1 MTKGTKKTNRRLK
14 KTVRKTL
21 GTLFLI
27 SAIVVAAIPTE
38 GLQAEGDIATQAAH
52 SHVATHTS
60 AQYKVTIPKDAAE
73 KGKSGFLP
81 VGSNVPTMD
90 TLIPVVDSN
99 ATIYTTETNA
109 DGTSYQFAY
118 VNYKNS
124 WCAVILGYNKNTT
137 LTDNTLDIPDTVNAY
152 IQPTGNQGTV
162 NGYVAASKNGQP
174 LYYESLTEKT
184 REVEEP
190 VKDPDTGL
198 PKVDDQGRPV
208 METKTVTYYDGE
220 MRPCYATDN
229 AWKGLTL
236 DNFFQKKDD
245 GSSYTSTKADNDD
258 HTGYKVYS
266 GYAQTLNPDDQWIK
280 DLEVKYIG
288 NQYLKSTSNGNGTY
302 TWSIAGDVTASNPSD
317 GIFAGASNIVTLNIG
332 EKLIGVGNYA
342 FYGCN
347 GLNSISFGNGLT
359 VFGNWSFA
367 GCGSLKEINVPRDC
381 NLAQIGDHAFY
392 SCIQLTDVNIPK
404 SVSFIGDYAFAECR
418 YLYTVEMCNPEQENG
433 ASSSQLKEMG
443 WNVFENDETLY
454 SVTFPDKYS
463 ETIGISMFKGCKNLH
478 YVASRH
484 AQFTIT
490 GGEND
495 ENVYCFD
502 CFKSM
507 LSEEPVSGTFYFEGL
522 SGSNLHKLCQ
532 ENCFAF
538 SYINYD
544 PSTKLYEKLNKYEL
558 TVQDPD
564 VAGETGRS
572 TYVVNSSNQLINAN
586 VGTGVKTLNIPDPI
600 GPYHIY
606 NINDNIFANNCN
618 LEMVSLPA
626 SVQSI
631 GQGAFRGCHNL
642 ATVIFNNSSVA
653 IGTDAFKTQDVSGTH
668 TVGCSVKQ
676 LSDLND
682 TVNSPKV
689 KLTFVGAIMQDDSTT
704 SSPYRY
710 AMSADGRYN
719 NGSQL
724 PTYVR
729 YCSGW
734 PSNLVV
740 QYNADKG
747 VSELIDFP
755 AFTELTKYATEKS
768 SYPYLTDA
776 QRSAAETALQKYND
790 KDASLTE
797 DQQHFIDS
805 ALNIEIPQGIQALKD
820 GLFVEK
826 EVADASLGVDKTIT
840 LYGIDNIEENDFKGT
855 GTNAGKIAE
864 HLKELNIL
872 GGTTSIAANAFKGS
886 EDGSSD
892 CKSALQKVYIS
903 GNMSSIGDY
912 AFQDCANLT
921 DVTLSGTITG
931 LGKIPFTGCE
941 KLDHVDFLGT
951 DYFSCDKSII
961 YGMSGGAKAKI
972 VECLEGRSSKRVNAS
987 ETAGVTEMAP
997 EAFKGCDSLNEID
1010 LTESAIAVIPES
1022 AFEDTTALN
1031 TVKLPITCEE
1041 IKDYAFKG
1049 SNITWLEESGNR
1061 LQLISL
1067 KAFEDAKY
1075 STDNNT
1081 MHKAIT
1087 LCGPKDSYLYKF
1099 GETYNFSVE
1108 DTPLVEYF
1116 TVTFRDW
1123 SNELNKYVDVIEA
1136 EQTVKG
1142 GEDAVPPTPAGK
1154 TGETFQYWDPDYREI
1169 SGDTQCVAIYSKDD
1183 PDATKLTVTF
1193 QDWDGTVIKEIKVSS
1208 GGSIADADLPNTSN
1222 LVRDGYI
1229 FIGWDRPLTNITE
1242 SFNTMAQ
1249 YKALSEDDIVV
1260 RYINSVTKEVF
1271 YQTTIKKGTV
1281 APSIQTPTVSGYTF
1295 KEWLPDIA
1303 TAITE
1308 NTDFYAVYEA
1318 SGSNN
1323 GGTASPG
1330 TSTSPGASTSPGGNN
1345 NNGTTAKMYTL
1356 TVKNGSGSGSY
1367 VAGSQPIIVANDPA
1381 KNQQFSS
1388 WSIDPANTKI
1398 ASKVLSATVITMPEA
1413 NVTVTAN
1420 YTAKSGSGN
1429 KTNTSTGSGN
1439 STNSN
1444 SNRRP
1449 SSTTTGTVSGGRTT
1463 VVIDKNGLS
1472 NTGVVSATVNGSSDN
1487 FVIKITES
1495 AAASEEVVK
1504 ALMAEYGSDI
1514 SAIKYFPMDISLY
1527 DSTGNT
1533 KITDT
1538 TGLSISIT
1546 LPLPDSLITYAGNN
1560 KVAGVVNSKLD
1571 KLSPKFSTISGVS
1584 CVTFTAEHFSPY
1596 VIYVDTNNLT
1606 AGTIADSTPK
1616 TGDGIHPKWFLSMG
1630 LACISV
1636 VLFMKKD
1643 KKTLRKARA

>member
-38 GLQAEGDIATQAAH
+38 GLRAEEDAVAQAAH
-52 SHVATHTS
+52 SHVDTHTG
-60 AQYKVTIPKDAAE
+60 AEYKVSIRRNAAE
-73 KGKSGFLP
+73 KQSDLLAGSGI
-81 VGSNVPTMD
+81 PTMD
-90 TLIPVVDSN
+90 TLIPELPADT
-99 ATIYTTETNA
+99 TIYTT
-109 DGTSYQFAY
+109 GTSNTDGSNYQFAY
-118 VNYKNS
+118 IQDGNDWS
-124 WCAVILGYNKNTT
+124 AIILGYNKN
-137 LTDNTLDIPDTVNAY
+137 NTLPNNALTIPNTVDAY
-152 IQPTGNQGTV
+152 IQPTGNLGSG
-162 NGYVAASKNGQP
+162 NGYVAANRLGKP
-174 LYYESLTEKT
+174 LYYEATTTHT
-184 REVEEP
+184 REVDDTSKP
-190 VKDPDTGL
+190 ILDDLGQVVKDPVTDKILYEKKT
-198 PKVDDQGRPV
+198 
-208 METKTVTYYDGE
+208 ETYLTGE
-220 MRPCYATDN
+220 MKPCYATDN
-229 AWKGLTL
+229 TWKSMDPLTK
-236 DNFFQKKDD
+236 FFYYED
-245 GSSYTSTKADNDD
+245 GKTANTVWGAINEADNQPATYENYANALDTD
-258 HTGYKVYS
+258 H
-266 GYAQTLNPDDQWIK
+266 QWITNGK
-280 DLEVKYIG
+280 VRYIG
-288 NQYLKSTSNGNGTY
+288 NQYLDSTHNDDSNTY
-302 TWSIAGDVTASNPSD
+302 SWSIGGYITQDNASK
-317 GIFAGASNIVTLNIG
+317 GIFAQAGNIG
-332 EKLIGVGNYA
+332 TLIIGKDLIGIGNYA
-342 FYGCN
+342 FYECT
-347 GLNSISFGNGLT
+347 GLNSISFGNGIK
-359 VFGNWSFA
+359 VIGNYSFA
-367 GCGSLKEINVPRDC
+367 GCGSLRDVAIPDLC
-381 NLAQIGDHAFY
+381 SLGQIGDHAFY
-392 SCIQLTDVNIPK
+392 SCTNLTKFTLPIN
-404 SVSFIGDYAFAECR
+404 VSYVGDYAFAECR
-418 YLYTVEMCNPEQENG
+418 FLSDFVMCNYGDANDRSNLTE
-433 ASSSQLKEMG
+433 LG
-443 WNVFENDETLY
+443 WNVFENCETL
-454 SVTFPDKYS
+454 SSLTFPANYNEAVD
-463 ETIGISMFKGCKNLH
+463 ISLVKGCKNLR
-478 YVASRH
+478 YITARSKKMT
-484 AQFTIT
+484 FTEKIN
-490 GGEND
+490 GE
-495 ENVYCFD
+495 VYCFD
-502 CFKSM
+502 CFKEM
-507 LSEEPVSGTFYFEGL
+507 LSGDPVNGTFYFEGRDD
-522 SGSNLHKLCQ
+522 STLHTFTRD
-532 ENCFAF
+532 NCFAF
-538 SYINYD
+538 SYIDYNSD
-544 PSTKLYEKLNKYEL
+544 TTQYEKKDKYEL
-558 TVQDPD
+558 TVQDPK
-564 VAGETGRS
+564 VVGEEGRS
-572 TYVVNSSNQLINAN
+572 TYVVNSNNELISSTI
-586 VGTGVKTLNIPDPI
+586 GTGVEQLDIPDPI

-606 NINDNIFANNCN
+606 RIGANRFANNCN
-618 LEMVSLPA
+618 LKMVSLPA
-626 SVQSI
+626 SVVSI
-631 GQGAFRGCHNL
+631 GDNAFKGCHNL
-642 ATVIFNNSSVA
+642 ATVIFNNSSVE
-653 IGTDAFKTQDVSGTH
+653 IGTDAFKTQDYTGASHRGSCK
-668 TVGCSVKQ
+668 GIENE
-676 LSDLND
+676 SD
-682 TVNSPKV
+682 NSPSK
-689 KLTFVGAIMQDDSTT
+689 KLTFVGEISPSST
-704 SSPYRY
+704 PYLY
-710 AMSADGRYN
+710 AMSEDGRYN

-724 PTYVR
+724 KTYVR

-734 PSNLVV
+734 PTNLVV
-740 QYNADKG
+740 QYNEEKG

-755 AFTELTKYATEKS
+755 AFSQLSDYTDKTD
-768 SYPYLTDA
+768 YPYLTDS
-776 QRSAAETALQKYND
+776 QREAAKTALDKYTNNQN
-790 KDASLTE
+790 LTE

-805 ALNIEIPQGIQALKD
+805 ALNVVIPEGIQAIKD
-820 GLFVEK
+820 GLFVAK
-826 EVADASLGVDKTIT
+826 EDADAARLREDKTVTI
-840 LYGIDNIEENDFKGT
+840 YGLDAIEVNDFRSADGT
-855 GTNAGKIAE
+855 KAAA
-864 HLKELNIL
+864 HLKGINIL
-872 GGTTSIAANAFKGS
+872 GNTASIAANAFGGCEKL
-886 EDGSSD
+886 
-892 CKSALQKVYIS
+892 KTVNIT

-912 AFQDCANLT
+912 AFKDCPALD
-921 DVTLSGTITG
+921 DVTLSGTINSLG
-931 LGKIPFTGCE
+931 LIPFTGCD
-941 KLDHVDFLGT
+941 KLSNVSFLGN
-951 DYFSCDKSII
+951 DYFSCDNSII
-961 YGMSGGAKAKI
+961 YGMSGGAKARI
-972 VECLEGRSSKRVNAS
+972 IECLEGRTSKYVKPS
-987 ETAGVTEMAP
+987 ELAGVTSIAP
-997 EAFKGCDSLNEID
+997 RAFQRCDALREID
-1010 LTESAIAVIPES
+1010 LTESEITTVPEY
-1022 AFEDTTALN
+1022 AFADTTEMR
-1031 TVKLPITCEE
+1031 TIKLPTTCTTIE
-1041 IKDYAFKG
+1041 DYAFQKSG
-1049 SNITWLEESGNR
+1049 MERLEASQYLN
-1061 LQLISL
+1061 LIGLHAFDDLL
-1067 KAFEDAKY
+1067 KANPD
-1075 STDNNT
+1075 
-1081 MHKAIT
+1081 
-1087 LCGPKDSYLYKF
+1087 PKNVVICCPENSYLYNYAQLKGF
-1099 GETYNFSVE
+1099 TV
-1108 DTPLVEYF
+1108 DTTPLVEYF
-1116 TVTFRDW
+1116 TVNFRDW
-1123 SNELNKYVDVIEA
+1123 NEKLGSYALVPDA
-1136 EQTVKG
+1136 EQRVKG
-1142 GEDAVPPTPAGK
+1142 GEAATPPTPAGK
-1154 TGETFQYWDPDYREI
+1154 SGEVFQYWDPDPSEI
-1169 SGDTQCVAIYSKDD
+1169 TADVTITAMYSKED
-1183 PDATKLTVTF
+1183 PDANKLTVTF

-1242 SFNTMAQ
+1242 SFTTMAQ

-1318 SGSNN
+1318 NGSNGGNN
-1323 GGTASPG
+1323 GGT
-1330 TSTSPGASTSPGGNN
+1330 TTSPGASTSPGGNN

>member
-38 GLQAEGDIATQAAH
+38 GLRAEEDAVAQAAH
-52 SHVATHTS
+52 SHVDTHTG
-60 AQYKVTIPKDAAE
+60 AEYKVSIRRNAAE
-73 KGKSGFLP
+73 KKSDLLA
-81 VGSNVPTMD
+81 GSGIPTMD
-90 TLIPVVDSN
+90 TLIPELPADT
-99 ATIYTTETNA
+99 TIYTT
-109 DGTSYQFAY
+109 GTSNTDGSNYQFAY
-118 VNYKNS
+118 IQDGNDWS
-124 WCAVILGYNKNTT
+124 AIILGYNKN
-137 LTDNTLDIPDTVNAY
+137 NTLPNNALTIPNTVDAY
-152 IQPTGNQGTV
+152 IQPTGNLGSG
-162 NGYVAASKNGQP
+162 NGYVAANRLGKP
-174 LYYESLTEKT
+174 LYYEATTTHT
-184 REVEEP
+184 REVDDTSKP
-190 VKDPDTGL
+190 ILDDLGQVVKDPVTDKILYEKKT
-198 PKVDDQGRPV
+198 
-208 METKTVTYYDGE
+208 ETYLTGE
-220 MRPCYATDN
+220 MKPCYATDN
-229 AWKGLTL
+229 TWKSMDPLTK
-236 DNFFQKKDD
+236 FFYYED
-245 GSSYTSTKADNDD
+245 GKTANTVWGAINEADNQPATYENYANALDTD
-258 HTGYKVYS
+258 H
-266 GYAQTLNPDDQWIK
+266 QWITNGK
-280 DLEVKYIG
+280 VRYIG
-288 NQYLKSTSNGNGTY
+288 NQYLDSTHNDDSNTY
-302 TWSIAGDVTASNPSD
+302 SWSIGGYITQDNASK
-317 GIFAGASNIVTLNIG
+317 GIFAQAGNIG
-332 EKLIGVGNYA
+332 TLIIGKDLIGIGNYA
-342 FYGCN
+342 FYECT
-347 GLNSISFGNGLT
+347 GLNSISFGNGIK
-359 VFGNWSFA
+359 VIGNYSFA
-367 GCGSLKEINVPRDC
+367 GCGSLRDVAIPDLC
-381 NLAQIGDHAFY
+381 SLGQIGDHAFY
-392 SCIQLTDVNIPK
+392 SCTNLTKFTLPIN
-404 SVSFIGDYAFAECR
+404 VSYVGDYAFAECR
-418 YLYTVEMCNPEQENG
+418 FLSDFVMCNYGDANDRSNLTE
-433 ASSSQLKEMG
+433 LG
-443 WNVFENDETLY
+443 WNVFENCETL
-454 SVTFPDKYS
+454 SSLTFPANYNEAVD
-463 ETIGISMFKGCKNLH
+463 ISLVKGCKNLR
-478 YVASRH
+478 YITARSKKMT
-484 AQFTIT
+484 FTEKIN
-490 GGEND
+490 GE
-495 ENVYCFD
+495 VYCFD
-502 CFKSM
+502 CFKEM
-507 LSEEPVSGTFYFEGL
+507 LSGDPVNGTFYFEGRDD
-522 SGSNLHKLCQ
+522 STLHTFTRD
-532 ENCFAF
+532 NCFAF
-538 SYINYD
+538 SYIDYNSD
-544 PSTKLYEKLNKYEL
+544 TTQYEKKDKYEL
-558 TVQDPD
+558 TVQDPK
-564 VAGETGRS
+564 VVGEEGRS
-572 TYVVNSSNQLINAN
+572 TYVVNSNNELISSTI
-586 VGTGVKTLNIPDPI
+586 GTGVEQLDIPDPI

-606 NINDNIFANNCN
+606 RIGANRFANNCN
-618 LEMVSLPA
+618 LKMVSLPA
-626 SVQSI
+626 SVVSI
-631 GQGAFRGCHNL
+631 GDNAFKGCHNL
-642 ATVIFNNSSVA
+642 ATVIFNNSSVE
-653 IGTDAFKTQDVSGTH
+653 IGTDAFKTQDYTGASHRGSCK
-668 TVGCSVKQ
+668 GIENE
-676 LSDLND
+676 SD
-682 TVNSPKV
+682 NSPSK
-689 KLTFVGAIMQDDSTT
+689 KLTFVGEISPSST
-704 SSPYRY
+704 PYLY
-710 AMSADGRYN
+710 AMSEDGRYN

-724 PTYVR
+724 KTYVR

-734 PSNLVV
+734 PTNLVV
-740 QYNADKG
+740 QYNEEKG

-755 AFTELTKYATEKS
+755 AFSQLSDYTDKTD
-768 SYPYLTDA
+768 YPYLTDS
-776 QRSAAETALQKYND
+776 QREAAKTALDKYTNNQN
-790 KDASLTE
+790 LTE

-805 ALNIEIPQGIQALKD
+805 ALNVVIPEGIQAIKD
-820 GLFVEK
+820 GLFVAK
-826 EVADASLGVDKTIT
+826 EDADAARLREDKTVTI
-840 LYGIDNIEENDFKGT
+840 YGLDAIEVNDFRSADGT
-855 GTNAGKIAE
+855 KAAA
-864 HLKELNIL
+864 HLKGINIL
-872 GGTTSIAANAFKGS
+872 GNTASIAANAFGGCEKL
-886 EDGSSD
+886 
-892 CKSALQKVYIS
+892 KTVNIT

-912 AFQDCANLT
+912 AFKDCPALD
-921 DVTLSGTITG
+921 DVTLSGTINSLG
-931 LGKIPFTGCE
+931 LIPFTGCD
-941 KLDHVDFLGT
+941 KLSNVSFLGN
-951 DYFSCDKSII
+951 DYFSCDNSII
-961 YGMSGGAKAKI
+961 YGMSGGAKARI
-972 VECLEGRSSKRVNAS
+972 IECLEGRTSKYVKPS
-987 ETAGVTEMAP
+987 ELAGVTSIAP
-997 EAFKGCDSLNEID
+997 RAFQRCDALREID
-1010 LTESAIAVIPES
+1010 LTESEITTVPEY
-1022 AFEDTTALN
+1022 AFADTTEMR
-1031 TVKLPITCEE
+1031 TIKLPTTCTTIE
-1041 IKDYAFKG
+1041 DYAFQKSG
-1049 SNITWLEESGNR
+1049 MERLEASQYLN
-1061 LQLISL
+1061 LIGQHAFDDLL
-1067 KAFEDAKY
+1067 KANPD
-1075 STDNNT
+1075 
-1081 MHKAIT
+1081 
-1087 LCGPKDSYLYKF
+1087 PKNVVICCPENSYLYNYAQLKGF
-1099 GETYNFSVE
+1099 TV
-1108 DTPLVEYF
+1108 DTTPLVEYF
-1116 TVTFRDW
+1116 TVNFRDW
-1123 SNELNKYVDVIEA
+1123 NEKLGSYALVPDA
-1136 EQTVKG
+1136 EQRVKG
-1142 GEDAVPPTPAGK
+1142 GEAATPPTPAGK
-1154 TGETFQYWDPDYREI
+1154 SGEVFQYWDPDPSEI
-1169 SGDTQCVAIYSKDD
+1169 TADVTITAMYSKED
-1183 PDATKLTVTF
+1183 PDANKLTVTF

-1242 SFNTMAQ
+1242 SFTTMAQ

-1318 SGSNN
+1318 NGSNGGNN
-1323 GGTASPG
+1323 GGT
-1330 TSTSPGASTSPGGNN
+1330 TTSPGASTSPGGNN

>member
-1 MTKGTKKTNRRLK
+1 MTKGTRKTNRRLK

-38 GLQAEGDIATQAAH
+38 GLRAEEDAVAQAAH
-52 SHVATHTS
+52 SHVDTHTG
-60 AQYKVTIPKDAAE
+60 AKYKVSIRRNAAE
-73 KGKSGFLP
+73 KQSDLLAGSGI
-81 VGSNVPTMD
+81 PTMD
-90 TLIPVVDSN
+90 TLIPELPADT
-99 ATIYTTETNA
+99 TIYTT
-109 DGTSYQFAY
+109 GTSNTDGSNYQFAY
-118 VNYKNS
+118 IQDGNDWS
-124 WCAVILGYNKNTT
+124 AIILGYNKN
-137 LTDNTLDIPDTVNAY
+137 NTLPNNALTIPNTVDAY
-152 IQPTGNQGTV
+152 IQPTGNLGSG
-162 NGYVAASKNGQP
+162 NGYVAANRLGKP
-174 LYYESLTEKT
+174 LYYEATTTRT
-184 REVEEP
+184 REVDDTSKP
-190 VKDPDTGL
+190 ILDDLGQVVKDPVTDKILYEKKT
-198 PKVDDQGRPV
+198 
-208 METKTVTYYDGE
+208 ETYLTGE
-220 MRPCYATDN
+220 MKPCYATDN
-229 AWKGLTL
+229 TWKSMDPLTK
-236 DNFFQKKDD
+236 FFYYED
-245 GSSYTSTKADNDD
+245 GKTANTVWGAINEADNQPATYENYANALDTD
-258 HTGYKVYS
+258 H
-266 GYAQTLNPDDQWIK
+266 QWITNGK
-280 DLEVKYIG
+280 VRYIG
-288 NQYLKSTSNGNGTY
+288 NQYLDSTHNDDSNTY
-302 TWSIAGDVTASNPSD
+302 SWSIGGYITQDNASK
-317 GIFAGASNIVTLNIG
+317 GIFAQAGNIG
-332 EKLIGVGNYA
+332 TLIIGEDLIGIGNYA
-342 FYGCN
+342 FYECT
-347 GLNSISFGNGLT
+347 GLNSISFGNGIR
-359 VFGNWSFA
+359 VIGNYAFA
-367 GCGSLKEINVPRDC
+367 GCGSLGDVSIPEVC
-381 NLAQIGDHAFY
+381 SLGQIGDHAFY
-392 SCIQLTDVNIPK
+392 SCTNLTKFSLPINVK
-404 SVSFIGDYAFAECR
+404 YVGDYAFAECK
-418 YLYTVEMCNPEQENG
+418 LLSDFVMCNFGNENDR
-433 ASSSQLKEMG
+433 SNLTELG
-443 WNVFENDETLY
+443 WNVFENCETL
-454 SVTFPDKYS
+454 SSLTFPMNYD
-463 ETIGISMFKGCKNLH
+463 EAVDISLVKGCKNLRNIT
-478 YVASRH
+478 VRSKKMT
-484 AQFTIT
+484 FTEQT
-490 GGEND
+490 NGD
-495 ENVYCFD
+495 VYCFS
-502 CFKSM
+502 CFKDM
-507 LSEEPVSGTFYFEGL
+507 LSEEPVNGTFYFEGRND
-522 SGSNLHKLCQ
+522 SALHTLTREK
-532 ENCFAF
+532 CFAF
-538 SYINYD
+538 SYIDYD
-544 PSTKLYEKLNKYEL
+544 SDASQYKKLDKYEL
-558 TVQDPD
+558 TVQDPK
-564 VAGETGRS
+564 VVGEEGRS
-572 TYVVNSSNQLINAN
+572 TYVVNSNNELISSTI
-586 VGTGVKTLNIPDPI
+586 GTGVEQLDIPDPI

-606 NINDNIFANNCN
+606 RIGANRFANNCN
-618 LEMVSLPA
+618 LKMVSLPA
-626 SVQSI
+626 SVVSV
-631 GQGAFRGCHNL
+631 GDNAFKGCHNL
-642 ATVIFNNSSVA
+642 ATVIFNNSSVE
-653 IGTDAFKTQDVSGTH
+653 IGTDAFKTQDYTGAAHRINCPGKVE
-668 TVGCSVKQ
+668 VD
-676 LSDLND
+676 SD
-682 TVNSPKV
+682 NSPKV
-689 KLTFVGAIMQDDSTT
+689 KLTFVGEVSPSST
-704 SSPYRY
+704 PYLY
-710 AMSADGRYN
+710 AMSEDGRYN
-719 NGSQL
+719 NGSQVK
-724 PTYVR
+724 TYVR

-734 PSNLVV
+734 PTNLVV
-740 QYNADKG
+740 QYNEEKG
-747 VSELIDFP
+747 ASELIDFP
-755 AFTELTKYATEKS
+755 AFSQLSDFTNKTD
-768 SYPYLTDA
+768 YPYLTDS
-776 QRSAAETALQKYND
+776 QREAAKTALDKYTN
-790 KDASLTE
+790 SQNLTE
-797 DQQHFIDS
+797 DQQQFIDS
-805 ALNIEIPQGIQALKD
+805 ALNVVIPEGIQAIKD
-820 GLFVEK
+820 GLFVAK
-826 EVADASLGVDKTIT
+826 EEADAASLKEDKTVTI
-840 LYGIDNIEENDFKGT
+840 YGLDAIEVNDFRSADGT
-855 GTNAGKIAE
+855 KAAA
-864 HLKELNIL
+864 HLKGINIL
-872 GGTTSIAANAFKGS
+872 GNTASIAANAFEGCEKL
-886 EDGSSD
+886 ET
-892 CKSALQKVYIS
+892 VNIT

-912 AFQDCANLT
+912 VFKNCPALN
-921 DVTLSGTITG
+921 DVTLSGTINSLG
-931 LGKIPFTGCE
+931 LIPFTGCD
-941 KLDHVDFLGT
+941 KLSNVSFLGN
-951 DYFSCDKSII
+951 DYFSCDNSII
-961 YGMSGGAKAKI
+961 YGMSGGAKARI
-972 VECLEGRSSKRVNAS
+972 IECLEGRTSKYVKPS
-987 ETAGVTEMAP
+987 ELAGVTSIAP
-997 EAFKGCDSLNEID
+997 RAFQGCDALREID
-1010 LTESAIAVIPES
+1010 LTESEITTVPEY
-1022 AFEDTTALN
+1022 AFADTTEMR
-1031 TVKLPITCEE
+1031 TIKLPTTCTTIE
-1041 IKDYAFKG
+1041 DYAFQKSG
-1049 SNITWLEESGNR
+1049 MERLEASQYLN
-1061 LQLISL
+1061 LIGQHAFDELL
-1067 KAFEDAKY
+1067 KANPD
-1075 STDNNT
+1075 
-1081 MHKAIT
+1081 
-1087 LCGPKDSYLYKF
+1087 PKDVVICSPENSYLYNYAQLKGF
-1099 GETYNFSVE
+1099 TV
-1108 DTPLVEYF
+1108 DTTPLVEYF
-1116 TVTFRDW
+1116 TVNFRDW
-1123 SNELNKYVDVIEA
+1123 NEKLGSYALVPDA
-1136 EQTVKG
+1136 EQRVKG
-1142 GEDAVPPTPAGK
+1142 GEAATPPTPAGK
-1154 TGETFQYWDPDYREI
+1154 SGEVFQYWDPDPSEI
-1169 SGDTQCVAIYSKDD
+1169 TADVTITAMYSKED
-1183 PDATKLTVTF
+1183 PDANKLTVTF

-1242 SFNTMAQ
+1242 SFTTMAQ

>member
-1 MTKGTKKTNRRLK
+1 MTKGTRKTNRRLK

-38 GLQAEGDIATQAAH
+38 GLRAEEDAVAQAAH
-52 SHVATHTS
+52 SHVDTHTG
-60 AQYKVTIPKDAAE
+60 AKYKVSIRRNAAE
-73 KGKSGFLP
+73 KQSDLLAGSGI
-81 VGSNVPTMD
+81 PTMD
-90 TLIPVVDSN
+90 TLIPELPADT
-99 ATIYTTETNA
+99 TIYTT
-109 DGTSYQFAY
+109 GTSNTDGSNYQFAY
-118 VNYKNS
+118 IQDGNDWS
-124 WCAVILGYNKNTT
+124 AIILGYNKN
-137 LTDNTLDIPDTVNAY
+137 NTLPNNALTIPNTVDAY
-152 IQPTGNQGTV
+152 IQPTGNLGSG
-162 NGYVAASKNGQP
+162 NGYVAANRLGKP
-174 LYYESLTEKT
+174 LYYEATTTHT
-184 REVEEP
+184 REVDDTSKP
-190 VKDPDTGL
+190 ILDDLGQVVKDPVTDKILYEKKT
-198 PKVDDQGRPV
+198 
-208 METKTVTYYDGE
+208 ETYLTGE
-220 MRPCYATDN
+220 MKPCYATDN
-229 AWKGLTL
+229 TWKSMDPLTK
-236 DNFFQKKDD
+236 FFYYED
-245 GSSYTSTKADNDD
+245 GKTANTVWGAINEADNQPATYENYANALDTD
-258 HTGYKVYS
+258 H
-266 GYAQTLNPDDQWIK
+266 QWITNGK
-280 DLEVKYIG
+280 VRYIG
-288 NQYLKSTSNGNGTY
+288 NQYLDSTHNDDSNTY
-302 TWSIAGDVTASNPSD
+302 SWSIGGYITQDNASK
-317 GIFAGASNIVTLNIG
+317 GIFAQAGNIG
-332 EKLIGVGNYA
+332 TLIIGKDLIGIGNYA
-342 FYGCN
+342 FYECT
-347 GLNSISFGNGLT
+347 GLNSISFGNGIK
-359 VFGNWSFA
+359 VIGNYSFA
-367 GCGSLKEINVPRDC
+367 GCGSLRDVAIPDLC
-381 NLAQIGDHAFY
+381 SLGQIGDHAFY
-392 SCIQLTDVNIPK
+392 SCTNLTKFTLPIN
-404 SVSFIGDYAFAECR
+404 VSYVGDYAFAECR
-418 YLYTVEMCNPEQENG
+418 FLSDFVMCNYGDANDRSNLTE
-433 ASSSQLKEMG
+433 LG
-443 WNVFENDETLY
+443 WNVFENCETL
-454 SVTFPDKYS
+454 SSLTFPANYNEAVD
-463 ETIGISMFKGCKNLH
+463 ISLVKGCKNLR
-478 YVASRH
+478 YITARSKKMT
-484 AQFTIT
+484 FTEKIN
-490 GGEND
+490 GE
-495 ENVYCFD
+495 VYCFD
-502 CFKSM
+502 CFKEM
-507 LSEEPVSGTFYFEGL
+507 LSGDPVNGTFYFEGRDD
-522 SGSNLHKLCQ
+522 STLHTFTRD
-532 ENCFAF
+532 NCFAF
-538 SYINYD
+538 SYIDYNSD
-544 PSTKLYEKLNKYEL
+544 TTQYEKKDKYEL
-558 TVQDPD
+558 TVQDPK
-564 VAGETGRS
+564 VVGEEGRS
-572 TYVVNSSNQLINAN
+572 TYVVNSNNELISSTI
-586 VGTGVKTLNIPDPI
+586 GTGVEQLDIPDPI

-606 NINDNIFANNCN
+606 RIGANRFANNCN
-618 LEMVSLPA
+618 LKMVSLPA
-626 SVQSI
+626 SVVSI
-631 GQGAFRGCHNL
+631 GDNAFKGCHNL
-642 ATVIFNNSSVA
+642 ATVIFNNSSVE
-653 IGTDAFKTQDVSGTH
+653 IGTDAFKTQDYTGASHRGSCK
-668 TVGCSVKQ
+668 GIENE
-676 LSDLND
+676 SD
-682 TVNSPKV
+682 NSPSK
-689 KLTFVGAIMQDDSTT
+689 KLTFVGEISPSST
-704 SSPYRY
+704 PYLY
-710 AMSADGRYN
+710 AMSEDGRYN

-724 PTYVR
+724 KTYVR

-734 PSNLVV
+734 PTNLVV
-740 QYNADKG
+740 QYNEEKG

-755 AFTELTKYATEKS
+755 AFSQLSDYTDKTD
-768 SYPYLTDA
+768 YPYLTDS
-776 QRSAAETALQKYND
+776 QREAAKTALDKYTNNQN
-790 KDASLTE
+790 LTE

-805 ALNIEIPQGIQALKD
+805 ALNVVIPEGIQAIKD
-820 GLFVEK
+820 GLFVAK
-826 EVADASLGVDKTIT
+826 EDADAARLREDKTVTI
-840 LYGIDNIEENDFKGT
+840 YGLDAIEVNDFRSADGT
-855 GTNAGKIAE
+855 KAAA
-864 HLKELNIL
+864 HLKGINIL
-872 GGTTSIAANAFKGS
+872 GNTASIAANAFGGCEKL
-886 EDGSSD
+886 
-892 CKSALQKVYIS
+892 KTVNIT

-912 AFQDCANLT
+912 AFKDCPALD
-921 DVTLSGTITG
+921 DVTLSGTINSLG
-931 LGKIPFTGCE
+931 LIPFTGCD
-941 KLDHVDFLGT
+941 KLSNVSFLGN
-951 DYFSCDKSII
+951 DYFSCDNSII
-961 YGMSGGAKAKI
+961 YGMSGGAKARI
-972 VECLEGRSSKRVNAS
+972 IECLEGRTSKYVKPS
-987 ETAGVTEMAP
+987 ELAGVTSIAP
-997 EAFKGCDSLNEID
+997 RAFQRCDALREID
-1010 LTESAIAVIPES
+1010 LTESEITTVPEY
-1022 AFEDTTALN
+1022 AFADTTEMR
-1031 TVKLPITCEE
+1031 TIKLPTTCTTIE
-1041 IKDYAFKG
+1041 DYAFQKSG
-1049 SNITWLEESGNR
+1049 MERLEASQYLN
-1061 LQLISL
+1061 LIGQHAFDDLL
-1067 KAFEDAKY
+1067 KANPD
-1075 STDNNT
+1075 
-1081 MHKAIT
+1081 
-1087 LCGPKDSYLYKF
+1087 PKNVVICCPENSYLYNYAQLKGF
-1099 GETYNFSVE
+1099 TV
-1108 DTPLVEYF
+1108 DTTPLVEYF
-1116 TVTFRDW
+1116 TVNFRDW
-1123 SNELNKYVDVIEA
+1123 NEKLGSYALVPDA
-1136 EQTVKG
+1136 EQRVKG
-1142 GEDAVPPTPAGK
+1142 GEAATPPTPAGK
-1154 TGETFQYWDPDYREI
+1154 SGEVFQYWDPDPSEI
-1169 SGDTQCVAIYSKDD
+1169 TADVTITAMYSKED
-1183 PDATKLTVTF
+1183 PDANKLTVTF

-1242 SFNTMAQ
+1242 SFTTMAQ

>member
-38 GLQAEGDIATQAAH
+38 GLRAEEDAVAQAAH
-52 SHVATHTS
+52 SHVDTHTG
-60 AQYKVTIPKDAAE
+60 AEYKVSIRRNAAE
-73 KGKSGFLP
+73 KQSDLLAGSGI
-81 VGSNVPTMD
+81 PTMN
-90 TLIPVVDSN
+90 TLIPELPADT
-99 ATIYTTETNA
+99 TIYTT
-109 DGTSYQFAY
+109 GTSNTDGSNYQFAY
-118 VNYKNS
+118 IQDGNDWS
-124 WCAVILGYNKNTT
+124 AIILGYNKN
-137 LTDNTLDIPDTVNAY
+137 NTLPNNALTIPNTVDAY
-152 IQPTGNQGTV
+152 IQPTGNLGSG
-162 NGYVAASKNGQP
+162 NGYVAANRLGKP
-174 LYYESLTEKT
+174 LYYEATTTHT
-184 REVEEP
+184 REVDDTSKP
-190 VKDPDTGL
+190 ILDDLGQVVKDPVTDKILYEKKT
-198 PKVDDQGRPV
+198 
-208 METKTVTYYDGE
+208 ETYLTGE
-220 MRPCYATDN
+220 MKPCYATDN
-229 AWKGLTL
+229 TWKSMDPLTK
-236 DNFFQKKDD
+236 FFYYED
-245 GSSYTSTKADNDD
+245 GKTANTVWGAINEADNQPATYENYANALDTD
-258 HTGYKVYS
+258 H
-266 GYAQTLNPDDQWIK
+266 QWITNGK
-280 DLEVKYIG
+280 VRYIG
-288 NQYLKSTSNGNGTY
+288 NQYLDSTHNDDSNTY
-302 TWSIAGDVTASNPSD
+302 SWSIGGYITQDNASK
-317 GIFAGASNIVTLNIG
+317 GIFAQAGNIG
-332 EKLIGVGNYA
+332 TLIIGKDLIGIGNYA
-342 FYGCN
+342 FYECT
-347 GLNSISFGNGLT
+347 GLNSISFGNGIK
-359 VFGNWSFA
+359 VIGNYSFA
-367 GCGSLKEINVPRDC
+367 GCGSLRDVAIPDLC
-381 NLAQIGDHAFY
+381 SLGQIGDHAFY
-392 SCIQLTDVNIPK
+392 SCTNLTKFTLPIN
-404 SVSFIGDYAFAECR
+404 VSYVGDYAFAECR
-418 YLYTVEMCNPEQENG
+418 FLSDFVMCNYGDANDRSNLTE
-433 ASSSQLKEMG
+433 LG
-443 WNVFENDETLY
+443 WNVFENCETL
-454 SVTFPDKYS
+454 SSLTFPANYNEAVD
-463 ETIGISMFKGCKNLH
+463 ISLVKGCKNLR
-478 YVASRH
+478 YITARSKKMT
-484 AQFTIT
+484 FTEKIN
-490 GGEND
+490 GE
-495 ENVYCFD
+495 VYCFD
-502 CFKSM
+502 CFKEM
-507 LSEEPVSGTFYFEGL
+507 LSGDPVNGTFYFEGRDD
-522 SGSNLHKLCQ
+522 STLHTFTRD
-532 ENCFAF
+532 NCFAF
-538 SYINYD
+538 SYIDYNSD
-544 PSTKLYEKLNKYEL
+544 TTQYEKKDKYEL
-558 TVQDPD
+558 TVQDPK
-564 VAGETGRS
+564 VVGEEGRS
-572 TYVVNSSNQLINAN
+572 TYVVNSNNELISSTI
-586 VGTGVKTLNIPDPI
+586 GTGVEQLDIPDPI

-606 NINDNIFANNCN
+606 RIGANRFANNCN
-618 LEMVSLPA
+618 LKMVSLPA
-626 SVQSI
+626 SVVSI
-631 GQGAFRGCHNL
+631 GDNAFKGCHNL
-642 ATVIFNNSSVA
+642 ATVIFNNSSVE
-653 IGTDAFKTQDVSGTH
+653 IGTDAFKTQDYTGASHRGSCK
-668 TVGCSVKQ
+668 GIENE
-676 LSDLND
+676 SD
-682 TVNSPKV
+682 NSPSK
-689 KLTFVGAIMQDDSTT
+689 KLTFVGEISPSST
-704 SSPYRY
+704 PYLY
-710 AMSADGRYN
+710 AMSEDGRYN

-724 PTYVR
+724 KTYVR

-734 PSNLVV
+734 PTNLVV
-740 QYNADKG
+740 QYNEEKG

-755 AFTELTKYATEKS
+755 AFSQLSDYTDKTD
-768 SYPYLTDA
+768 YPYLTDS
-776 QRSAAETALQKYND
+776 QREAAKTALDKYTNNQN
-790 KDASLTE
+790 LTE

-805 ALNIEIPQGIQALKD
+805 ALNVVIPEGIQAIKD
-820 GLFVEK
+820 GLFVAK
-826 EVADASLGVDKTIT
+826 EDADAARLREDKTVTI
-840 LYGIDNIEENDFKGT
+840 YGLDAIEVNDFRSADGT
-855 GTNAGKIAE
+855 KAAA
-864 HLKELNIL
+864 HLKGINIL
-872 GGTTSIAANAFKGS
+872 GNTASIAANAFGGCEKL
-886 EDGSSD
+886 
-892 CKSALQKVYIS
+892 KTVNIT

-912 AFQDCANLT
+912 AFKDCPALD
-921 DVTLSGTITG
+921 DVTLSGTINSLG
-931 LGKIPFTGCE
+931 LIPFTGCD
-941 KLDHVDFLGT
+941 KLSNVSFLGN
-951 DYFSCDKSII
+951 DYFSCDNSII
-961 YGMSGGAKAKI
+961 YGMSGGAKARI
-972 VECLEGRSSKRVNAS
+972 IECLEGRTSKYVKPS
-987 ETAGVTEMAP
+987 ELAGVTSIAP
-997 EAFKGCDSLNEID
+997 RAFQRCDALREID
-1010 LTESAIAVIPES
+1010 LTESEITTVPEY
-1022 AFEDTTALN
+1022 AFADTTEMR
-1031 TVKLPITCEE
+1031 TIKLPTTCTTIE
-1041 IKDYAFKG
+1041 DYAFQKSG
-1049 SNITWLEESGNR
+1049 MERLEASQYLN
-1061 LQLISL
+1061 LIGQHAFDDL
-1067 KAFEDAKY
+1067 IKANPD
-1075 STDNNT
+1075 
-1081 MHKAIT
+1081 
-1087 LCGPKDSYLYKF
+1087 PKNVVICCPENSYLYNYAQLKGF
-1099 GETYNFSVE
+1099 TV
-1108 DTPLVEYF
+1108 DTTPLVEYF
-1116 TVTFRDW
+1116 TVNFRDW
-1123 SNELNKYVDVIEA
+1123 NEKLGSYALVPDA
-1136 EQTVKG
+1136 EQRVKG
-1142 GEDAVPPTPAGK
+1142 GEAATPPTPAGK
-1154 TGETFQYWDPDYREI
+1154 SGEVFQYWDPDPSEI
-1169 SGDTQCVAIYSKDD
+1169 TADVTITAMYSKED
-1183 PDATKLTVTF
+1183 PDANKLTVTF

-1242 SFNTMAQ
+1242 SFTTMAQ

-1318 SGSNN
+1318 NGSNGGNN
-1323 GGTASPG
+1323 GGT
-1330 TSTSPGASTSPGGNN
+1330 TTSPGASTSPGGNN

>member
-38 GLQAEGDIATQAAH
+38 GLRAEEDAVAQAAH
-52 SHVATHTS
+52 SHVDTHTG
-60 AQYKVTIPKDAAE
+60 AEYKVSIRRNAAE
-73 KGKSGFLP
+73 KQSDLLAGSGI
-81 VGSNVPTMD
+81 PTMD
-90 TLIPVVDSN
+90 TLIPELPADT
-99 ATIYTTETNA
+99 TIYTT
-109 DGTSYQFAY
+109 GTSNTDGSNYQFAY
-118 VNYKNS
+118 IQDGNDWS
-124 WCAVILGYNKNTT
+124 AIILGYNKN
-137 LTDNTLDIPDTVNAY
+137 NTLPNNALTIPNTVDAY
-152 IQPTGNQGTV
+152 IQPTGNLGSG
-162 NGYVAASKNGQP
+162 NGYVAANRLGKP
-174 LYYESLTEKT
+174 LYYEATTTHT
-184 REVEEP
+184 REVDDTSKP
-190 VKDPDTGL
+190 ILDDLGQVVKDPVTDKILYEKKT
-198 PKVDDQGRPV
+198 
-208 METKTVTYYDGE
+208 ETYLTGE
-220 MRPCYATDN
+220 MKPCYATDN
-229 AWKGLTL
+229 TWKSMDPLTK
-236 DNFFQKKDD
+236 FFYYED
-245 GSSYTSTKADNDD
+245 GKTANTVWGAINEADNQPATYENYANALDTD
-258 HTGYKVYS
+258 H
-266 GYAQTLNPDDQWIK
+266 QWITNGK
-280 DLEVKYIG
+280 VRYIG
-288 NQYLKSTSNGNGTY
+288 NQYLDSTHNDDSNTY
-302 TWSIAGDVTASNPSD
+302 SWSIGGYITQDNASK
-317 GIFAGASNIVTLNIG
+317 GIFAQAGNIG
-332 EKLIGVGNYA
+332 TLIIGKDLIGIGNYA
-342 FYGCN
+342 FYECT
-347 GLNSISFGNGLT
+347 GLNSISFGNGIK
-359 VFGNWSFA
+359 VIGNYSFA
-367 GCGSLKEINVPRDC
+367 GCGSLRDVAIPDLC
-381 NLAQIGDHAFY
+381 SLGQIGDHAFY
-392 SCIQLTDVNIPK
+392 SCTNLTKFTLPIN
-404 SVSFIGDYAFAECR
+404 VSYVGDYAFAECR
-418 YLYTVEMCNPEQENG
+418 FLSDFVMCNYGDANDRSNLTE
-433 ASSSQLKEMG
+433 LG
-443 WNVFENDETLY
+443 WNVFENCETL
-454 SVTFPDKYS
+454 SSLTFPANYNEAVD
-463 ETIGISMFKGCKNLH
+463 ISLVKGCKNLR
-478 YVASRH
+478 YITARSKKMT
-484 AQFTIT
+484 FTEKIN
-490 GGEND
+490 GE
-495 ENVYCFD
+495 VYCFD
-502 CFKSM
+502 CFKEM
-507 LSEEPVSGTFYFEGL
+507 LSGDPVNGTFYFEGRDD
-522 SGSNLHKLCQ
+522 STLHTFTRD
-532 ENCFAF
+532 NCFAF
-538 SYINYD
+538 SYIDYNSD
-544 PSTKLYEKLNKYEL
+544 TTQYEKKDKYEL
-558 TVQDPD
+558 TVQDPK
-564 VAGETGRS
+564 VVGEEGRS
-572 TYVVNSSNQLINAN
+572 TYVVNSNNELISSTI
-586 VGTGVKTLNIPDPI
+586 GTGVEQLDIPDPI

-606 NINDNIFANNCN
+606 RIGANRFANNCN
-618 LEMVSLPA
+618 LKMVSLPA
-626 SVQSI
+626 SVVSI
-631 GQGAFRGCHNL
+631 GDNAFKGCHNL
-642 ATVIFNNSSVA
+642 ATVIFNNSSVE
-653 IGTDAFKTQDVSGTH
+653 IGTDAFKTQDYTGASHRGSCK
-668 TVGCSVKQ
+668 GIENE
-676 LSDLND
+676 SD
-682 TVNSPKV
+682 NSPSK
-689 KLTFVGAIMQDDSTT
+689 KLTFVGEISPSST
-704 SSPYRY
+704 PYLY
-710 AMSADGRYN
+710 AMSEDGRYN

-724 PTYVR
+724 KTYVR

-734 PSNLVV
+734 PTNLVV
-740 QYNADKG
+740 QYNEEKG

-755 AFTELTKYATEKS
+755 AFSQLSDYTDKTD
-768 SYPYLTDA
+768 YPYLTDS
-776 QRSAAETALQKYND
+776 QREAAKTALDKYTNNQN
-790 KDASLTE
+790 LTE

-805 ALNIEIPQGIQALKD
+805 ALNVVIPEGIQAIKD
-820 GLFVEK
+820 GLFVAK
-826 EVADASLGVDKTIT
+826 EDADAARLREDKTVTI
-840 LYGIDNIEENDFKGT
+840 YGLDAIEVNDFRSADGT
-855 GTNAGKIAE
+855 KAAA
-864 HLKELNIL
+864 HLKGINIL
-872 GGTTSIAANAFKGS
+872 GNTASIAANAFGGCEKL
-886 EDGSSD
+886 
-892 CKSALQKVYIS
+892 KTVNIT

-912 AFQDCANLT
+912 AFKDCPALD
-921 DVTLSGTITG
+921 DVTLSGTINSLG
-931 LGKIPFTGCE
+931 LIPFTGCD
-941 KLDHVDFLGT
+941 KLSNVSFLGN
-951 DYFSCDKSII
+951 DYFSCDNSII
-961 YGMSGGAKAKI
+961 YGMSGGAKARI
-972 VECLEGRSSKRVNAS
+972 IECLEGRTSKYVKPS
-987 ETAGVTEMAP
+987 ELAGVTSIAP
-997 EAFKGCDSLNEID
+997 RAFQRCDALREID
-1010 LTESAIAVIPES
+1010 LTESEITTVPEY
-1022 AFEDTTALN
+1022 AFADTTEMR
-1031 TVKLPITCEE
+1031 TIKLPTTCTTIE
-1041 IKDYAFKG
+1041 DYAFQKSG
-1049 SNITWLEESGNR
+1049 MERLEASQYLN
-1061 LQLISL
+1061 LIGQHAFDDL
-1067 KAFEDAKY
+1067 IKANPD
-1075 STDNNT
+1075 
-1081 MHKAIT
+1081 
-1087 LCGPKDSYLYKF
+1087 PKNVVICCPENSYLYNYAQLKGF
-1099 GETYNFSVE
+1099 TV
-1108 DTPLVEYF
+1108 DTTPLVEYF
-1116 TVTFRDW
+1116 TVNFRDW
-1123 SNELNKYVDVIEA
+1123 NEKLGSYALVPDA
-1136 EQTVKG
+1136 EQRVKG
-1142 GEDAVPPTPAGK
+1142 GEAATPPTPAGK
-1154 TGETFQYWDPDYREI
+1154 SGEVFQYWDPDPSEI
-1169 SGDTQCVAIYSKDD
+1169 TADVTITAMYSKED
-1183 PDATKLTVTF
+1183 PDANKLTVTF

-1242 SFNTMAQ
+1242 SFTTMAQ

-1318 SGSNN
+1318 NGSNGGNN
-1323 GGTASPG
+1323 GGT
-1330 TSTSPGASTSPGGNN
+1330 TTSPGASTSPGGNN

>member
-38 GLQAEGDIATQAAH
+38 GLRAEEDAVAQAAH
-52 SHVATHTS
+52 SHVDTHTG
-60 AQYKVTIPKDAAE
+60 AEYKVSIRRNAAE
-73 KGKSGFLP
+73 KQSDLLAGSGI
-81 VGSNVPTMD
+81 PTMD
-90 TLIPVVDSN
+90 TLIPELPADT
-99 ATIYTTETNA
+99 TIYTT
-109 DGTSYQFAY
+109 GTSNTDGSNYQFAY
-118 VNYKNS
+118 IQDGNDWS
-124 WCAVILGYNKNTT
+124 AIILGYNKN
-137 LTDNTLDIPDTVNAY
+137 NTLPNNALTIPNTVDAY
-152 IQPTGNQGTV
+152 IQPTGNLGSG
-162 NGYVAASKNGQP
+162 NGYVAANRLGKP
-174 LYYESLTEKT
+174 LYYEATTTHT
-184 REVEEP
+184 REVDDTSKP
-190 VKDPDTGL
+190 ILDDLGQVVKDPVTDKILYEKKT
-198 PKVDDQGRPV
+198 
-208 METKTVTYYDGE
+208 ETYLTGE
-220 MRPCYATDN
+220 MKPCYATDN
-229 AWKGLTL
+229 TWKSMDPLTK
-236 DNFFQKKDD
+236 FFYYED
-245 GSSYTSTKADNDD
+245 GKTANTVWGAINEADNQPATYENYANALDTD
-258 HTGYKVYS
+258 H
-266 GYAQTLNPDDQWIK
+266 QWITNGK
-280 DLEVKYIG
+280 VRYIG
-288 NQYLKSTSNGNGTY
+288 NQYLDSTHNDDSNTY
-302 TWSIAGDVTASNPSD
+302 SWSIGGYITQDNASK
-317 GIFAGASNIVTLNIG
+317 GIFAQAGNIG
-332 EKLIGVGNYA
+332 TLIIGKDLIGIGNYA
-342 FYGCN
+342 FYECT
-347 GLNSISFGNGLT
+347 GLNSISFGNGIK
-359 VFGNWSFA
+359 VIGNYSFA
-367 GCGSLKEINVPRDC
+367 GCGSLRDVAIPDLC
-381 NLAQIGDHAFY
+381 SLGQIGDHAFY
-392 SCIQLTDVNIPK
+392 SCTNLTKFTLPIN
-404 SVSFIGDYAFAECR
+404 VSYVGDYAFAECR
-418 YLYTVEMCNPEQENG
+418 FLSDFVMCNYGDANDRSNLTE
-433 ASSSQLKEMG
+433 LG
-443 WNVFENDETLY
+443 WNVFENCETL
-454 SVTFPDKYS
+454 SSLTFPANYNEAVD
-463 ETIGISMFKGCKNLH
+463 ISLVKGCKNLR
-478 YVASRH
+478 YITARSKKMT
-484 AQFTIT
+484 FTEKIN
-490 GGEND
+490 GE
-495 ENVYCFD
+495 VYCFD
-502 CFKSM
+502 CFKEM
-507 LSEEPVSGTFYFEGL
+507 LSGDPVNGTFYFEGRDD
-522 SGSNLHKLCQ
+522 STLHTFTRD
-532 ENCFAF
+532 NCFAF
-538 SYINYD
+538 SYIDYNSD
-544 PSTKLYEKLNKYEL
+544 TTQYEKKDKYEL
-558 TVQDPD
+558 TVQDPK
-564 VAGETGRS
+564 VVGEEGRS
-572 TYVVNSSNQLINAN
+572 TYVVNSNNELISSTI
-586 VGTGVKTLNIPDPI
+586 GTGVEQLDIPDPI

-606 NINDNIFANNCN
+606 RIGANRFANNCN
-618 LEMVSLPA
+618 LKMVSLPA
-626 SVQSI
+626 SVVSI
-631 GQGAFRGCHNL
+631 GDNAFKGCHNL
-642 ATVIFNNSSVA
+642 ATVIFNNSSVE
-653 IGTDAFKTQDVSGTH
+653 IGTDAFKTQDYTGASHRGSCK
-668 TVGCSVKQ
+668 GIENE
-676 LSDLND
+676 SD
-682 TVNSPKV
+682 NSPSK
-689 KLTFVGAIMQDDSTT
+689 KLTFVGEISPSST
-704 SSPYRY
+704 PYLY
-710 AMSADGRYN
+710 AMSEDGRYN

-724 PTYVR
+724 KTYVR

-734 PSNLVV
+734 PTNLVV
-740 QYNADKG
+740 QYNEEKG

-755 AFTELTKYATEKS
+755 AFSQLSDYTDKTD
-768 SYPYLTDA
+768 YPYLTDS
-776 QRSAAETALQKYND
+776 QREAAKTALDKYTNNQN
-790 KDASLTE
+790 LTE

-805 ALNIEIPQGIQALKD
+805 ALNVVIPEGIQAIRD
-820 GLFVEK
+820 GLFVAK
-826 EVADASLGVDKTIT
+826 EDADVANLKEDKTVTI
-840 LYGIDNIEENDFKGT
+840 YGLDAIEVNDFRSADGT
-855 GTNAGKIAE
+855 KAAA
-864 HLKELNIL
+864 HLKGINIL
-872 GGTTSIAANAFKGS
+872 GNTASIAANAFEGCEKL
-886 EDGSSD
+886 ET
-892 CKSALQKVYIS
+892 VNIT

-912 AFQDCANLT
+912 VFKNCPALN
-921 DVTLSGTITG
+921 DVTLSGTINSLG
-931 LGKIPFTGCE
+931 LIPFTGCD
-941 KLDHVDFLGT
+941 KLSNVSFLGN
-951 DYFSCDKSII
+951 DYFSCDNSII
-961 YGMSGGAKAKI
+961 YGMSGGAKARI
-972 VECLEGRSSKRVNAS
+972 IECLEGRTSKYVKPS
-987 ETAGVTEMAP
+987 ELAGVTSIAP
-997 EAFKGCDSLNEID
+997 RAFQGCDALREID
-1010 LTESAIAVIPES
+1010 LTESEITTVPEY
-1022 AFEDTTALN
+1022 AFADTTEMR
-1031 TVKLPITCEE
+1031 TIKLPTTCTTIE
-1041 IKDYAFKG
+1041 DYAFQKSG
-1049 SNITWLEESGNR
+1049 MERLEASQYLN
-1061 LQLISL
+1061 LIGQHAFDELL
-1067 KAFEDAKY
+1067 KANPD
-1075 STDNNT
+1075 
-1081 MHKAIT
+1081 
-1087 LCGPKDSYLYKF
+1087 PKDVVICSPENSYLYNYAQLKGF
-1099 GETYNFSVE
+1099 TV
-1108 DTPLVEYF
+1108 DTTPLVEYF
-1116 TVTFRDW
+1116 TVNFRDW
-1123 SNELNKYVDVIEA
+1123 NEKLGSYALVPDA
-1136 EQTVKG
+1136 EQRVKG
-1142 GEDAVPPTPAGK
+1142 GEAATPPTPAGK
-1154 TGETFQYWDPDYREI
+1154 SGEVFQYWDPDPSEI
-1169 SGDTQCVAIYSKDD
+1169 TADVTITAMYSKED
-1183 PDATKLTVTF
+1183 PDANKLTVTF
-1193 QDWDGTVIKEIKVSS
+1193 QDWDGTVIKKIKVSS

-1242 SFNTMAQ
+1242 SFTTMAQ

>member
-38 GLQAEGDIATQAAH
+38 GLRAEEDAVAQAAH
-52 SHVATHTS
+52 SHVDTHTG
-60 AQYKVTIPKDAAE
+60 AEYKVSIRRNAAE
-73 KGKSGFLP
+73 KQSDLLAGSGI
-81 VGSNVPTMD
+81 PTMD
-90 TLIPVVDSN
+90 TLIPELPADT
-99 ATIYTTETNA
+99 TIYTT
-109 DGTSYQFAY
+109 GTSNTDGSNYQFAY
-118 VNYKNS
+118 IQDGNDWS
-124 WCAVILGYNKNTT
+124 AIILGYNKN
-137 LTDNTLDIPDTVNAY
+137 NTLPNNALTIPNTVDAY
-152 IQPTGNQGTV
+152 IQPTGNLGSG
-162 NGYVAASKNGQP
+162 NGYVAANRLGKP
-174 LYYESLTEKT
+174 LYYEATTTHT
-184 REVEEP
+184 REVDDTSKP
-190 VKDPDTGL
+190 ILDDLGQVVKDPVTDKILYEKKT
-198 PKVDDQGRPV
+198 
-208 METKTVTYYDGE
+208 ETYLTGE
-220 MRPCYATDN
+220 MKPCYATDN
-229 AWKGLTL
+229 TWKSMDPLTK
-236 DNFFQKKDD
+236 FFYYED
-245 GSSYTSTKADNDD
+245 GKTANTVWGAINEADNQPATYENYANALDTD
-258 HTGYKVYS
+258 H
-266 GYAQTLNPDDQWIK
+266 QWITNGK
-280 DLEVKYIG
+280 VRYIG
-288 NQYLKSTSNGNGTY
+288 NQYLDSTHNDDSNTY
-302 TWSIAGDVTASNPSD
+302 SWSIGGYITQDNASK
-317 GIFAGASNIVTLNIG
+317 GIFAQAGNIG
-332 EKLIGVGNYA
+332 TLIIGKDLIGIGNYA
-342 FYGCN
+342 FYECT
-347 GLNSISFGNGLT
+347 GLNSISFGNGIK
-359 VFGNWSFA
+359 VIGNYSFA
-367 GCGSLKEINVPRDC
+367 GCGSLRDVAIPDLC
-381 NLAQIGDHAFY
+381 SLGQIGDHAFY
-392 SCIQLTDVNIPK
+392 SCTNLTKFTLPIN
-404 SVSFIGDYAFAECR
+404 VSYVGDYAFAECR
-418 YLYTVEMCNPEQENG
+418 FLSDFVMCNYGDANDRSNLTE
-433 ASSSQLKEMG
+433 LG
-443 WNVFENDETLY
+443 WNVFENCETL
-454 SVTFPDKYS
+454 SSLTFPANYNEAVD
-463 ETIGISMFKGCKNLH
+463 ISLVKGCKNLR
-478 YVASRH
+478 YITARSKKMT
-484 AQFTIT
+484 FTEKIN
-490 GGEND
+490 GE
-495 ENVYCFD
+495 VYCFD
-502 CFKSM
+502 CFKEM
-507 LSEEPVSGTFYFEGL
+507 LSGDPVNGTFYFEGRDD
-522 SGSNLHKLCQ
+522 STLHTFTRD
-532 ENCFAF
+532 NCFAF
-538 SYINYD
+538 SYIDYNSD
-544 PSTKLYEKLNKYEL
+544 TTQYEKKDKYEL
-558 TVQDPD
+558 TVQDPK
-564 VAGETGRS
+564 VVGEEGRS
-572 TYVVNSSNQLINAN
+572 TYVVNSNNELISSTI
-586 VGTGVKTLNIPDPI
+586 GTGVEQLDIPDPI

-606 NINDNIFANNCN
+606 RIGANRFANNCN
-618 LEMVSLPA
+618 LKMVSLPA
-626 SVQSI
+626 SVVSI
-631 GQGAFRGCHNL
+631 GDNAFKGCHNL
-642 ATVIFNNSSVA
+642 ATVIFNNSSVE
-653 IGTDAFKTQDVSGTH
+653 IGTDAFKTQDYTGASHRGSCK
-668 TVGCSVKQ
+668 GIENE
-676 LSDLND
+676 SD
-682 TVNSPKV
+682 NSPSK
-689 KLTFVGAIMQDDSTT
+689 KLTFVGEILPSST
-704 SSPYRY
+704 PYLY
-710 AMSADGRYN
+710 AMSEDGRYN

-724 PTYVR
+724 KTYVR

-734 PSNLVV
+734 PTNLVV
-740 QYNADKG
+740 QYNEEKG

-755 AFTELTKYATEKS
+755 AFSQLSDYTDKTD
-768 SYPYLTDA
+768 YPYLTDS
-776 QRSAAETALQKYND
+776 QREAAKTALDKYTNNQN
-790 KDASLTE
+790 LTE

-805 ALNIEIPQGIQALKD
+805 ALNVVIPEGIQAIKD
-820 GLFVEK
+820 GLFVAK
-826 EVADASLGVDKTIT
+826 EDADAARLREDKTVTI
-840 LYGIDNIEENDFKGT
+840 YGLDAIEVNDFRSADGT
-855 GTNAGKIAE
+855 KAAA
-864 HLKELNIL
+864 HLKGINIL
-872 GGTTSIAANAFKGS
+872 GNTASIAANAFEGCEKL
-886 EDGSSD
+886 ET
-892 CKSALQKVYIS
+892 VNIT

-912 AFQDCANLT
+912 VFKNCPALN
-921 DVTLSGTITG
+921 DVTLSGTINSLG
-931 LGKIPFTGCE
+931 LIPFTGCD
-941 KLDHVDFLGT
+941 KLSNVSFLGN
-951 DYFSCDKSII
+951 DYFSCDNSII
-961 YGMSGGAKAKI
+961 YGMSGGAKARI
-972 VECLEGRSSKRVNAS
+972 IECLEGRTSKYVKPS
-987 ETAGVTEMAP
+987 ELAGVTSIAP
-997 EAFKGCDSLNEID
+997 RAFQGCDALREID
-1010 LTESAIAVIPES
+1010 LTESEITTVPEY
-1022 AFEDTTALN
+1022 AFAGTTEMR
-1031 TVKLPITCEE
+1031 TIKLPTTCTTIEN
-1041 IKDYAFKG
+1041 YAFQKSG
-1049 SNITWLEESGNR
+1049 MERLEASQYLN
-1061 LQLISL
+1061 LIGQHAFDDLL
-1067 KAFEDAKY
+1067 KANPD
-1075 STDNNT
+1075 
-1081 MHKAIT
+1081 
-1087 LCGPKDSYLYKF
+1087 PKDVVICSPENSYLYNYAQLKGF
-1099 GETYNFSVE
+1099 TV
-1108 DTPLVEYF
+1108 DTTPLVEYF
-1116 TVTFRDW
+1116 TVNFRDW
-1123 SNELNKYVDVIEA
+1123 NEELGSYALVPDA
-1136 EQTVKG
+1136 EQRVKG
-1142 GEDAVPPTPAGK
+1142 GEAATPPTPAGK
-1154 TGETFQYWDPDYREI
+1154 SGEVFQYWDPDPSEI
-1169 SGDTQCVAIYSKDD
+1169 TADVTITAMYSKED
-1183 PDATKLTVTF
+1183 PDANKLTVTF
-1193 QDWDGTVIKEIKVSS
+1193 QDWDGTVIKKIKVSS

-1242 SFNTMAQ
+1242 SFTTMAQ

-1318 SGSNN
+1318 NGSNGGNN
-1323 GGTASPG
+1323 GGT
-1330 TSTSPGASTSPGGNN
+1330 TTSPGASTSPGGNN

>member
-38 GLQAEGDIATQAAH
+38 GLRAEEDAVAQAAH
-52 SHVATHTS
+52 SHVDTHTG
-60 AQYKVTIPKDAAE
+60 AEYKVSIRRNAAE
-73 KGKSGFLP
+73 KQSDLLAGSGI
-81 VGSNVPTMD
+81 PTMD
-90 TLIPVVDSN
+90 TLIPELPADT
-99 ATIYTTETNA
+99 TIYTT
-109 DGTSYQFAY
+109 GTSNTDGSNYQFAY
-118 VNYKNS
+118 IQDGNDWS
-124 WCAVILGYNKNTT
+124 AIILGYNKN
-137 LTDNTLDIPDTVNAY
+137 NTLPNNALTIPNTVDAY
-152 IQPTGNQGTV
+152 IQPTGNLGSG
-162 NGYVAASKNGQP
+162 NGYVAANRLGKP
-174 LYYESLTEKT
+174 LYYEATTTHT
-184 REVEEP
+184 REVDDTSKP
-190 VKDPDTGL
+190 ILDDLGQVVKDPVTDKILYEKKT
-198 PKVDDQGRPV
+198 
-208 METKTVTYYDGE
+208 ETYLTGE
-220 MRPCYATDN
+220 MKPCYATDN
-229 AWKGLTL
+229 TWKSMDPLTK
-236 DNFFQKKDD
+236 FFYYED
-245 GSSYTSTKADNDD
+245 GKTANTVWGAINEADNQPATYENYANALDTD
-258 HTGYKVYS
+258 H
-266 GYAQTLNPDDQWIK
+266 QWITNGK
-280 DLEVKYIG
+280 VRYIG
-288 NQYLKSTSNGNGTY
+288 NQYLDSTHNDDSNTY
-302 TWSIAGDVTASNPSD
+302 SWSIGGYITQDNASK
-317 GIFAGASNIVTLNIG
+317 GIFAQAGNIG
-332 EKLIGVGNYA
+332 TLIIGKDLIGIGNYA
-342 FYGCN
+342 FYECT
-347 GLNSISFGNGLT
+347 GLNSISFGNGIK
-359 VFGNWSFA
+359 VIGNYSFA
-367 GCGSLKEINVPRDC
+367 GCGSLRDVAIPDLC
-381 NLAQIGDHAFY
+381 SLGQIGDHAFY
-392 SCIQLTDVNIPK
+392 SCTNLTKFTLPIN
-404 SVSFIGDYAFAECR
+404 VSYVGDYAFAECR
-418 YLYTVEMCNPEQENG
+418 FLSDFVMCNYGDANDRSNLTE
-433 ASSSQLKEMG
+433 LG
-443 WNVFENDETLY
+443 WNVFENCETL
-454 SVTFPDKYS
+454 SSLTFPANYNEAVD
-463 ETIGISMFKGCKNLH
+463 ISLVKGCKNLR
-478 YVASRH
+478 YITARSKKMT
-484 AQFTIT
+484 FTEKIN
-490 GGEND
+490 GE
-495 ENVYCFD
+495 VYCFD
-502 CFKSM
+502 CFKEM
-507 LSEEPVSGTFYFEGL
+507 LSGDPVNGTFYFEGRDD
-522 SGSNLHKLCQ
+522 STLHTFTRD
-532 ENCFAF
+532 NCFAF
-538 SYINYD
+538 SYIDYN
-544 PSTKLYEKLNKYEL
+544 SGTTQYEKKDKYEL
-558 TVQDPD
+558 TVQDPK
-564 VAGETGRS
+564 VVGEEGRS
-572 TYVVNSSNQLINAN
+572 TYVVNSNNELISSTI
-586 VGTGVKTLNIPDPI
+586 GTGVEQLDIPDPI

-606 NINDNIFANNCN
+606 RIGANRFANNCN
-618 LEMVSLPA
+618 LKMVSLPA
-626 SVQSI
+626 SVVSI
-631 GQGAFRGCHNL
+631 GDNAFKGCHNL
-642 ATVIFNNSSVA
+642 ATVIFNNSSVE
-653 IGTDAFKTQDVSGTH
+653 IGTDAFKTQDYTGASHRGSCK
-668 TVGCSVKQ
+668 GIENE
-676 LSDLND
+676 SD
-682 TVNSPKV
+682 NSPSK
-689 KLTFVGAIMQDDSTT
+689 KLTFVGEISPSST
-704 SSPYRY
+704 PYLY
-710 AMSADGRYN
+710 AMSEDGRYN

-724 PTYVR
+724 KTYVR

-734 PSNLVV
+734 PTNLVV
-740 QYNADKG
+740 QYNEEKG

-755 AFTELTKYATEKS
+755 AFSQLSDYTDKTD
-768 SYPYLTDA
+768 YPYLTDS
-776 QRSAAETALQKYND
+776 QREAAKTALDKYTNNQN
-790 KDASLTE
+790 LTE

-805 ALNIEIPQGIQALKD
+805 ALNVVIPEGIQAIRD
-820 GLFVEK
+820 GLFVAK
-826 EVADASLGVDKTIT
+826 EDADVASLKEDKTVTI
-840 LYGIDNIEENDFKGT
+840 YGLDAIEVNDFRSADGT
-855 GTNAGKIAE
+855 KAAA
-864 HLKELNIL
+864 HLKGINIL
-872 GGTTSIAANAFKGS
+872 GNTASIAANAFEGCEKL
-886 EDGSSD
+886 ET
-892 CKSALQKVYIS
+892 VNIT

-912 AFQDCANLT
+912 VFKNCPALN
-921 DVTLSGTITG
+921 DVTLSGTINSLG
-931 LGKIPFTGCE
+931 LIPFTGCD
-941 KLDHVDFLGT
+941 KLSNVSFLGN
-951 DYFSCDKSII
+951 DYFSCDNSII
-961 YGMSGGAKAKI
+961 YGMSGGAKARI
-972 VECLEGRSSKRVNAS
+972 IECLEGRTSKYVKPS
-987 ETAGVTEMAP
+987 ELAGVTSIAP
-997 EAFKGCDSLNEID
+997 RAFQGCDALREID
-1010 LTESAIAVIPES
+1010 LTESEITTVPEY
-1022 AFEDTTALN
+1022 AFADTTEMR
-1031 TVKLPITCEE
+1031 TIKLPTTCTTIE
-1041 IKDYAFKG
+1041 DYAFQKSG
-1049 SNITWLEESGNR
+1049 MERLEASQYLN
-1061 LQLISL
+1061 LIGQHAFDELL
-1067 KAFEDAKY
+1067 KANPD
-1075 STDNNT
+1075 
-1081 MHKAIT
+1081 
-1087 LCGPKDSYLYKF
+1087 PKDVVICSPENSYLYNYAQLKGF
-1099 GETYNFSVE
+1099 TV
-1108 DTPLVEYF
+1108 DTTPLVEYF
-1116 TVTFRDW
+1116 TVNFRDW
-1123 SNELNKYVDVIEA
+1123 NEKLGSYALVPDA
-1136 EQTVKG
+1136 EQRVKG
-1142 GEDAVPPTPAGK
+1142 GEAATPPTPAGK
-1154 TGETFQYWDPDYREI
+1154 SGEVFQYWDPDPSEI
-1169 SGDTQCVAIYSKDD
+1169 TADVTITAMYSKED
-1183 PDATKLTVTF
+1183 PDANKLTVTF
-1193 QDWDGTVIKEIKVSS
+1193 QDWDGTVIKKIKVSS

-1242 SFNTMAQ
+1242 SFTTMAQ

>member
-1 MTKGTKKTNRRLK
+1 MTKGTRKTNRRLK

-38 GLQAEGDIATQAAH
+38 GLRAEEDAVAQAAH
-52 SHVATHTS
+52 SHVDTHTG
-60 AQYKVTIPKDAAE
+60 AEYKVSIRRNAAE
-73 KGKSGFLP
+73 KQSDLLAGSGI
-81 VGSNVPTMD
+81 PTMD
-90 TLIPVVDSN
+90 TLIPELPADT
-99 ATIYTTETNA
+99 TIYTT
-109 DGTSYQFAY
+109 GTSNTDGSNYQFAY
-118 VNYKNS
+118 IQDGNDWS
-124 WCAVILGYNKNTT
+124 AIILGYNKN
-137 LTDNTLDIPDTVNAY
+137 NTLPNNALTIPNTVDAY
-152 IQPTGNQGTV
+152 IQPTGNLGSG
-162 NGYVAASKNGQP
+162 NGYVAANRLGKP
-174 LYYESLTEKT
+174 LYYEATTTHT
-184 REVEEP
+184 REVDDTSKP
-190 VKDPDTGL
+190 ILDDLGQVVKDPVTDKILYEKKT
-198 PKVDDQGRPV
+198 
-208 METKTVTYYDGE
+208 ETYLTGE
-220 MRPCYATDN
+220 MKPCYATDN
-229 AWKGLTL
+229 TWKSMDPLTK
-236 DNFFQKKDD
+236 FFYYED
-245 GSSYTSTKADNDD
+245 GKTANTVWGAINEADNQPATYENYANALDTD
-258 HTGYKVYS
+258 H
-266 GYAQTLNPDDQWIK
+266 QWITNGK
-280 DLEVKYIG
+280 VRYIG
-288 NQYLKSTSNGNGTY
+288 NQYLDSTHNDDSNTY
-302 TWSIAGDVTASNPSD
+302 SWSIGGYITQDNASK
-317 GIFAGASNIVTLNIG
+317 GIFAQAGNIG
-332 EKLIGVGNYA
+332 TLIIGKDLIGIGNYA
-342 FYGCN
+342 FYECT
-347 GLNSISFGNGLT
+347 GLNSISFGNGIK
-359 VFGNWSFA
+359 VIGNYSFA
-367 GCGSLKEINVPRDC
+367 GCGSLRDVAIPDLC
-381 NLAQIGDHAFY
+381 SLGQIGDHAFY
-392 SCIQLTDVNIPK
+392 SCTNLTKFTLPIN
-404 SVSFIGDYAFAECR
+404 VSYVGDYAFAECR
-418 YLYTVEMCNPEQENG
+418 FLSDFVMCNYGDANDRSNLTE
-433 ASSSQLKEMG
+433 LG
-443 WNVFENDETLY
+443 WNVFENCETL
-454 SVTFPDKYS
+454 SSLTFPANYNEAVD
-463 ETIGISMFKGCKNLH
+463 ISLVKGCKNLR
-478 YVASRH
+478 YITARSKKMT
-484 AQFTIT
+484 FTEKIN
-490 GGEND
+490 GE
-495 ENVYCFD
+495 VYCFD
-502 CFKSM
+502 CFKEM
-507 LSEEPVSGTFYFEGL
+507 LSGDPVNGTFYFEGRDD
-522 SGSNLHKLCQ
+522 STLHTFTRD
-532 ENCFAF
+532 NCFAF
-538 SYINYD
+538 SYIDYNSD
-544 PSTKLYEKLNKYEL
+544 TTQYEKKDKYEL
-558 TVQDPD
+558 TVQDPK
-564 VAGETGRS
+564 VVGEEGRS
-572 TYVVNSSNQLINAN
+572 TYVVNSNNELISSTI
-586 VGTGVKTLNIPDPI
+586 GTGVEQLDIPDPI

-606 NINDNIFANNCN
+606 RIGANRFANNCN
-618 LEMVSLPA
+618 LKMVSLPA
-626 SVQSI
+626 SVVSI
-631 GQGAFRGCHNL
+631 GDNAFKGCHNL
-642 ATVIFNNSSVA
+642 ATVIFNNSSVE
-653 IGTDAFKTQDVSGTH
+653 IGTDAFKTQDYTGASHRGSCK
-668 TVGCSVKQ
+668 GIENE
-676 LSDLND
+676 SD
-682 TVNSPKV
+682 NSPSK
-689 KLTFVGAIMQDDSTT
+689 KLTFVGEISPSST
-704 SSPYRY
+704 PYLY
-710 AMSADGRYN
+710 AMSEDGRYN

-724 PTYVR
+724 KTYVR

-734 PSNLVV
+734 PTNLVV
-740 QYNADKG
+740 QYNEEKG

-755 AFTELTKYATEKS
+755 AFSQLSDYTDKTD
-768 SYPYLTDA
+768 YPYLTDS
-776 QRSAAETALQKYND
+776 QREAAKTALDKYTNNQN
-790 KDASLTE
+790 LTE

-805 ALNIEIPQGIQALKD
+805 ALNVVIPEGIQAIKD
-820 GLFVEK
+820 GLFVAK
-826 EVADASLGVDKTIT
+826 EDADAARLREDKTVTI
-840 LYGIDNIEENDFKGT
+840 YGLDAIEVNDFRSADGT
-855 GTNAGKIAE
+855 KAAA
-864 HLKELNIL
+864 HLKGINIL
-872 GGTTSIAANAFKGS
+872 GNTASIAANAFGGCEKL
-886 EDGSSD
+886 
-892 CKSALQKVYIS
+892 KTVNIT

-912 AFQDCANLT
+912 AFKDCPALD
-921 DVTLSGTITG
+921 DVTLSGTINSLG
-931 LGKIPFTGCE
+931 LIPFTGCD
-941 KLDHVDFLGT
+941 KLSNVSFLGN
-951 DYFSCDKSII
+951 DYFSCDNSII
-961 YGMSGGAKAKI
+961 YGMSGGAKARI
-972 VECLEGRSSKRVNAS
+972 IECLEGRTSKYVKPS
-987 ETAGVTEMAP
+987 ELAGVTSIAP
-997 EAFKGCDSLNEID
+997 RAFQRCDALREID
-1010 LTESAIAVIPES
+1010 LTESEITTVPEY
-1022 AFEDTTALN
+1022 AFADTTEMR
-1031 TVKLPITCEE
+1031 TIKLPTTCTTIE
-1041 IKDYAFKG
+1041 DYAFQKSG
-1049 SNITWLEESGNR
+1049 MERLEASQYLN
-1061 LQLISL
+1061 LIGQHAFDDLL
-1067 KAFEDAKY
+1067 KANPD
-1075 STDNNT
+1075 
-1081 MHKAIT
+1081 
-1087 LCGPKDSYLYKF
+1087 PKNVVICCPENSYLYNYAQLKGF
-1099 GETYNFSVE
+1099 TV
-1108 DTPLVEYF
+1108 DTTPLVEYF
-1116 TVTFRDW
+1116 TVNFRDW
-1123 SNELNKYVDVIEA
+1123 NEKLGSYALVPDA
-1136 EQTVKG
+1136 EQRVKG
-1142 GEDAVPPTPAGK
+1142 GEAATPPTPAGK
-1154 TGETFQYWDPDYREI
+1154 SGEVFQYWDPDPSEI
-1169 SGDTQCVAIYSKDD
+1169 TADVTITAMYSKED
-1183 PDATKLTVTF
+1183 PDANKLTVTF

-1242 SFNTMAQ
+1242 SFTTMAQ

-1318 SGSNN
+1318 NGSNGGNN
-1323 GGTASPG
+1323 GGT
-1330 TSTSPGASTSPGGNN
+1330 TTSPGASTSPGGNN

>member
-38 GLQAEGDIATQAAH
+38 GLRAEEDAVAQAAH
-52 SHVATHTS
+52 SHVDTHTG
-60 AQYKVTIPKDAAE
+60 AEYKVSIRRNAAE
-73 KGKSGFLP
+73 KQSDLLAGSGI
-81 VGSNVPTMD
+81 PTMD
-90 TLIPVVDSN
+90 TLIPELPADT
-99 ATIYTTETNA
+99 TIYTT
-109 DGTSYQFAY
+109 GTSNTDGSNYQFAY
-118 VNYKNS
+118 IQDGNDWS
-124 WCAVILGYNKNTT
+124 AIILGYNKN
-137 LTDNTLDIPDTVNAY
+137 NTLPNNALTIPNTVDAY
-152 IQPTGNQGTV
+152 IQPTGNLGSG
-162 NGYVAASKNGQP
+162 NGYVAANRLGKP
-174 LYYESLTEKT
+174 LYYEATTTHT
-184 REVEEP
+184 REVDDTSKP
-190 VKDPDTGL
+190 ILDDLGQVVKDPVTDKILYEKKT
-198 PKVDDQGRPV
+198 
-208 METKTVTYYDGE
+208 ETYLTGE
-220 MRPCYATDN
+220 MKPCYATDN
-229 AWKGLTL
+229 TWKSMDPLTK
-236 DNFFQKKDD
+236 FFYYED
-245 GSSYTSTKADNDD
+245 GKTANTVWGAINEADNQPATYENYANALDTD
-258 HTGYKVYS
+258 H
-266 GYAQTLNPDDQWIK
+266 QWITNGK
-280 DLEVKYIG
+280 VRYIG
-288 NQYLKSTSNGNGTY
+288 NQYLDSTHNDDSNTY
-302 TWSIAGDVTASNPSD
+302 SWSIGGYITQDNASK
-317 GIFAGASNIVTLNIG
+317 GIFAQAGNIG
-332 EKLIGVGNYA
+332 TLIIGKDLIGIGNYA
-342 FYGCN
+342 FYECT
-347 GLNSISFGNGLT
+347 GLNSISFGNGIK
-359 VFGNWSFA
+359 VIGNYSFA
-367 GCGSLKEINVPRDC
+367 GCGSLRDVAIPDLC
-381 NLAQIGDHAFY
+381 SLGQIGDHAFY
-392 SCIQLTDVNIPK
+392 SCTNLTKFTLPIN
-404 SVSFIGDYAFAECR
+404 VSYVGDYAFAECR
-418 YLYTVEMCNPEQENG
+418 FLSDFVMCNYGDANDRSNLTE
-433 ASSSQLKEMG
+433 LG
-443 WNVFENDETLY
+443 WNVFENCETL
-454 SVTFPDKYS
+454 SSLTFPANYNEAVD
-463 ETIGISMFKGCKNLH
+463 ISLVKGCKNLR
-478 YVASRH
+478 YITARSKKMT
-484 AQFTIT
+484 FTEKIN
-490 GGEND
+490 GE
-495 ENVYCFD
+495 VYCFD
-502 CFKSM
+502 CFKEM
-507 LSEEPVSGTFYFEGL
+507 LSGDPVNGTFYFEGRDD
-522 SGSNLHKLCQ
+522 STLHTFTRD
-532 ENCFAF
+532 NCFAF
-538 SYINYD
+538 SYIDYNSD
-544 PSTKLYEKLNKYEL
+544 TTQYEKKDKYEL
-558 TVQDPD
+558 TVQDPK
-564 VAGETGRS
+564 VVGEEGRS
-572 TYVVNSSNQLINAN
+572 TYVVNSNNELISSTI
-586 VGTGVKTLNIPDPI
+586 GTGVEQLDIPDPI

-606 NINDNIFANNCN
+606 RIGANRFANNCN
-618 LEMVSLPA
+618 LKMVSLPA
-626 SVQSI
+626 SVVSI
-631 GQGAFRGCHNL
+631 GDNAFKGCHNL
-642 ATVIFNNSSVA
+642 ATVIFNNSSVE
-653 IGTDAFKTQDVSGTH
+653 IGTDAFKTQDYTGASHRGSCK
-668 TVGCSVKQ
+668 GIENE
-676 LSDLND
+676 SD
-682 TVNSPKV
+682 NSPSK
-689 KLTFVGAIMQDDSTT
+689 KLTFVGEISPSST
-704 SSPYRY
+704 PYLY
-710 AMSADGRYN
+710 AMSEDGRYN

-724 PTYVR
+724 KTYVR

-734 PSNLVV
+734 PTNLVV
-740 QYNADKG
+740 QYNEEKG

-755 AFTELTKYATEKS
+755 AFSQLSDYTDKTD
-768 SYPYLTDA
+768 YPYLTDS
-776 QRSAAETALQKYND
+776 QREAAKTALDKYTNNQN
-790 KDASLTE
+790 LTE

-805 ALNIEIPQGIQALKD
+805 ALNVVIPEGIQAIKD
-820 GLFVEK
+820 GLFVAK
-826 EVADASLGVDKTIT
+826 EDADAARLREDKTVTI
-840 LYGIDNIEENDFKGT
+840 YGLDAIEVNDFRSADGT
-855 GTNAGKIAE
+855 KAAA
-864 HLKELNIL
+864 HLKGINIL
-872 GGTTSIAANAFKGS
+872 GNTASIAANAFGGCEKL
-886 EDGSSD
+886 
-892 CKSALQKVYIS
+892 KTVNIT

-912 AFQDCANLT
+912 AFKDCPALD
-921 DVTLSGTITG
+921 DVTLSGTINSLG
-931 LGKIPFTGCE
+931 LIPFTGCD
-941 KLDHVDFLGT
+941 KLSNVSFLGN
-951 DYFSCDKSII
+951 DYFSCDNSII
-961 YGMSGGAKAKI
+961 YGMSGGAKARI
-972 VECLEGRSSKRVNAS
+972 IECLEGRTSKYVKPS
-987 ETAGVTEMAP
+987 ELAGVTSIAP
-997 EAFKGCDSLNEID
+997 RAFQRCDALREID
-1010 LTESAIAVIPES
+1010 LTESEITTVPEY
-1022 AFEDTTALN
+1022 AFADTTEMR
-1031 TVKLPITCEE
+1031 TIKLPTTCTTIE
-1041 IKDYAFKG
+1041 DYAFQKSG
-1049 SNITWLEESGNR
+1049 MERLEASQYLN
-1061 LQLISL
+1061 LIGQHAFDDLL
-1067 KAFEDAKY
+1067 KANPD
-1075 STDNNT
+1075 
-1081 MHKAIT
+1081 
-1087 LCGPKDSYLYKF
+1087 PKNVVICCPENSYLYNYAQLKGF
-1099 GETYNFSVE
+1099 TV
-1108 DTPLVEYF
+1108 DTTPLVEYF
-1116 TVTFRDW
+1116 TVNFRDW
-1123 SNELNKYVDVIEA
+1123 NEKLGSYALVPDA
-1136 EQTVKG
+1136 EQRVKG
-1142 GEDAVPPTPAGK
+1142 GEAATPPTPAGK
-1154 TGETFQYWDPDYREI
+1154 SGEVFQYWDPDPSEI
-1169 SGDTQCVAIYSKDD
+1169 TADVTITAMYSKED
-1183 PDATKLTVTF
+1183 PDANKLTVTF

-1242 SFNTMAQ
+1242 SFTTMAQ

-1318 SGSNN
+1318 NGSNGGNN
-1323 GGTASPG
+1323 GGT
-1330 TSTSPGASTSPGGNN
+1330 TTSPGASTSPGGNN

-1472 NTGVVSATVNGSSDN
+1472 NTGVVSATVNGSSDK

>member
-38 GLQAEGDIATQAAH
+38 GLRAEEDAVAQAAH
-52 SHVATHTS
+52 SHVDTHTG
-60 AQYKVTIPKDAAE
+60 AEYKVSIRRNAAE
-73 KGKSGFLP
+73 KKSDLLA
-81 VGSNVPTMD
+81 GSGIPTMD
-90 TLIPVVDSN
+90 TLIPELPADT
-99 ATIYTTETNA
+99 TIYTT
-109 DGTSYQFAY
+109 GTSNTDGSNYQFAY
-118 VNYKNS
+118 IQDGNDWS
-124 WCAVILGYNKNTT
+124 AIILGYNKN
-137 LTDNTLDIPDTVNAY
+137 NTLPNNALTIPNTVDAY
-152 IQPTGNQGTV
+152 IQPTGNLGSG
-162 NGYVAASKNGQP
+162 NGYVAANRLGKP
-174 LYYESLTEKT
+174 LYYEATTTHT
-184 REVEEP
+184 REVDDTSKP
-190 VKDPDTGL
+190 ILDDLGQVVKDPVTDKILYEKKT
-198 PKVDDQGRPV
+198 
-208 METKTVTYYDGE
+208 ETYLTGE
-220 MRPCYATDN
+220 MKPCYATDN
-229 AWKGLTL
+229 TWKSMDPLTK
-236 DNFFQKKDD
+236 FFYYED
-245 GSSYTSTKADNDD
+245 GKTANTVWGAINEADNQPATYENYANALDTD
-258 HTGYKVYS
+258 H
-266 GYAQTLNPDDQWIK
+266 QWITNGK
-280 DLEVKYIG
+280 VRYIG
-288 NQYLKSTSNGNGTY
+288 NQYLDSTHNDDSNTY
-302 TWSIAGDVTASNPSD
+302 SWSIGGYITQDNASK
-317 GIFAGASNIVTLNIG
+317 GIFAQAGNIG
-332 EKLIGVGNYA
+332 TLIIGKDLIGIGNYA
-342 FYGCN
+342 FYECT
-347 GLNSISFGNGLT
+347 GLNSISFGNGIK
-359 VFGNWSFA
+359 VIGNYSFA
-367 GCGSLKEINVPRDC
+367 GCGSLRDVAIPDLC
-381 NLAQIGDHAFY
+381 SLGQIGDHAFY
-392 SCIQLTDVNIPK
+392 SCTNLTKFTLPIN
-404 SVSFIGDYAFAECR
+404 VSYVGDYAFAECR
-418 YLYTVEMCNPEQENG
+418 FLSDFVMCNYGDANDRSNLTE
-433 ASSSQLKEMG
+433 LG
-443 WNVFENDETLY
+443 WNVFENCETL
-454 SVTFPDKYS
+454 SSLTFPANYNEAVD
-463 ETIGISMFKGCKNLH
+463 ISLVKGCKNLR
-478 YVASRH
+478 YITARSKKMT
-484 AQFTIT
+484 FTEKIN
-490 GGEND
+490 GE
-495 ENVYCFD
+495 VYCFD
-502 CFKSM
+502 CFKEM
-507 LSEEPVSGTFYFEGL
+507 LSGDPVNGTFYFEGRDD
-522 SGSNLHKLCQ
+522 STLHTFTRD
-532 ENCFAF
+532 NCFAF
-538 SYINYD
+538 SYIDYNSD
-544 PSTKLYEKLNKYEL
+544 TTQYEKKDKYEL
-558 TVQDPD
+558 TVQDPK
-564 VAGETGRS
+564 VVGEEGRS
-572 TYVVNSSNQLINAN
+572 TYVVNSNNELISSTI
-586 VGTGVKTLNIPDPI
+586 GTGVEQLDIPDPI

-606 NINDNIFANNCN
+606 RIGANRFANNCN
-618 LEMVSLPA
+618 LKMVSLPA
-626 SVQSI
+626 SVVSI
-631 GQGAFRGCHNL
+631 GDNAFKGCHNL
-642 ATVIFNNSSVA
+642 ATVIFNNSSVE
-653 IGTDAFKTQDVSGTH
+653 IGTDAFKTQDYTGASHRGSCK
-668 TVGCSVKQ
+668 GIENE
-676 LSDLND
+676 SD
-682 TVNSPKV
+682 NSPSK
-689 KLTFVGAIMQDDSTT
+689 KLTFVGEISPSST
-704 SSPYRY
+704 PYLY
-710 AMSADGRYN
+710 AMSEDGRYN

-724 PTYVR
+724 KTYVR

-734 PSNLVV
+734 PTNLVV
-740 QYNADKG
+740 QYNEEKG

-755 AFTELTKYATEKS
+755 AFSQLSDYTDKTD
-768 SYPYLTDA
+768 YPYLTDS
-776 QRSAAETALQKYND
+776 QREAAKTALDKYTNNQN
-790 KDASLTE
+790 LTE

-805 ALNIEIPQGIQALKD
+805 ALNVVIPEGIQAIKD
-820 GLFVEK
+820 GLFVAK
-826 EVADASLGVDKTIT
+826 EDADAARLREDKTVTI
-840 LYGIDNIEENDFKGT
+840 YGLDAIEVNDFRSADGT
-855 GTNAGKIAE
+855 KAAA
-864 HLKELNIL
+864 HLKGINIL
-872 GGTTSIAANAFKGS
+872 GNTASIAANAFGGCEKL
-886 EDGSSD
+886 
-892 CKSALQKVYIS
+892 KTVNIT

-912 AFQDCANLT
+912 AFKDCPALD
-921 DVTLSGTITG
+921 DVTLSGTINSLG
-931 LGKIPFTGCE
+931 LIPFTGCD
-941 KLDHVDFLGT
+941 KLSNVSFLGN
-951 DYFSCDKSII
+951 DYFSCDNSII
-961 YGMSGGAKAKI
+961 YGMSGGAKARI
-972 VECLEGRSSKRVNAS
+972 IECLEGRTSKYVKPS
-987 ETAGVTEMAP
+987 ELAGVTSIAP
-997 EAFKGCDSLNEID
+997 RAFQRCDALREID
-1010 LTESAIAVIPES
+1010 LTESEITTVPEY
-1022 AFEDTTALN
+1022 AFADTTEMR
-1031 TVKLPITCEE
+1031 TIKLPTTCTTIE
-1041 IKDYAFKG
+1041 DYAFQKSG
-1049 SNITWLEESGNR
+1049 MERLEASQYLN
-1061 LQLISL
+1061 LIGQHAFDDLL
-1067 KAFEDAKY
+1067 KANPD
-1075 STDNNT
+1075 
-1081 MHKAIT
+1081 
-1087 LCGPKDSYLYKF
+1087 PKNVVICCPENSYLYNYAQLKGF
-1099 GETYNFSVE
+1099 TV
-1108 DTPLVEYF
+1108 DTTPLVEYF
-1116 TVTFRDW
+1116 TVNFRDW
-1123 SNELNKYVDVIEA
+1123 NEELGSYALVPDA
-1136 EQTVKG
+1136 EQRVKG
-1142 GEDAVPPTPAGK
+1142 GEAATPPTPAGK
-1154 TGETFQYWDPDYREI
+1154 SGEVFQYWDPDPSEI
-1169 SGDTQCVAIYSKDD
+1169 TADVTITAMYSKED
-1183 PDATKLTVTF
+1183 PDANKLTVTF
-1193 QDWDGTVIKEIKVSS
+1193 QDWDGTVIKKIKVSS

-1242 SFNTMAQ
+1242 SFTTMAQ

-1318 SGSNN
+1318 NGSNGGNN
-1323 GGTASPG
+1323 GGT
-1330 TSTSPGASTSPGGNN
+1330 TTSPGASTSPGGNN

>member
-38 GLQAEGDIATQAAH
+38 GLRAEEDAVAQAAH
-52 SHVATHTS
+52 SHVDTHTG
-60 AQYKVTIPKDAAE
+60 AEYKVSIRRNAAE
-73 KGKSGFLP
+73 KKSDLLA
-81 VGSNVPTMD
+81 GSGIPTMD
-90 TLIPVVDSN
+90 TLIPELPADT
-99 ATIYTTETNA
+99 TIYTT
-109 DGTSYQFAY
+109 GTSNTDGSNYQFAY
-118 VNYKNS
+118 IQDGNDWS
-124 WCAVILGYNKNTT
+124 AIILGYNKN
-137 LTDNTLDIPDTVNAY
+137 NTLPNNALTIPNTVDAY
-152 IQPTGNQGTV
+152 IQPTGNLGSG
-162 NGYVAASKNGQP
+162 NGYVAANRLGKP
-174 LYYESLTEKT
+174 LYYEATTTHT
-184 REVEEP
+184 REVDDTSKP
-190 VKDPDTGL
+190 ILDDLGQVVKDPVTDKILYEKKT
-198 PKVDDQGRPV
+198 
-208 METKTVTYYDGE
+208 ETYLTGE
-220 MRPCYATDN
+220 MKPCYATDN
-229 AWKGLTL
+229 TWKSMDPLTK
-236 DNFFQKKDD
+236 FFYYED
-245 GSSYTSTKADNDD
+245 GKTANTVWGAINEADNQPATYENYANALDTD
-258 HTGYKVYS
+258 H
-266 GYAQTLNPDDQWIK
+266 QWITNGK
-280 DLEVKYIG
+280 VRYIG
-288 NQYLKSTSNGNGTY
+288 NQYLDSTHNDDSNTY
-302 TWSIAGDVTASNPSD
+302 SWSIGGYITQDNASK
-317 GIFAGASNIVTLNIG
+317 GIFAQAGNIG
-332 EKLIGVGNYA
+332 TLIIGKDLIGIGNYA
-342 FYGCN
+342 FYECT
-347 GLNSISFGNGLT
+347 GLNSISFGNGIK
-359 VFGNWSFA
+359 VIGNYSFA
-367 GCGSLKEINVPRDC
+367 GCGSLRDVAIPDLC
-381 NLAQIGDHAFY
+381 SLGQIGDHAFY
-392 SCIQLTDVNIPK
+392 SCTNLTKFTLPIN
-404 SVSFIGDYAFAECR
+404 VSYVGDYAFAECR
-418 YLYTVEMCNPEQENG
+418 FLSDFVMCNYGDANDRSNLTE
-433 ASSSQLKEMG
+433 LG
-443 WNVFENDETLY
+443 WNVFENCETL
-454 SVTFPDKYS
+454 SSLTFPANYNEAVD
-463 ETIGISMFKGCKNLH
+463 ISLVKGCKNLR
-478 YVASRH
+478 YITARSKKMT
-484 AQFTIT
+484 FTEKIN
-490 GGEND
+490 GE
-495 ENVYCFD
+495 VYCFD
-502 CFKSM
+502 CFKEM
-507 LSEEPVSGTFYFEGL
+507 LSGDPVNGTFYFEGRDD
-522 SGSNLHKLCQ
+522 STLHTFTRD
-532 ENCFAF
+532 NCFAF
-538 SYINYD
+538 SYIDYNSD
-544 PSTKLYEKLNKYEL
+544 TTQYEKKDKYEL
-558 TVQDPD
+558 TVQDPK
-564 VAGETGRS
+564 VVEEEGRS
-572 TYVVNSSNQLINAN
+572 TYVVNSNNELISSTI
-586 VGTGVKTLNIPDPI
+586 GTGVEQLDIPDPI

-606 NINDNIFANNCN
+606 RIGANRFANNCN
-618 LEMVSLPA
+618 LKMVSLPA
-626 SVQSI
+626 SVVSI
-631 GQGAFRGCHNL
+631 GDNAFKGCHNL
-642 ATVIFNNSSVA
+642 ATVIFNNSSVE
-653 IGTDAFKTQDVSGTH
+653 IGTDAFKTQDYTGASHRGSCK
-668 TVGCSVKQ
+668 GIENE
-676 LSDLND
+676 SD
-682 TVNSPKV
+682 NSPSK
-689 KLTFVGAIMQDDSTT
+689 KLTFVGEISPSST
-704 SSPYRY
+704 PYLY
-710 AMSADGRYN
+710 AMSEDGRYN

-724 PTYVR
+724 KTYVR

-734 PSNLVV
+734 PTNLVV
-740 QYNADKG
+740 QYNEEKG

-755 AFTELTKYATEKS
+755 AFSQLSDYTDKTD
-768 SYPYLTDA
+768 YPYLTDS
-776 QRSAAETALQKYND
+776 QREAAKTALDKYTNNQN
-790 KDASLTE
+790 LTE

-805 ALNIEIPQGIQALKD
+805 ALNVVIPEGIQAIKD
-820 GLFVEK
+820 GLFVAK
-826 EVADASLGVDKTIT
+826 EDADAARLREDKTVTI
-840 LYGIDNIEENDFKGT
+840 YGLDAIEVNDFRSADGT
-855 GTNAGKIAE
+855 KAAA
-864 HLKELNIL
+864 HLKGINIL
-872 GGTTSIAANAFKGS
+872 GNTASIAANAFGGCEKL
-886 EDGSSD
+886 
-892 CKSALQKVYIS
+892 KTVNIT

-912 AFQDCANLT
+912 AFKDCPALD
-921 DVTLSGTITG
+921 DVTLSGTINSLG
-931 LGKIPFTGCE
+931 LIPFTGCD
-941 KLDHVDFLGT
+941 KLSNVSFLGN
-951 DYFSCDKSII
+951 DYFSCDNSII
-961 YGMSGGAKAKI
+961 YGMSGGAKARI
-972 VECLEGRSSKRVNAS
+972 IECLEGRTSKYVKPS
-987 ETAGVTEMAP
+987 ELAGVTSIAP
-997 EAFKGCDSLNEID
+997 RAFQRCDALREID
-1010 LTESAIAVIPES
+1010 LTESEITTVPEY
-1022 AFEDTTALN
+1022 AFADTTEMR
-1031 TVKLPITCEE
+1031 TIKLPTTCTTIE
-1041 IKDYAFKG
+1041 DYAFQKSG
-1049 SNITWLEESGNR
+1049 MERLEASQYLN
-1061 LQLISL
+1061 LIGQHAFDDLL
-1067 KAFEDAKY
+1067 KANPD
-1075 STDNNT
+1075 
-1081 MHKAIT
+1081 
-1087 LCGPKDSYLYKF
+1087 PKNVVICCPENSYLYNYAQLKGF
-1099 GETYNFSVE
+1099 TV
-1108 DTPLVEYF
+1108 DTTPLVEYF
-1116 TVTFRDW
+1116 TVNFRDW
-1123 SNELNKYVDVIEA
+1123 NEKLGSYALVPDA
-1136 EQTVKG
+1136 EQRVKG
-1142 GEDAVPPTPAGK
+1142 GEAATPPTPAGK
-1154 TGETFQYWDPDYREI
+1154 SGEVFQYWDPDPSEI
-1169 SGDTQCVAIYSKDD
+1169 TADVTITAMYSKED
-1183 PDATKLTVTF
+1183 PDANKLTVTF
-1193 QDWDGTVIKEIKVSS
+1193 QDWDGTVIKKIKVSS

-1242 SFNTMAQ
+1242 SFTTMAQ

>member
-38 GLQAEGDIATQAAH
+38 GLRAEEDAVAQAAH
-52 SHVATHTS
+52 SHVDTHTG
-60 AQYKVTIPKDAAE
+60 AEYKVSIRRNAAE
-73 KGKSGFLP
+73 KQSDLLAGSGI
-81 VGSNVPTMD
+81 PTMD
-90 TLIPVVDSN
+90 TLIPELPADT
-99 ATIYTTETNA
+99 TIYTT
-109 DGTSYQFAY
+109 GTSNTDGSNYQFAY
-118 VNYKNS
+118 IQDGNDWS
-124 WCAVILGYNKNTT
+124 AIILGYNKN
-137 LTDNTLDIPDTVNAY
+137 NTLPNNALTIPNTVDAY
-152 IQPTGNQGTV
+152 IQPTGNLGSG
-162 NGYVAASKNGQP
+162 NGYVAANRLGKP
-174 LYYESLTEKT
+174 LYYEATTTHT
-184 REVEEP
+184 REVDDTSKP
-190 VKDPDTGL
+190 ILDDLGQVVKDPVTDKILYEKKT
-198 PKVDDQGRPV
+198 
-208 METKTVTYYDGE
+208 ETYLTGE
-220 MRPCYATDN
+220 MKPCYATDN
-229 AWKGLTL
+229 TWKSMDPLTK
-236 DNFFQKKDD
+236 FFYYED
-245 GSSYTSTKADNDD
+245 GKTANTVWGAINEADNQPATYENYANALDTD
-258 HTGYKVYS
+258 H
-266 GYAQTLNPDDQWIK
+266 QWITNGK
-280 DLEVKYIG
+280 VRYIG
-288 NQYLKSTSNGNGTY
+288 NQYLDSTHNDDSNTY
-302 TWSIAGDVTASNPSD
+302 SWSIGGYITQDNASK
-317 GIFAGASNIVTLNIG
+317 GIFAQAGNIG
-332 EKLIGVGNYA
+332 TLIIGKDLIGIGNYA
-342 FYGCN
+342 FYECT
-347 GLNSISFGNGLT
+347 GLNSISFGNGIK
-359 VFGNWSFA
+359 VIGNYSFA
-367 GCGSLKEINVPRDC
+367 GCGSLRDVAIPDLC
-381 NLAQIGDHAFY
+381 SLGQIGDHAFY
-392 SCIQLTDVNIPK
+392 SCTNLTKFTLPIN
-404 SVSFIGDYAFAECR
+404 VSYVGDYAFAECR
-418 YLYTVEMCNPEQENG
+418 FLSDFVMCNYGDANDRSNLTE
-433 ASSSQLKEMG
+433 LG
-443 WNVFENDETLY
+443 WNVFENCETL
-454 SVTFPDKYS
+454 SSLTFPANYNEAVD
-463 ETIGISMFKGCKNLH
+463 ISLVKGCKNLR
-478 YVASRH
+478 YITARSKKMT
-484 AQFTIT
+484 FTEKIN
-490 GGEND
+490 GE
-495 ENVYCFD
+495 VYCFD
-502 CFKSM
+502 CFKEM
-507 LSEEPVSGTFYFEGL
+507 LSGDPVNGTFYFEGRDD
-522 SGSNLHKLCQ
+522 STLHTFTRD
-532 ENCFAF
+532 NCFAF
-538 SYINYD
+538 SYIDYNSD
-544 PSTKLYEKLNKYEL
+544 TTQYEKKDKYEL
-558 TVQDPD
+558 TVQDPK
-564 VAGETGRS
+564 VVGEEGRS
-572 TYVVNSSNQLINAN
+572 TYVVNSNNELISSTI
-586 VGTGVKTLNIPDPI
+586 GTGVEQLDIPDPI

-606 NINDNIFANNCN
+606 RIGANRFANNCN
-618 LEMVSLPA
+618 LKMVSLPA
-626 SVQSI
+626 SVVSI
-631 GQGAFRGCHNL
+631 GDNAFKGCHNL
-642 ATVIFNNSSVA
+642 ATVIFNNSSVE
-653 IGTDAFKTQDVSGTH
+653 IGTDAFKTQDYTGASHRGSCK
-668 TVGCSVKQ
+668 GIENE
-676 LSDLND
+676 SD
-682 TVNSPKV
+682 NSPSK
-689 KLTFVGAIMQDDSTT
+689 KLTFVGEISPSST
-704 SSPYRY
+704 PYLY
-710 AMSADGRYN
+710 AMSEDGRYN

-724 PTYVR
+724 KTYVR

-734 PSNLVV
+734 PTNLVV
-740 QYNADKG
+740 QYNEENG

-755 AFTELTKYATEKS
+755 AFSQLSDYTDKTD
-768 SYPYLTDA
+768 YPYLTDS
-776 QRSAAETALQKYND
+776 QREAAKTALDKYTNNQN
-790 KDASLTE
+790 LTE

-805 ALNIEIPQGIQALKD
+805 ALNVVIPEGIQAIKD
-820 GLFVEK
+820 GLFVAK
-826 EVADASLGVDKTIT
+826 EDADAARLREDKTVTI
-840 LYGIDNIEENDFKGT
+840 YGLDAIEVNDFRSADGT
-855 GTNAGKIAE
+855 KAAA
-864 HLKELNIL
+864 HLKGINIL
-872 GGTTSIAANAFKGS
+872 GNTASIAANAFGGCEKL
-886 EDGSSD
+886 
-892 CKSALQKVYIS
+892 KTVNIT

-912 AFQDCANLT
+912 AFKDCPALD
-921 DVTLSGTITG
+921 DVTLSGTINSLG
-931 LGKIPFTGCE
+931 LIPFTGCD
-941 KLDHVDFLGT
+941 KLSNVSFLGN
-951 DYFSCDKSII
+951 DYFSCDNSII
-961 YGMSGGAKAKI
+961 YGMSGGAKARI
-972 VECLEGRSSKRVNAS
+972 IECLEGRTSKYVKPS
-987 ETAGVTEMAP
+987 ELAGVTSIAP
-997 EAFKGCDSLNEID
+997 RAFQRCDALREID
-1010 LTESAIAVIPES
+1010 LTESEITTVPEY
-1022 AFEDTTALN
+1022 AFADTTEMR
-1031 TVKLPITCEE
+1031 TIKLPTTCTTIE
-1041 IKDYAFKG
+1041 DYAFQKSG
-1049 SNITWLEESGNR
+1049 MERLEASQYLN
-1061 LQLISL
+1061 LIGQHAFDDLL
-1067 KAFEDAKY
+1067 KANPD
-1075 STDNNT
+1075 
-1081 MHKAIT
+1081 
-1087 LCGPKDSYLYKF
+1087 PKNVVICCPENSYLYNYAQLKGF
-1099 GETYNFSVE
+1099 TV
-1108 DTPLVEYF
+1108 DTTPLVEYF
-1116 TVTFRDW
+1116 TVNFRDW
-1123 SNELNKYVDVIEA
+1123 NEKLGSYALVPDA
-1136 EQTVKG
+1136 EQRVKG
-1142 GEDAVPPTPAGK
+1142 GEAATPPTPAGK
-1154 TGETFQYWDPDYREI
+1154 SGEVFQYWDPDPSEI
-1169 SGDTQCVAIYSKDD
+1169 TADVTITAMYSKED
-1183 PDATKLTVTF
+1183 PDANKLTVTF

-1242 SFNTMAQ
+1242 SFTTMAQ

-1318 SGSNN
+1318 NGSNGGNN
-1323 GGTASPG
+1323 GGT
-1330 TSTSPGASTSPGGNN
+1330 TTSPGASTSPGGNN

>member
-38 GLQAEGDIATQAAH
+38 GLRAEEDAVAQAAH
-52 SHVATHTS
+52 SHVDTHTG
-60 AQYKVTIPKDAAE
+60 AEYKVSIRRNAAE
-73 KGKSGFLP
+73 KQSDLLAGSGI
-81 VGSNVPTMD
+81 PTMD
-90 TLIPVVDSN
+90 TLIPELPADT
-99 ATIYTTETNA
+99 TIYTT
-109 DGTSYQFAY
+109 GTSNTDGSNYQFAY
-118 VNYKNS
+118 IQDGNDWS
-124 WCAVILGYNKNTT
+124 AIILGYNKN
-137 LTDNTLDIPDTVNAY
+137 NTLPNNALTIPNTVDAY
-152 IQPTGNQGTV
+152 IQPTGNLGSG
-162 NGYVAASKNGQP
+162 NGYVAANRLGKP
-174 LYYESLTEKT
+174 LYYEATTTHT
-184 REVEEP
+184 REVDDTSKP
-190 VKDPDTGL
+190 ILDDLGQVVKDPVTDKILYEKKT
-198 PKVDDQGRPV
+198 
-208 METKTVTYYDGE
+208 ETYLTGE
-220 MRPCYATDN
+220 MKPCYATDN
-229 AWKGLTL
+229 TWKSMDPLTK
-236 DNFFQKKDD
+236 FFYYED
-245 GSSYTSTKADNDD
+245 GKTANTVWGAINEADNQPATYENYANALDTD
-258 HTGYKVYS
+258 H
-266 GYAQTLNPDDQWIK
+266 QWITNGK
-280 DLEVKYIG
+280 VRYIG
-288 NQYLKSTSNGNGTY
+288 NQYLDSTHNDDSNTY
-302 TWSIAGDVTASNPSD
+302 SWSIGGYITQDNASK
-317 GIFAGASNIVTLNIG
+317 GIFAQAGNIG
-332 EKLIGVGNYA
+332 TLIIGKDLIGIGNYA
-342 FYGCN
+342 FYECT
-347 GLNSISFGNGLT
+347 GLNSISFGNGIK
-359 VFGNWSFA
+359 VIGNYSFA
-367 GCGSLKEINVPRDC
+367 GCGSLRDVAIPDLC
-381 NLAQIGDHAFY
+381 SLGQIGDHAFY
-392 SCIQLTDVNIPK
+392 SCTNLTKFTLPIN
-404 SVSFIGDYAFAECR
+404 VSYVGDYAFAECR
-418 YLYTVEMCNPEQENG
+418 FLSDFVMCNYGDANDRSNLTE
-433 ASSSQLKEMG
+433 LG
-443 WNVFENDETLY
+443 WNVFENCETL
-454 SVTFPDKYS
+454 SSLTFPANYNEAVD
-463 ETIGISMFKGCKNLH
+463 ISLVKGCKNLR
-478 YVASRH
+478 YITARSKKMT
-484 AQFTIT
+484 FTEKIN
-490 GGEND
+490 GE
-495 ENVYCFD
+495 VYCFD
-502 CFKSM
+502 CFKEM
-507 LSEEPVSGTFYFEGL
+507 LSGDPVNGTFYFEGRDD
-522 SGSNLHKLCQ
+522 STLHTFTRD
-532 ENCFAF
+532 NCFAF
-538 SYINYD
+538 SYIDYNSD
-544 PSTKLYEKLNKYEL
+544 TTQYEKKDKYEL
-558 TVQDPD
+558 TVQDPK
-564 VAGETGRS
+564 VVGEEGRS
-572 TYVVNSSNQLINAN
+572 TYVVNSNNELISSTI
-586 VGTGVKTLNIPDPI
+586 GTGVEQLDIPDPI

-606 NINDNIFANNCN
+606 RIGANRFANNCN
-618 LEMVSLPA
+618 LKMVSLPA
-626 SVQSI
+626 SVVSI
-631 GQGAFRGCHNL
+631 GDNAFKGCHNL

-653 IGTDAFKTQDVSGTH
+653 IGTDAFKTQDYTGAVHRGNCH
-668 TVGCSVKQ
+668 GKVEVD
-676 LSDLND
+676 SD
-682 TVNSPKV
+682 NSPKV
-689 KLTFVGAIMQDDSTT
+689 KLTFVGEVSPSST
-704 SSPYRY
+704 PYLY
-710 AMSADGRYN
+710 AMSEDGRYN

-724 PTYVR
+724 KTYVR

-734 PSNLVV
+734 PTNLVV
-740 QYNADKG
+740 QYNEEKG

-755 AFTELTKYATEKS
+755 AFSQLSGYTSETN
-768 SYPYLTDA
+768 YPYLTAA
-776 QRSAAETALQKYND
+776 QREAAKTALSKYLSGD
-790 KDASLTE
+790 SRTE
-797 DQQHFIDS
+797 DQQQFIDS
-805 ALNIEIPQGIQALKD
+805 ALNVVIPEGIQAIRD
-820 GLFVEK
+820 GLFVAK
-826 EVADASLGVDKTIT
+826 EDADVASLKEDKTVTI
-840 LYGIDNIEENDFKGT
+840 YGLDAIEVNDFRSADGT
-855 GTNAGKIAE
+855 KAAA
-864 HLKELNIL
+864 HLKGINIL
-872 GGTTSIAANAFKGS
+872 GNTASIAANAFEGCEKL
-886 EDGSSD
+886 ET
-892 CKSALQKVYIS
+892 VNIT

-912 AFQDCANLT
+912 VFKNCPALN
-921 DVTLSGTITG
+921 DVTLSGTINSLG
-931 LGKIPFTGCE
+931 LIPFTGCD
-941 KLDHVDFLGT
+941 KLSNVSFLGN
-951 DYFSCDKSII
+951 DYFSCDNSII
-961 YGMSGGAKAKI
+961 YGMSGGAKARI
-972 VECLEGRSSKRVNAS
+972 IECLEGRTSKYVKPS
-987 ETAGVTEMAP
+987 ELAGVTSIAP
-997 EAFKGCDSLNEID
+997 RAFQGCDALREID
-1010 LTESAIAVIPES
+1010 LTESEITTVPEY
-1022 AFEDTTALN
+1022 AFAGTTEMR
-1031 TVKLPITCEE
+1031 TIKLPTTCTTIEN
-1041 IKDYAFKG
+1041 YAFQKSG
-1049 SNITWLEESGNR
+1049 MERLEASQYLN
-1061 LQLISL
+1061 LIGQHAFDDLL
-1067 KAFEDAKY
+1067 KANPD
-1075 STDNNT
+1075 
-1081 MHKAIT
+1081 
-1087 LCGPKDSYLYKF
+1087 PKDVVICSPENSYLYNYAQLKGF
-1099 GETYNFSVE
+1099 TV
-1108 DTPLVEYF
+1108 DTTPLVEYF
-1116 TVTFRDW
+1116 TVNFRDW
-1123 SNELNKYVDVIEA
+1123 NEELGSYALVPDA
-1136 EQTVKG
+1136 EQRVKG
-1142 GEDAVPPTPAGK
+1142 GEAATPPTPAGK
-1154 TGETFQYWDPDYREI
+1154 SGEVFQYWDPDPSEI
-1169 SGDTQCVAIYSKDD
+1169 TADVTITAMYSKED
-1183 PDATKLTVTF
+1183 PDANKLTVTF
-1193 QDWDGTVIKEIKVSS
+1193 QDWDGTVIKKIKVSS

-1242 SFNTMAQ
+1242 SFTTMAQ

>member
-38 GLQAEGDIATQAAH
+38 GLRAEEDAVAQAAH
-52 SHVATHTS
+52 SHVDTHTG
-60 AQYKVTIPKDAAE
+60 AEYKVSIRRNAAE
-73 KGKSGFLP
+73 KKSDLLA
-81 VGSNVPTMD
+81 GSGIPTMD
-90 TLIPVVDSN
+90 TLIPELPADT
-99 ATIYTTETNA
+99 TIYTT
-109 DGTSYQFAY
+109 GTSNTDGSNYQFAY
-118 VNYKNS
+118 IQDGNDWS
-124 WCAVILGYNKNTT
+124 AIILGYNKN
-137 LTDNTLDIPDTVNAY
+137 NTLPNNALTIPNTVDAY
-152 IQPTGNQGTV
+152 IQPTGNLGSG
-162 NGYVAASKNGQP
+162 NGYVAANRLGKP
-174 LYYESLTEKT
+174 LYYEATTTHT
-184 REVEEP
+184 REVDDTSKP
-190 VKDPDTGL
+190 ILDDLGQVVKDPVTDKILYEKKT
-198 PKVDDQGRPV
+198 
-208 METKTVTYYDGE
+208 ETYLTGE
-220 MRPCYATDN
+220 MKPCYATDN
-229 AWKGLTL
+229 TWKSMDPLTK
-236 DNFFQKKDD
+236 FFYYED
-245 GSSYTSTKADNDD
+245 GKTANTVWGAINEADNQPATYENYANALDTD
-258 HTGYKVYS
+258 H
-266 GYAQTLNPDDQWIK
+266 QWITNGK
-280 DLEVKYIG
+280 VRYIG
-288 NQYLKSTSNGNGTY
+288 NQYLDSTHNDDSNTY
-302 TWSIAGDVTASNPSD
+302 SWSIGGYITQDNASK
-317 GIFAGASNIVTLNIG
+317 GIFAQAGNIG
-332 EKLIGVGNYA
+332 TLIIGKDLIGIGNYA
-342 FYGCN
+342 FYECT
-347 GLNSISFGNGLT
+347 GLNSISFGNGIK
-359 VFGNWSFA
+359 VIGNYSFA
-367 GCGSLKEINVPRDC
+367 GCGSLRDVAIPDLC
-381 NLAQIGDHAFY
+381 SLGQIGDHAFY
-392 SCIQLTDVNIPK
+392 SCTNLTKFTLPIN
-404 SVSFIGDYAFAECR
+404 VSYVGDYAFAECR
-418 YLYTVEMCNPEQENG
+418 FLSDFVMCNYGDANDRSNLTE
-433 ASSSQLKEMG
+433 LG
-443 WNVFENDETLY
+443 WNVFENCETL
-454 SVTFPDKYS
+454 SSLTFPANYNEAVD
-463 ETIGISMFKGCKNLH
+463 ISLVKGCKNLR
-478 YVASRH
+478 YITARSKKMT
-484 AQFTIT
+484 FTEKIN
-490 GGEND
+490 GE
-495 ENVYCFD
+495 VYCFD
-502 CFKSM
+502 CFKEM
-507 LSEEPVSGTFYFEGL
+507 LSGDPVNGTFYFEGRDD
-522 SGSNLHKLCQ
+522 STLHTFTRD
-532 ENCFAF
+532 NCFAF
-538 SYINYD
+538 SYIDYNSD
-544 PSTKLYEKLNKYEL
+544 TTQYEKKDKYEL
-558 TVQDPD
+558 TVQDPK
-564 VAGETGRS
+564 VVGEEGRS
-572 TYVVNSSNQLINAN
+572 TYVVNSNNELISSTI
-586 VGTGVKTLNIPDPI
+586 GTGVEQLDIPDPI

-606 NINDNIFANNCN
+606 RIGANRFANNCN
-618 LEMVSLPA
+618 LKMVSLPA
-626 SVQSI
+626 SVVSI
-631 GQGAFRGCHNL
+631 GDNAFKGCHNL
-642 ATVIFNNSSVA
+642 ATVIFNNSSVE
-653 IGTDAFKTQDVSGTH
+653 IGTDAFKTQDYTGASHRGSCK
-668 TVGCSVKQ
+668 GIENE
-676 LSDLND
+676 SD
-682 TVNSPKV
+682 NSPSK
-689 KLTFVGAIMQDDSTT
+689 KLTFVGEISPSST
-704 SSPYRY
+704 PYLY
-710 AMSADGRYN
+710 AMSEDGRYN

-724 PTYVR
+724 KTYVR

-734 PSNLVV
+734 PTNLVV
-740 QYNADKG
+740 QYNEEKG

-755 AFTELTKYATEKS
+755 AFSQLSDYTDKTD
-768 SYPYLTDA
+768 YPYLTDS
-776 QRSAAETALQKYND
+776 QREAAKTALDKYTNNQN
-790 KDASLTE
+790 LTE

-805 ALNIEIPQGIQALKD
+805 ALNVVIPEGIQAIKD
-820 GLFVEK
+820 GLFVAK
-826 EVADASLGVDKTIT
+826 EDADAARLREDKTVTI
-840 LYGIDNIEENDFKGT
+840 YGLDAIEVNDFRSADGT
-855 GTNAGKIAE
+855 KAAA
-864 HLKELNIL
+864 HLKGINIL
-872 GGTTSIAANAFKGS
+872 GNTASIAANAFGGCEKL
-886 EDGSSD
+886 
-892 CKSALQKVYIS
+892 KTVNIT

-912 AFQDCANLT
+912 AFKDCPALD
-921 DVTLSGTITG
+921 DVTLSGTINSLG
-931 LGKIPFTGCE
+931 LIPFTGCD
-941 KLDHVDFLGT
+941 KLSNVSFLGN
-951 DYFSCDKSII
+951 DYFSCDNSII
-961 YGMSGGAKAKI
+961 YGMSGGAKARI
-972 VECLEGRSSKRVNAS
+972 IECLEGRTSKYVKPS
-987 ETAGVTEMAP
+987 ELAGVTSIAP
-997 EAFKGCDSLNEID
+997 RAFQRCDALREID
-1010 LTESAIAVIPES
+1010 LTESEITTVPEY
-1022 AFEDTTALN
+1022 AFADTTEMR
-1031 TVKLPITCEE
+1031 TIKLPTTCTTIE
-1041 IKDYAFKG
+1041 DYAFQKSG
-1049 SNITWLEESGNR
+1049 MERLEASQYLN
-1061 LQLISL
+1061 LIGQHAFDDLL
-1067 KAFEDAKY
+1067 KANPD
-1075 STDNNT
+1075 
-1081 MHKAIT
+1081 
-1087 LCGPKDSYLYKF
+1087 PKNVVICCPENSYLYNYAQLKGF
-1099 GETYNFSVE
+1099 TV
-1108 DTPLVEYF
+1108 DTTPLVEYF
-1116 TVTFRDW
+1116 TVNFRDW
-1123 SNELNKYVDVIEA
+1123 NEKLGSYALVPDA
-1136 EQTVKG
+1136 EQRVKG
-1142 GEDAVPPTPAGK
+1142 GEAATPPTPAGK
-1154 TGETFQYWDPDYREI
+1154 SGEVFQYWDPDPSEI
-1169 SGDTQCVAIYSKDD
+1169 TADVTITAMYSKED
-1183 PDATKLTVTF
+1183 PDANKLTVTF

-1242 SFNTMAQ
+1242 SFTTMAQ

-1318 SGSNN
+1318 NGSNGGNN
-1323 GGTASPG
+1323 GGT
-1330 TSTSPGASTSPGGNN
+1330 TTSPGASTSPGGNN

-1449 SSTTTGTVSGGRTT
+1449 NSTTTGNVSGGRTT

>member
-38 GLQAEGDIATQAAH
+38 GLRAEEDAVAQAAH
-52 SHVATHTS
+52 SHVDTHTG
-60 AQYKVTIPKDAAE
+60 AEYKVSIRRNAAE
-73 KGKSGFLP
+73 KQSDLLAGSGI
-81 VGSNVPTMD
+81 PTMD
-90 TLIPVVDSN
+90 TLIPELPADT
-99 ATIYTTETNA
+99 TIYTT
-109 DGTSYQFAY
+109 GTSNTDGSNYQFAY
-118 VNYKNS
+118 IQDGNDWS
-124 WCAVILGYNKNTT
+124 AIILGYNKN
-137 LTDNTLDIPDTVNAY
+137 NTLPNNALTIPNTVDAY
-152 IQPTGNQGTV
+152 IQPTGNLGSG
-162 NGYVAASKNGQP
+162 NGYVAANRLGKP
-174 LYYESLTEKT
+174 LYYEATTTHT
-184 REVEEP
+184 REVDDTSKP
-190 VKDPDTGL
+190 ILDDLGQVVKDPVTDKILYEKKT
-198 PKVDDQGRPV
+198 
-208 METKTVTYYDGE
+208 ETYLTGE
-220 MRPCYATDN
+220 MKPCYATDN
-229 AWKGLTL
+229 TWKSMDPLTK
-236 DNFFQKKDD
+236 FFYYED
-245 GSSYTSTKADNDD
+245 GKTANTVWGAINEADNQPATYENYANALDTD
-258 HTGYKVYS
+258 H
-266 GYAQTLNPDDQWIK
+266 QWITNGK
-280 DLEVKYIG
+280 VRYIG
-288 NQYLKSTSNGNGTY
+288 NQYLDSTHNDDSNTY
-302 TWSIAGDVTASNPSD
+302 SWSIGGYITQDNASK
-317 GIFAGASNIVTLNIG
+317 GIFAQAGNIG
-332 EKLIGVGNYA
+332 TLIIGKDLIGIGNYA
-342 FYGCN
+342 FYECT
-347 GLNSISFGNGLT
+347 GLNSISFGNGIK
-359 VFGNWSFA
+359 VIGNYSFA
-367 GCGSLKEINVPRDC
+367 GCGSLRDVAIPDLC
-381 NLAQIGDHAFY
+381 SLGQIGDHAFY
-392 SCIQLTDVNIPK
+392 SCTNLTKFTLPIN
-404 SVSFIGDYAFAECR
+404 VSYVGDYAFAECR
-418 YLYTVEMCNPEQENG
+418 FLSDFVMCNYGDANDRSNLTE
-433 ASSSQLKEMG
+433 LG
-443 WNVFENDETLY
+443 WNVFENCETL
-454 SVTFPDKYS
+454 SSLTFPANYNEAVD
-463 ETIGISMFKGCKNLH
+463 ISLVKGCKNLR
-478 YVASRH
+478 YITARSKKMT
-484 AQFTIT
+484 FTEKIN
-490 GGEND
+490 GE
-495 ENVYCFD
+495 VYCFD
-502 CFKSM
+502 CFKEM
-507 LSEEPVSGTFYFEGL
+507 LSGDPVNGTFYFEGRDD
-522 SGSNLHKLCQ
+522 STLHTFTRD
-532 ENCFAF
+532 NCFAF
-538 SYINYD
+538 SYIDYNSD
-544 PSTKLYEKLNKYEL
+544 TTQYEKKDKYEL
-558 TVQDPD
+558 TVQDPK
-564 VAGETGRS
+564 VVGEEGRS
-572 TYVVNSSNQLINAN
+572 TYVVNSNNELISSTI
-586 VGTGVKTLNIPDPI
+586 GTGVEQLDIPDPI

-606 NINDNIFANNCN
+606 RIGANRFANNCN
-618 LEMVSLPA
+618 LKMVSLPA
-626 SVQSI
+626 SVVSI
-631 GQGAFRGCHNL
+631 GDNAFKGCHNL
-642 ATVIFNNSSVA
+642 ATVIFNNSSVE
-653 IGTDAFKTQDVSGTH
+653 IGTDAFKTQDYTGASHRGSCK
-668 TVGCSVKQ
+668 GIENE
-676 LSDLND
+676 SD
-682 TVNSPKV
+682 NSPSK
-689 KLTFVGAIMQDDSTT
+689 KLTFVGEISPSST
-704 SSPYRY
+704 PYLY
-710 AMSADGRYN
+710 AMSEDGRYN

-724 PTYVR
+724 KTYVR

-734 PSNLVV
+734 PTNLVV
-740 QYNADKG
+740 QYNEEKG

-755 AFTELTKYATEKS
+755 AFSQLSDYTDKTD
-768 SYPYLTDA
+768 YPYLTDS
-776 QRSAAETALQKYND
+776 QREAAKTALDKYTNNQN
-790 KDASLTE
+790 LTE

-805 ALNIEIPQGIQALKD
+805 ALNVVIPEGIQAIKD
-820 GLFVEK
+820 GLFVAK
-826 EVADASLGVDKTIT
+826 EDADAARLREDKTVTI
-840 LYGIDNIEENDFKGT
+840 YGLDAIEVNDFRSADGT
-855 GTNAGKIAE
+855 KAAA
-864 HLKELNIL
+864 HLKGINIL
-872 GGTTSIAANAFKGS
+872 GNTASIAANAFGGCEKL
-886 EDGSSD
+886 
-892 CKSALQKVYIS
+892 KTVNIT

-912 AFQDCANLT
+912 AFKDCPALD
-921 DVTLSGTITG
+921 DVTLSGTINSLG
-931 LGKIPFTGCE
+931 LIPFTGCD
-941 KLDHVDFLGT
+941 KLSNVSFLGN
-951 DYFSCDKSII
+951 DYFSCDNSII
-961 YGMSGGAKAKI
+961 YGMSGGAKARI
-972 VECLEGRSSKRVNAS
+972 IECLEGRTSKYVKPS
-987 ETAGVTEMAP
+987 ELAGVTSIAP
-997 EAFKGCDSLNEID
+997 RAFQRCDALREID
-1010 LTESAIAVIPES
+1010 LTESEITTVPEY
-1022 AFEDTTALN
+1022 AFAGTTEMR
-1031 TVKLPITCEE
+1031 TIKLPTTCTTIEN
-1041 IKDYAFKG
+1041 YAFQKSG
-1049 SNITWLEESGNR
+1049 MERLEASQYLN
-1061 LQLISL
+1061 LIGQHAFDDLL
-1067 KAFEDAKY
+1067 KANPD
-1075 STDNNT
+1075 
-1081 MHKAIT
+1081 
-1087 LCGPKDSYLYKF
+1087 PKDVVICSPENSYLYNYAQLKGF
-1099 GETYNFSVE
+1099 TV
-1108 DTPLVEYF
+1108 DTTPLVEYF
-1116 TVTFRDW
+1116 TVNFRDW
-1123 SNELNKYVDVIEA
+1123 NEELGSYALVPDA
-1136 EQTVKG
+1136 EQRVKG
-1142 GEDAVPPTPAGK
+1142 GEAATPPTPAGK
-1154 TGETFQYWDPDYREI
+1154 SGEVFQYWDPDPSEI
-1169 SGDTQCVAIYSKDD
+1169 TADVTITAMYSKED
-1183 PDATKLTVTF
+1183 PDANKLTVTF
-1193 QDWDGTVIKEIKVSS
+1193 QDWDGTVIKKIKVSS

-1242 SFNTMAQ
+1242 SFTTMAQ

-1318 SGSNN
+1318 NGSNGGNN
-1323 GGTASPG
+1323 GGT
-1330 TSTSPGASTSPGGNN
+1330 TTSPGASTSPGGNN

>member
-38 GLQAEGDIATQAAH
+38 GLRAEEDAVAQAAH
-52 SHVATHTS
+52 SHVDTHTG
-60 AQYKVTIPKDAAE
+60 AEYKVSIRRNAAE
-73 KGKSGFLP
+73 KKSDLLA
-81 VGSNVPTMD
+81 GSGIPTMD
-90 TLIPVVDSN
+90 TLIPELPADT
-99 ATIYTTETNA
+99 TIYTT
-109 DGTSYQFAY
+109 GTSNTDGSNYQFAY
-118 VNYKNS
+118 IQDGNDWS
-124 WCAVILGYNKNTT
+124 AIILGYNKN
-137 LTDNTLDIPDTVNAY
+137 NTLPNNALTIPNTVDAY
-152 IQPTGNQGTV
+152 IQPTGNLGSG
-162 NGYVAASKNGQP
+162 NGYVAANRLGKP
-174 LYYESLTEKT
+174 LYYEATTTHT
-184 REVEEP
+184 REVDDTSKP
-190 VKDPDTGL
+190 ILDDLGQVVKDPVTDKILYEKKT
-198 PKVDDQGRPV
+198 
-208 METKTVTYYDGE
+208 ETYLTGE
-220 MRPCYATDN
+220 MKPCYATDN
-229 AWKGLTL
+229 TWKSMDPLTK
-236 DNFFQKKDD
+236 FFYYED
-245 GSSYTSTKADNDD
+245 GKTANTVWGAINEADNQPATYENYANALDTD
-258 HTGYKVYS
+258 H
-266 GYAQTLNPDDQWIK
+266 QWITNGK
-280 DLEVKYIG
+280 VRYIG
-288 NQYLKSTSNGNGTY
+288 NQYLDSTHNDDSNTY
-302 TWSIAGDVTASNPSD
+302 SWSIGGYITQDNASK
-317 GIFAGASNIVTLNIG
+317 GIFAQAGNIG
-332 EKLIGVGNYA
+332 TLIIGKDLIGIGNYA
-342 FYGCN
+342 FYECT
-347 GLNSISFGNGLT
+347 GLNSISFGNGIK
-359 VFGNWSFA
+359 VIGNYSFA
-367 GCGSLKEINVPRDC
+367 GCGSLRDVAIPDLC
-381 NLAQIGDHAFY
+381 SLGQIGDHAFY
-392 SCIQLTDVNIPK
+392 SCTNLTKFTLPIN
-404 SVSFIGDYAFAECR
+404 VSYVGDYAFAECR
-418 YLYTVEMCNPEQENG
+418 FLSDFVMCNYGDANDRSNLTE
-433 ASSSQLKEMG
+433 LG
-443 WNVFENDETLY
+443 WNVFENCETL
-454 SVTFPDKYS
+454 SSLTFPANYNEAVD
-463 ETIGISMFKGCKNLH
+463 ISLVKGCKNLR
-478 YVASRH
+478 YITARSKKMT
-484 AQFTIT
+484 FTEKIN
-490 GGEND
+490 GE
-495 ENVYCFD
+495 VYCFD
-502 CFKSM
+502 CFKEM
-507 LSEEPVSGTFYFEGL
+507 LSGDPVNGTFYFEGRDD
-522 SGSNLHKLCQ
+522 STLHTFTRD
-532 ENCFAF
+532 NCFAF
-538 SYINYD
+538 SYIDYNSD
-544 PSTKLYEKLNKYEL
+544 TTQYEKKDKYEL
-558 TVQDPD
+558 TVQDPK
-564 VAGETGRS
+564 VVGEEGRS
-572 TYVVNSSNQLINAN
+572 TYVVNSNNELISSTI
-586 VGTGVKTLNIPDPI
+586 GTGVEQLDIPDPI

-606 NINDNIFANNCN
+606 RIGANRFANNCN
-618 LEMVSLPA
+618 LKMVSLPA
-626 SVQSI
+626 SVVSI
-631 GQGAFRGCHNL
+631 GDNAFKGCHNL
-642 ATVIFNNSSVA
+642 ATVIFNNSSVE
-653 IGTDAFKTQDVSGTH
+653 IGTDAFKTQDYTGASHRGSCK
-668 TVGCSVKQ
+668 GIENE
-676 LSDLND
+676 SD
-682 TVNSPKV
+682 NSPSK
-689 KLTFVGAIMQDDSTT
+689 KLTFVGEISPSST
-704 SSPYRY
+704 PYLY
-710 AMSADGRYN
+710 AMSEDGRYN

-724 PTYVR
+724 KTYVR

-734 PSNLVV
+734 PTNLVV
-740 QYNADKG
+740 QYNEEKG

-755 AFTELTKYATEKS
+755 AFSQLSDYTDKTD
-768 SYPYLTDA
+768 YPYLTDS
-776 QRSAAETALQKYND
+776 QREAAKTALDKYTNNQN
-790 KDASLTE
+790 LTE

-805 ALNIEIPQGIQALKD
+805 ALNVVIPEGIQAIKD
-820 GLFVEK
+820 GLFVAK
-826 EVADASLGVDKTIT
+826 EDADAARLREDKTVTI
-840 LYGIDNIEENDFKGT
+840 YGLDAIEVNDFRSADGT
-855 GTNAGKIAE
+855 KAAA
-864 HLKELNIL
+864 HLKGINIL
-872 GGTTSIAANAFKGS
+872 GNTASIAANAFGGCEKL
-886 EDGSSD
+886 
-892 CKSALQKVYIS
+892 KTVNIT

-912 AFQDCANLT
+912 AFKDCPALD
-921 DVTLSGTITG
+921 DVTLSGTINSLG
-931 LGKIPFTGCE
+931 LIPFTGCD
-941 KLDHVDFLGT
+941 KLSNVSFLGN
-951 DYFSCDKSII
+951 DYFSCDNSII
-961 YGMSGGAKAKI
+961 YGMSGGAKARI
-972 VECLEGRSSKRVNAS
+972 IECLEGRTSKYVKPS
-987 ETAGVTEMAP
+987 ELAGVTSIAP
-997 EAFKGCDSLNEID
+997 RAFQGCDALREID
-1010 LTESAIAVIPES
+1010 LTESKITTVPEY
-1022 AFEDTTALN
+1022 AFADTAEMRTI
-1031 TVKLPITCEE
+1031 KLPTTCTTIE
-1041 IKDYAFKG
+1041 DYAFQKSG
-1049 SNITWLEESGNR
+1049 MERLEASQYLN
-1061 LQLISL
+1061 LIGQHAFDDLL
-1067 KAFEDAKY
+1067 KANPD
-1075 STDNNT
+1075 
-1081 MHKAIT
+1081 
-1087 LCGPKDSYLYKF
+1087 PKNVVICCPENSYLYNYAQLKGF
-1099 GETYNFSVE
+1099 TV
-1108 DTPLVEYF
+1108 DTTPLVEYF
-1116 TVTFRDW
+1116 TVNFRDW
-1123 SNELNKYVDVIEA
+1123 NEKLGSYALVPDA
-1136 EQTVKG
+1136 EQRVKG
-1142 GEDAVPPTPAGK
+1142 GEAATPPTPAGK
-1154 TGETFQYWDPDYREI
+1154 SGEVFQYWDPDPSEI
-1169 SGDTQCVAIYSKDD
+1169 TADVTITAMYSKED
-1183 PDATKLTVTF
+1183 PDANKLTVTF

-1242 SFNTMAQ
+1242 SFTTMAQ

-1318 SGSNN
+1318 NGSNGGNN
-1323 GGTASPG
+1323 GGT
-1330 TSTSPGASTSPGGNN
+1330 TTSPGASTSPGGNN

>member
-38 GLQAEGDIATQAAH
+38 GLRAEEDAVAQAAH
-52 SHVATHTS
+52 SHVDTHTG
-60 AQYKVTIPKDAAE
+60 AEYKVSIRRNAAE
-73 KGKSGFLP
+73 KQSDLLAGSGI
-81 VGSNVPTMD
+81 PTMD
-90 TLIPVVDSN
+90 TLIPELPADT
-99 ATIYTTETNA
+99 TIYTT
-109 DGTSYQFAY
+109 GTSNTDGSNYQFAY
-118 VNYKNS
+118 IQDGNDWS
-124 WCAVILGYNKNTT
+124 AIILGYNKN
-137 LTDNTLDIPDTVNAY
+137 NTLPNNALTIPNTVDAY
-152 IQPTGNQGTV
+152 IQPTGNLGSG
-162 NGYVAASKNGQP
+162 NGYVAANRLGKP
-174 LYYESLTEKT
+174 LYYEATTTRT
-184 REVEEP
+184 REVDDTSKP
-190 VKDPDTGL
+190 ILDDLGQVVKDPVTDKILYEKKT
-198 PKVDDQGRPV
+198 
-208 METKTVTYYDGE
+208 ETYLTGE
-220 MRPCYATDN
+220 MKPCYATDN
-229 AWKGLTL
+229 TWKSMDPLTK
-236 DNFFQKKDD
+236 FFYYED
-245 GSSYTSTKADNDD
+245 GKTANTVWGAINEADNQPATYENYANALDTD
-258 HTGYKVYS
+258 H
-266 GYAQTLNPDDQWIK
+266 QWITNGK
-280 DLEVKYIG
+280 VRYIG
-288 NQYLKSTSNGNGTY
+288 NQYLDSTHNDDSNTY
-302 TWSIAGDVTASNPSD
+302 SWSIGGYITQDNASK
-317 GIFAGASNIVTLNIG
+317 GIFAQAGNIG
-332 EKLIGVGNYA
+332 TLIIGEDLIGIGNYA
-342 FYGCN
+342 FYECT
-347 GLNSISFGNGLT
+347 GLNSISFGNGIR
-359 VFGNWSFA
+359 VIGNYAFA
-367 GCGSLKEINVPRDC
+367 GCGSLGDVSIPEVC
-381 NLAQIGDHAFY
+381 SLGQIGDHAFY
-392 SCIQLTDVNIPK
+392 SCTNLTKFSLPINVK
-404 SVSFIGDYAFAECR
+404 YVGDYAFAECK
-418 YLYTVEMCNPEQENG
+418 LLSDFVMCNFGNENDR
-433 ASSSQLKEMG
+433 SNLTELG
-443 WNVFENDETLY
+443 WNVFENCETL
-454 SVTFPDKYS
+454 SSLTFPMNYD
-463 ETIGISMFKGCKNLH
+463 EAVDISLVKGCKNLRNIT
-478 YVASRH
+478 VRSKKMT
-484 AQFTIT
+484 FTEQT
-490 GGEND
+490 NGD
-495 ENVYCFD
+495 VYCFS
-502 CFKSM
+502 CFKDM
-507 LSEEPVSGTFYFEGL
+507 LSEEPVNGTFYFEGRND
-522 SGSNLHKLCQ
+522 SALHTLTREK
-532 ENCFAF
+532 CFAF
-538 SYINYD
+538 SYIDYD
-544 PSTKLYEKLNKYEL
+544 SDASQYKKLDKYEL
-558 TVQDPD
+558 TVQDPK
-564 VAGETGRS
+564 VVGEKGRS
-572 TYVVNSSNQLINAN
+572 TYVVNSNNELISSTI
-586 VGTGVKTLNIPDPI
+586 GTGVEQLDIPDPI

-606 NINDNIFANNCN
+606 RIGANRFANNCN
-618 LEMVSLPA
+618 LKMVSLPA
-626 SVQSI
+626 SVVSV
-631 GQGAFRGCHNL
+631 GDNAFKGCHNL
-642 ATVIFNNSSVA
+642 ATVIFNNSSVE
-653 IGTDAFKTQDVSGTH
+653 IGTDAFKTQDYTGAAHRINCPGKVE
-668 TVGCSVKQ
+668 VD
-676 LSDLND
+676 SD
-682 TVNSPKV
+682 NSPKV
-689 KLTFVGAIMQDDSTT
+689 KLTFVGEVSPSST
-704 SSPYRY
+704 PYLY
-710 AMSADGRYN
+710 AMSEDGRYN
-719 NGSQL
+719 NGSQVK
-724 PTYVR
+724 TYVR

-734 PSNLVV
+734 PTNLVV
-740 QYNADKG
+740 QYNEEKG
-747 VSELIDFP
+747 ASELIDFP
-755 AFTELTKYATEKS
+755 AFSQLSDFTNKTD
-768 SYPYLTDA
+768 YPYLTDS
-776 QRSAAETALQKYND
+776 QREAAKTALDKYTN
-790 KDASLTE
+790 SQNLTE
-797 DQQHFIDS
+797 DQQQFIDS
-805 ALNIEIPQGIQALKD
+805 ALNVVIPEGIQAIKD
-820 GLFVEK
+820 GLFVAK
-826 EVADASLGVDKTIT
+826 EEADAASLKEDKTVTI
-840 LYGIDNIEENDFKGT
+840 YGLDAIEVNDFRSADGT
-855 GTNAGKIAE
+855 KAAA
-864 HLKELNIL
+864 HLKGINIL
-872 GGTTSIAANAFKGS
+872 GNTASIAANAFEGCEKL
-886 EDGSSD
+886 ET
-892 CKSALQKVYIS
+892 VNIT

-912 AFQDCANLT
+912 VFKNCPALN
-921 DVTLSGTITG
+921 DVTLSGTINSLG
-931 LGKIPFTGCE
+931 LIPFTGCD
-941 KLDHVDFLGT
+941 KLSNVSFLGN
-951 DYFSCDKSII
+951 DYFSCDNSII
-961 YGMSGGAKAKI
+961 YGMSGGAKARI
-972 VECLEGRSSKRVNAS
+972 IECLEGRTSKYVKPS
-987 ETAGVTEMAP
+987 ELAGVTSIAP
-997 EAFKGCDSLNEID
+997 RAFQGCDALREID
-1010 LTESAIAVIPES
+1010 LTESEITTVPEY
-1022 AFEDTTALN
+1022 AFADTTEMR
-1031 TVKLPITCEE
+1031 TIKLPTTCTTIE
-1041 IKDYAFKG
+1041 DYAFQKSG
-1049 SNITWLEESGNR
+1049 MERLEASQYLN
-1061 LQLISL
+1061 LIGQHAFDELL
-1067 KAFEDAKY
+1067 KANPD
-1075 STDNNT
+1075 
-1081 MHKAIT
+1081 
-1087 LCGPKDSYLYKF
+1087 PKDVVICSPENSYLYNYAQLKGF
-1099 GETYNFSVE
+1099 TV
-1108 DTPLVEYF
+1108 DTTPLVEYF
-1116 TVTFRDW
+1116 TVNFRDW
-1123 SNELNKYVDVIEA
+1123 NEELGSYALVPDA
-1136 EQTVKG
+1136 EQRVKG
-1142 GEDAVPPTPAGK
+1142 GEAATPPTPAGK
-1154 TGETFQYWDPDYREI
+1154 SGEVFQYWDPDPSEI
-1169 SGDTQCVAIYSKDD
+1169 TADVTITAMYSKED
-1183 PDATKLTVTF
+1183 PDANKLTVTF
-1193 QDWDGTVIKEIKVSS
+1193 QDWDGTVIKKIKVSS

-1242 SFNTMAQ
+1242 SFTTMAQ

>member
-38 GLQAEGDIATQAAH
+38 GLRAEEDAVAQAAH
-52 SHVATHTS
+52 SHVDTHTGEK
-60 AQYKVTIPKDAAE
+60 YKVSIRRNAAE
-73 KGKSGFLP
+73 KQSDLLAGSGI
-81 VGSNVPTMD
+81 PTMD
-90 TLIPVVDSN
+90 TLIPELPADT
-99 ATIYTTETNA
+99 TIYTT
-109 DGTSYQFAY
+109 GTSNTDGSNYQFAY
-118 VNYKNS
+118 IQDGNDWS
-124 WCAVILGYNKNTT
+124 AIILGYNKN
-137 LTDNTLDIPDTVNAY
+137 NTLPNNALTIPNTVDAY
-152 IQPTGNQGTV
+152 IQPTGNLGSG
-162 NGYVAASKNGQP
+162 NGYVAANRLGKP
-174 LYYESLTEKT
+174 LYYEATTTRT
-184 REVEEP
+184 REVDDTSKP
-190 VKDPDTGL
+190 ILDDLGQVVKDPVTDKILYEKKT
-198 PKVDDQGRPV
+198 
-208 METKTVTYYDGE
+208 ETYLTGE
-220 MRPCYATDN
+220 MKPCYATDN
-229 AWKGLTL
+229 TWKSMDPLTK
-236 DNFFQKKDD
+236 FFYYED
-245 GSSYTSTKADNDD
+245 GKTANTVWGAINEADNQPATYENYANALDTD
-258 HTGYKVYS
+258 H
-266 GYAQTLNPDDQWIK
+266 QWITNGK
-280 DLEVKYIG
+280 VRYIG
-288 NQYLKSTSNGNGTY
+288 NQYLDSTHNDDSNTY
-302 TWSIAGDVTASNPSD
+302 SWSIGGYITQDNASK
-317 GIFAGASNIVTLNIG
+317 GIFAQAGNIG
-332 EKLIGVGNYA
+332 TLIIGEDLIGIGNYA
-342 FYGCN
+342 FYECT
-347 GLNSISFGNGLT
+347 GLNSISFGNGIR
-359 VFGNWSFA
+359 VIGNYAFA
-367 GCGSLKEINVPRDC
+367 GCGSLGDVSIPEVC
-381 NLAQIGDHAFY
+381 SLGQIGDHAFY
-392 SCIQLTDVNIPK
+392 SCTNLTKFSLPINVK
-404 SVSFIGDYAFAECR
+404 YVGDYAFAECK
-418 YLYTVEMCNPEQENG
+418 LLSDFVMCNFGNENDR
-433 ASSSQLKEMG
+433 SNLTELG
-443 WNVFENDETLY
+443 WNVFENCETL
-454 SVTFPDKYS
+454 SSLTFPMNYD
-463 ETIGISMFKGCKNLH
+463 EAVDISLVKGCKNLRNIT
-478 YVASRH
+478 VRSKKMT
-484 AQFTIT
+484 FTEQT
-490 GGEND
+490 NGD
-495 ENVYCFD
+495 VYCFS
-502 CFKSM
+502 CFKDM
-507 LSEEPVSGTFYFEGL
+507 LSEEPVNGTFYFEGRND
-522 SGSNLHKLCQ
+522 SALHTLTREK
-532 ENCFAF
+532 CFAF
-538 SYINYD
+538 SYIDYD
-544 PSTKLYEKLNKYEL
+544 SDASQYKKLDKYEL
-558 TVQDPD
+558 TVQDPK
-564 VAGETGRS
+564 VVGEEGRS
-572 TYVVNSSNQLINAN
+572 TYVVNSNNELISSTI
-586 VGTGVKTLNIPDPI
+586 GTGVEQLDIPDPI

-606 NINDNIFANNCN
+606 RIGANRFANNCN
-618 LEMVSLPA
+618 LKMVSLPA
-626 SVQSI
+626 SVVSV
-631 GQGAFRGCHNL
+631 GDNAFKGCHNL
-642 ATVIFNNSSVA
+642 ATVIFNNSSVE
-653 IGTDAFKTQDVSGTH
+653 IGTDAFKTQDYTGAAHRINCPGKVE
-668 TVGCSVKQ
+668 VD
-676 LSDLND
+676 SD
-682 TVNSPKV
+682 NSPKV
-689 KLTFVGAIMQDDSTT
+689 KLTFVGEVSPSST
-704 SSPYRY
+704 PYLY
-710 AMSADGRYN
+710 AMSEDGRYN
-719 NGSQL
+719 NGSQVK
-724 PTYVR
+724 TYVR

-734 PSNLVV
+734 PTNLVV
-740 QYNADKG
+740 QYNEEKG
-747 VSELIDFP
+747 ASELIDFP
-755 AFTELTKYATEKS
+755 AFSQLSDFTNKTD
-768 SYPYLTDA
+768 YPYLTDS
-776 QRSAAETALQKYND
+776 QREAAKTALDKYTN
-790 KDASLTE
+790 SQNLTE
-797 DQQHFIDS
+797 DQQQFIDS
-805 ALNIEIPQGIQALKD
+805 ALNVVIPEGIQAIKD
-820 GLFVEK
+820 GLFVAK
-826 EVADASLGVDKTIT
+826 EEADAASLKEDKTVTI
-840 LYGIDNIEENDFKGT
+840 YGLDAIEVNDFRSADGT
-855 GTNAGKIAE
+855 KAAA
-864 HLKELNIL
+864 HLKGINIL
-872 GGTTSIAANAFKGS
+872 GNTASIAANAFEGCEKL
-886 EDGSSD
+886 ET
-892 CKSALQKVYIS
+892 VNIT

-912 AFQDCANLT
+912 VFKNCPALN
-921 DVTLSGTITG
+921 DVTLSGTINSLG
-931 LGKIPFTGCE
+931 LIPFTGCD
-941 KLDHVDFLGT
+941 KLSNVSFLGN
-951 DYFSCDKSII
+951 DYFSCDNSII
-961 YGMSGGAKAKI
+961 YGMSGGAKARI
-972 VECLEGRSSKRVNAS
+972 IECLEGRTSKYVKPS
-987 ETAGVTEMAP
+987 ELAGVTSIAP
-997 EAFKGCDSLNEID
+997 RAFQGCDALREID
-1010 LTESAIAVIPES
+1010 LTESEITTVPEY
-1022 AFEDTTALN
+1022 AFADTTEMR
-1031 TVKLPITCEE
+1031 TIKLPTTCTTIE
-1041 IKDYAFKG
+1041 DYAFQKSG
-1049 SNITWLEESGNR
+1049 MERLEASQYLN
-1061 LQLISL
+1061 LIGQHAFDELL
-1067 KAFEDAKY
+1067 KANPD
-1075 STDNNT
+1075 
-1081 MHKAIT
+1081 
-1087 LCGPKDSYLYKF
+1087 PKDVVICSPENSYLYNYAQLKGF
-1099 GETYNFSVE
+1099 TV
-1108 DTPLVEYF
+1108 DTTPLVEYF
-1116 TVTFRDW
+1116 TVNFRDW
-1123 SNELNKYVDVIEA
+1123 NEKLGSYALVPDA
-1136 EQTVKG
+1136 EQRVKG
-1142 GEDAVPPTPAGK
+1142 GEAATPPTPAGK
-1154 TGETFQYWDPDYREI
+1154 SGEVFQYWDPDPSEI
-1169 SGDTQCVAIYSKDD
+1169 TADVTITAMYSKED
-1183 PDATKLTVTF
+1183 PDANKLTVTF

-1242 SFNTMAQ
+1242 SFTTMAQ

>member
-38 GLQAEGDIATQAAH
+38 GLRAEEDAVAQAAH
-52 SHVATHTS
+52 SHVDTHTG
-60 AQYKVTIPKDAAE
+60 AEYKVSIRRNAAE
-73 KGKSGFLP
+73 KQSDLLAGSGI
-81 VGSNVPTMD
+81 PTMD
-90 TLIPVVDSN
+90 TLIPELPADT
-99 ATIYTTETNA
+99 TIYTT
-109 DGTSYQFAY
+109 GTSNTDGSNYQFAY
-118 VNYKNS
+118 IQDGNDWS
-124 WCAVILGYNKNTT
+124 AIILGYNKN
-137 LTDNTLDIPDTVNAY
+137 NTLPNNALTIPNTVDAY
-152 IQPTGNQGTV
+152 IQPTGNLGSG
-162 NGYVAASKNGQP
+162 NGYVAANRLGKP
-174 LYYESLTEKT
+174 LYYEATTTHT
-184 REVEEP
+184 REVDDTSKP
-190 VKDPDTGL
+190 ILDDLGQVVKDPVTDKILYEKKT
-198 PKVDDQGRPV
+198 
-208 METKTVTYYDGE
+208 ETYLTGE
-220 MRPCYATDN
+220 MKPCYATDN
-229 AWKGLTL
+229 TWKSMDPLTK
-236 DNFFQKKDD
+236 FFYYED
-245 GSSYTSTKADNDD
+245 GKTANTVWGAINEADNQPATYENYANALDTD
-258 HTGYKVYS
+258 H
-266 GYAQTLNPDDQWIK
+266 QWITNGK
-280 DLEVKYIG
+280 VRYIG
-288 NQYLKSTSNGNGTY
+288 NQYLDSTHNDDSNTY
-302 TWSIAGDVTASNPSD
+302 SWSIGGYITQDNASK
-317 GIFAGASNIVTLNIG
+317 GIFAQAGNIG
-332 EKLIGVGNYA
+332 TLIIGKDLIGIGNYA
-342 FYGCN
+342 FYECT
-347 GLNSISFGNGLT
+347 GLNSISFGNGIK
-359 VFGNWSFA
+359 VIGNYSFA
-367 GCGSLKEINVPRDC
+367 GCGSLRDVAIPDLC
-381 NLAQIGDHAFY
+381 SLGQIGDHAFY
-392 SCIQLTDVNIPK
+392 SCTNLTKFTLPIN
-404 SVSFIGDYAFAECR
+404 VSYVGDYAFAECR
-418 YLYTVEMCNPEQENG
+418 FLSDFVMCNYGDANDRSNLTE
-433 ASSSQLKEMG
+433 LG
-443 WNVFENDETLY
+443 WNVFENCETL
-454 SVTFPDKYS
+454 SSLTFPANYNEAVD
-463 ETIGISMFKGCKNLH
+463 ISLVKGCKNLR
-478 YVASRH
+478 YITARSKKMT
-484 AQFTIT
+484 FTEKIN
-490 GGEND
+490 GE
-495 ENVYCFD
+495 VYCFD
-502 CFKSM
+502 CFKEM
-507 LSEEPVSGTFYFEGL
+507 LSGDPVNGTFYFEGRDD
-522 SGSNLHKLCQ
+522 STLHTFTRD
-532 ENCFAF
+532 NCFAF
-538 SYINYD
+538 SYIDYNSD
-544 PSTKLYEKLNKYEL
+544 TTQYEKKDKYEL
-558 TVQDPD
+558 TVQDPK
-564 VAGETGRS
+564 VVGEEGRS
-572 TYVVNSSNQLINAN
+572 TYVVNSNNELISSTI
-586 VGTGVKTLNIPDPI
+586 GTGVEQLDIPDPI

-606 NINDNIFANNCN
+606 RIGANRFANNCN
-618 LEMVSLPA
+618 LKMVSLPA
-626 SVQSI
+626 SVVSI
-631 GQGAFRGCHNL
+631 GDNAFKGCHNL
-642 ATVIFNNSSVA
+642 ATVIFNNSSVE
-653 IGTDAFKTQDVSGTH
+653 IGTDAFKTQDYTGASHRGSCK
-668 TVGCSVKQ
+668 GIENE
-676 LSDLND
+676 SD
-682 TVNSPKV
+682 NSPSK
-689 KLTFVGAIMQDDSTT
+689 KLTFVGEISPSST
-704 SSPYRY
+704 PYLY
-710 AMSADGRYN
+710 AMSEDGRYN

-724 PTYVR
+724 KTYVR

-734 PSNLVV
+734 PTNLVV
-740 QYNADKG
+740 QYNEEKG

-755 AFTELTKYATEKS
+755 AFSQLSDYTDKTD
-768 SYPYLTDA
+768 YPYLTDS
-776 QRSAAETALQKYND
+776 QREAAKTALDKYTNNQN
-790 KDASLTE
+790 LTE

-805 ALNIEIPQGIQALKD
+805 ALNVVIPEGIQAIRD
-820 GLFVEK
+820 GLFVAK
-826 EVADASLGVDKTIT
+826 EDADVASLKEDKTVTI
-840 LYGIDNIEENDFKGT
+840 YGLDAIEVNDFRSADGT
-855 GTNAGKIAE
+855 KAAA
-864 HLKELNIL
+864 HLKGINIL
-872 GGTTSIAANAFKGS
+872 GNTASIAANAFGGCEKL
-886 EDGSSD
+886 
-892 CKSALQKVYIS
+892 KTVNIT

-912 AFQDCANLT
+912 AFKDCPALD
-921 DVTLSGTITG
+921 DVTLSGTINSLG
-931 LGKIPFTGCE
+931 LIPFTGCD
-941 KLDHVDFLGT
+941 KLSNVSFLGN
-951 DYFSCDKSII
+951 DYFSCDNSII
-961 YGMSGGAKAKI
+961 YGMSGGAKARI
-972 VECLEGRSSKRVNAS
+972 IECLEGRTSKYVKPS
-987 ETAGVTEMAP
+987 ELAGVTSIAP
-997 EAFKGCDSLNEID
+997 RAFQRCDALREID
-1010 LTESAIAVIPES
+1010 LTESEITTVPEY
-1022 AFEDTTALN
+1022 AFADTTEMR
-1031 TVKLPITCEE
+1031 TIKLPTTCTTIE
-1041 IKDYAFKG
+1041 DYAFQKSG
-1049 SNITWLEESGNR
+1049 MERLEASQYLN
-1061 LQLISL
+1061 LIGQHAFDDLL
-1067 KAFEDAKY
+1067 KANPD
-1075 STDNNT
+1075 
-1081 MHKAIT
+1081 
-1087 LCGPKDSYLYKF
+1087 PKNVVICCPENSYLYNYAQLKGF
-1099 GETYNFSVE
+1099 TV
-1108 DTPLVEYF
+1108 DTTPLVEYF
-1116 TVTFRDW
+1116 TVNFRDW
-1123 SNELNKYVDVIEA
+1123 NEKLGSYALVPDA
-1136 EQTVKG
+1136 EQRVKG
-1142 GEDAVPPTPAGK
+1142 GEAATPPTPAGK
-1154 TGETFQYWDPDYREI
+1154 SGEVFQYWDPDPSEI
-1169 SGDTQCVAIYSKDD
+1169 TADVTITAMYSKED
-1183 PDATKLTVTF
+1183 PDANKLTVTF

-1242 SFNTMAQ
+1242 SFTTMAQ

-1318 SGSNN
+1318 NGSNGGNN
-1323 GGTASPG
+1323 GGT
-1330 TSTSPGASTSPGGNN
+1330 TTSPGASTSPGGNN

>member
-1 MTKGTKKTNRRLK
+1 MTKGTRKTNRRLK

-38 GLQAEGDIATQAAH
+38 GLRAEEDAVAQAAH
-52 SHVATHTS
+52 SHVDTHTG
-60 AQYKVTIPKDAAE
+60 AEYKVSIRRNAAE
-73 KGKSGFLP
+73 KQSDLLAGSGI
-81 VGSNVPTMD
+81 PTMD
-90 TLIPVVDSN
+90 TLIPELPADT
-99 ATIYTTETNA
+99 TIYTT
-109 DGTSYQFAY
+109 GTSNTDGSNYQFAY
-118 VNYKNS
+118 IQDGNDWS
-124 WCAVILGYNKNTT
+124 AIILGYNKN
-137 LTDNTLDIPDTVNAY
+137 NTLPNNALTIPNTVDAY
-152 IQPTGNQGTV
+152 IQPTGNLGSG
-162 NGYVAASKNGQP
+162 NGYVAANRLGKP
-174 LYYESLTEKT
+174 LYYEATTTHT
-184 REVEEP
+184 REVDDTSKP
-190 VKDPDTGL
+190 ILDDLGQVVKDPVTDKILYEKKT
-198 PKVDDQGRPV
+198 
-208 METKTVTYYDGE
+208 ETYLTGE
-220 MRPCYATDN
+220 MKPCYATDN
-229 AWKGLTL
+229 TWKSMDPLTK
-236 DNFFQKKDD
+236 FFYYED
-245 GSSYTSTKADNDD
+245 GKTANTVWGAINEADNQPATYENYANALDTD
-258 HTGYKVYS
+258 H
-266 GYAQTLNPDDQWIK
+266 QWITNGK
-280 DLEVKYIG
+280 VRYIG
-288 NQYLKSTSNGNGTY
+288 NQYLDSTHNDDSNTY
-302 TWSIAGDVTASNPSD
+302 SWSIGGYITQDNASK
-317 GIFAGASNIVTLNIG
+317 GIFAQAGNIG
-332 EKLIGVGNYA
+332 TLIIGKDLIGIGNYA
-342 FYGCN
+342 FYECT
-347 GLNSISFGNGLT
+347 GLNSISFGNGIK
-359 VFGNWSFA
+359 VIGNYSFA
-367 GCGSLKEINVPRDC
+367 GCGSLRDVAIPDLC
-381 NLAQIGDHAFY
+381 SLGQIGDHAFY
-392 SCIQLTDVNIPK
+392 SCTNLTKFTLPIN
-404 SVSFIGDYAFAECR
+404 VSYVGDYAFAECR
-418 YLYTVEMCNPEQENG
+418 FLSDFVMCNYGDANDRSNLTE
-433 ASSSQLKEMG
+433 LG
-443 WNVFENDETLY
+443 WNVFENCETL
-454 SVTFPDKYS
+454 SSLTFPANYNEAVD
-463 ETIGISMFKGCKNLH
+463 ISLVKGCKNLR
-478 YVASRH
+478 YITARSKKMT
-484 AQFTIT
+484 FTEKIN
-490 GGEND
+490 GE
-495 ENVYCFD
+495 VYCFD
-502 CFKSM
+502 CFKEM
-507 LSEEPVSGTFYFEGL
+507 LSGDPVNGTFYFEGRDD
-522 SGSNLHKLCQ
+522 STLHTFTRD
-532 ENCFAF
+532 NCFAF
-538 SYINYD
+538 SYIDYNSD
-544 PSTKLYEKLNKYEL
+544 TTQYEKKDKYEL
-558 TVQDPD
+558 TVQDPK
-564 VAGETGRS
+564 VVGEEGRS
-572 TYVVNSSNQLINAN
+572 TYVVNSNNELISSTI
-586 VGTGVKTLNIPDPI
+586 GTGVEQLDIPDPI

-606 NINDNIFANNCN
+606 RIGANRFANNCN
-618 LEMVSLPA
+618 LKMVSLPA
-626 SVQSI
+626 SVVSI
-631 GQGAFRGCHNL
+631 GDNAFKGCHNL
-642 ATVIFNNSSVA
+642 ATVIFNNSSVE
-653 IGTDAFKTQDVSGTH
+653 IGTDAFKTQDYTGASHRGSCK
-668 TVGCSVKQ
+668 GIENE
-676 LSDLND
+676 SD
-682 TVNSPKV
+682 NSPSK
-689 KLTFVGAIMQDDSTT
+689 KLTFVGEISPSST
-704 SSPYRY
+704 PYLY
-710 AMSADGRYN
+710 AMSEDGRYN

-724 PTYVR
+724 KTYVR

-734 PSNLVV
+734 PTNLVV
-740 QYNADKG
+740 QYNEEKG

-755 AFTELTKYATEKS
+755 AFSQLSDYTDKTD
-768 SYPYLTDA
+768 YPYLTDS
-776 QRSAAETALQKYND
+776 QREAAKTALDKYTNNQN
-790 KDASLTE
+790 LTE

-805 ALNIEIPQGIQALKD
+805 ALNVVIPEGIQAIRD
-820 GLFVEK
+820 GLFVAK
-826 EVADASLGVDKTIT
+826 EDADVASLKEDKTVTI
-840 LYGIDNIEENDFKGT
+840 YGLDAIEVNDFRSADGT
-855 GTNAGKIAE
+855 KAAA
-864 HLKELNIL
+864 HLKGINIL
-872 GGTTSIAANAFKGS
+872 GNTASIAANAFEGCEKL
-886 EDGSSD
+886 ET
-892 CKSALQKVYIS
+892 VNIT

-912 AFQDCANLT
+912 VFKNCPALN
-921 DVTLSGTITG
+921 DVTLSGTINSLG
-931 LGKIPFTGCE
+931 LIPFTGCD
-941 KLDHVDFLGT
+941 KLSNVSFLGN
-951 DYFSCDKSII
+951 DYFSCDNSII
-961 YGMSGGAKAKI
+961 YGMSGGAKARI
-972 VECLEGRSSKRVNAS
+972 IECLEGRTSKYVKPS
-987 ETAGVTEMAP
+987 ELAGVTSIAP
-997 EAFKGCDSLNEID
+997 RAFQGCDALREID
-1010 LTESAIAVIPES
+1010 LTESEITTVPEY
-1022 AFEDTTALN
+1022 AFADTTEMR
-1031 TVKLPITCEE
+1031 TIKLPTTCTTIE
-1041 IKDYAFKG
+1041 DYAFQKSG
-1049 SNITWLEESGNR
+1049 MERLEASQYLN
-1061 LQLISL
+1061 LIGQHAFDELL
-1067 KAFEDAKY
+1067 KANPD
-1075 STDNNT
+1075 
-1081 MHKAIT
+1081 
-1087 LCGPKDSYLYKF
+1087 PKDVVICSPENSYLYNYAQLKGF
-1099 GETYNFSVE
+1099 TV
-1108 DTPLVEYF
+1108 DTTPLVEYF
-1116 TVTFRDW
+1116 TVNFRDW
-1123 SNELNKYVDVIEA
+1123 NEKLGSYALVPDA
-1136 EQTVKG
+1136 EQRVKG
-1142 GEDAVPPTPAGK
+1142 GEAATPPTPAGK
-1154 TGETFQYWDPDYREI
+1154 SGEVFQYWDPDPSEI
-1169 SGDTQCVAIYSKDD
+1169 TADVTITAMYSKED
-1183 PDATKLTVTF
+1183 PDANKLTVTF
-1193 QDWDGTVIKEIKVSS
+1193 QDWDGTVIKKIKVSS

-1242 SFNTMAQ
+1242 SFTTMAQ
-1249 YKALSEDDIVV
+1249 YKALSEDDIIV

>member
-38 GLQAEGDIATQAAH
+38 GLRAEEDAVAQAAH
-52 SHVATHTS
+52 SHVDTHTG
-60 AQYKVTIPKDAAE
+60 AEYKVSIRRNAAE
-73 KGKSGFLP
+73 KKSDLLA
-81 VGSNVPTMD
+81 GSGIPTMD
-90 TLIPVVDSN
+90 TLIPELPADT
-99 ATIYTTETNA
+99 TIYTT
-109 DGTSYQFAY
+109 GTSNTDGSNYQFAY
-118 VNYKNS
+118 IQDGNDWS
-124 WCAVILGYNKNTT
+124 AIILGYNKN
-137 LTDNTLDIPDTVNAY
+137 NTLPNNALTIPNTVDAY
-152 IQPTGNQGTV
+152 IQPTGNLGSG
-162 NGYVAASKNGQP
+162 NGYVAANRLGKP
-174 LYYESLTEKT
+174 LYYEATTTHT
-184 REVEEP
+184 REVDDTSKP
-190 VKDPDTGL
+190 ILDDLGQVVKDPVTDKILYEKKT
-198 PKVDDQGRPV
+198 
-208 METKTVTYYDGE
+208 ETYLTGE
-220 MRPCYATDN
+220 MKPCYATDN
-229 AWKGLTL
+229 TWKSMDPLTK
-236 DNFFQKKDD
+236 FFYYED
-245 GSSYTSTKADNDD
+245 GKTANTVWGAINEADNQPATYENYANALDTD
-258 HTGYKVYS
+258 H
-266 GYAQTLNPDDQWIK
+266 QWITNGK
-280 DLEVKYIG
+280 VRYIG
-288 NQYLKSTSNGNGTY
+288 NQYLDSTHNDDSNTY
-302 TWSIAGDVTASNPSD
+302 SWSIGGYITQDNASK
-317 GIFAGASNIVTLNIG
+317 GIFAQAGNIG
-332 EKLIGVGNYA
+332 TLIIGKDLIGIGNYA
-342 FYGCN
+342 FYECT
-347 GLNSISFGNGLT
+347 GLNSISFGNGIK
-359 VFGNWSFA
+359 VIGNYSFA
-367 GCGSLKEINVPRDC
+367 GCGSLRDVAIPDLC
-381 NLAQIGDHAFY
+381 SLGQIGDHAFY
-392 SCIQLTDVNIPK
+392 SCTNLTKFTLPIN
-404 SVSFIGDYAFAECR
+404 VSYVGDYAFAECR
-418 YLYTVEMCNPEQENG
+418 FLSDFVMCNYGDANDRSNLTE
-433 ASSSQLKEMG
+433 LG
-443 WNVFENDETLY
+443 WNVFENCETL
-454 SVTFPDKYS
+454 SSLTFPANYNEAVD
-463 ETIGISMFKGCKNLH
+463 ISLVKGCKNLR
-478 YVASRH
+478 YITARSKKMT
-484 AQFTIT
+484 FTEKIN
-490 GGEND
+490 GE
-495 ENVYCFD
+495 VYCFD
-502 CFKSM
+502 CFKEM
-507 LSEEPVSGTFYFEGL
+507 LSGDPVNGTFYFEGRDD
-522 SGSNLHKLCQ
+522 STLHTFTRD
-532 ENCFAF
+532 NCFAF
-538 SYINYD
+538 SYIDYNSD
-544 PSTKLYEKLNKYEL
+544 TTQYEKKDKYEL
-558 TVQDPD
+558 TVQDPK
-564 VAGETGRS
+564 VVGEEGRS
-572 TYVVNSSNQLINAN
+572 TYVVNSNNELISSTI
-586 VGTGVKTLNIPDPI
+586 GTGVEQLDIPDPI

-606 NINDNIFANNCN
+606 RIGANRFANNCN
-618 LEMVSLPA
+618 LKMVSLPA
-626 SVQSI
+626 SVVSI
-631 GQGAFRGCHNL
+631 GDNAFKGCHNL
-642 ATVIFNNSSVA
+642 ATVIFNNSSVE
-653 IGTDAFKTQDVSGTH
+653 IGTDAFKTQDYTGASHRGSCK
-668 TVGCSVKQ
+668 GIENE
-676 LSDLND
+676 SD
-682 TVNSPKV
+682 NSPSK
-689 KLTFVGAIMQDDSTT
+689 KLTFVGEISPSST
-704 SSPYRY
+704 PYLY
-710 AMSADGRYN
+710 AMSEDGRYN

-724 PTYVR
+724 KTYVR

-734 PSNLVV
+734 PTNLVV
-740 QYNADKG
+740 QYNEEKG

-755 AFTELTKYATEKS
+755 AFSQLSDYTDKTD
-768 SYPYLTDA
+768 YPYLTDS
-776 QRSAAETALQKYND
+776 QREAAKTALDKYTNNQN
-790 KDASLTE
+790 LTE

-805 ALNIEIPQGIQALKD
+805 ALNVVIPEGIQAIKD
-820 GLFVEK
+820 GLFVAK
-826 EVADASLGVDKTIT
+826 EDADAARLREDKTVTI
-840 LYGIDNIEENDFKGT
+840 YGLDAIEVNDFRSADGT
-855 GTNAGKIAE
+855 KAAA
-864 HLKELNIL
+864 HLKGINIL
-872 GGTTSIAANAFKGS
+872 GNTASIAANAFGGCEKL
-886 EDGSSD
+886 
-892 CKSALQKVYIS
+892 KTVNIT

-912 AFQDCANLT
+912 AFKDCPALD
-921 DVTLSGTITG
+921 DVTLSGTINSLG
-931 LGKIPFTGCE
+931 LIPFTGCD
-941 KLDHVDFLGT
+941 KLSNVSFLGN
-951 DYFSCDKSII
+951 DYFSCDNSII
-961 YGMSGGAKAKI
+961 YGMSGGAKARI
-972 VECLEGRSSKRVNAS
+972 IECLEGRTSKYVKPS
-987 ETAGVTEMAP
+987 ELAGVTSIAP
-997 EAFKGCDSLNEID
+997 RAFQRCDALREID
-1010 LTESAIAVIPES
+1010 LTESEITTVPEY
-1022 AFEDTTALN
+1022 AFADTTEMR
-1031 TVKLPITCEE
+1031 TIKLPTTCTTIE
-1041 IKDYAFKG
+1041 DYAFQKSG
-1049 SNITWLEESGNR
+1049 MERLEASQYLN
-1061 LQLISL
+1061 LIGQHAFDDLL
-1067 KAFEDAKY
+1067 KANPKPEDVVIC
-1075 STDNNT
+1075 SPEN
-1081 MHKAIT
+1081 
-1087 LCGPKDSYLYKF
+1087 SYLYNYAQLKGF
-1099 GETYNFSVE
+1099 TV
-1108 DTPLVEYF
+1108 DTTPLVEYF
-1116 TVTFRDW
+1116 TVNFRDW
-1123 SNELNKYVDVIEA
+1123 NEKLGSYALVPDA
-1136 EQTVKG
+1136 EQRVKG
-1142 GEDAVPPTPAGK
+1142 GEAATPPTPAGK
-1154 TGETFQYWDPDYREI
+1154 SGEVFQYWDPDPSEI
-1169 SGDTQCVAIYSKDD
+1169 TADVTITAMYSKED
-1183 PDATKLTVTF
+1183 PDANKLTVTF

-1242 SFNTMAQ
+1242 SFTTMAQ

-1429 KTNTSTGSGN
+1429 KTNKSTGSGN

>member
-38 GLQAEGDIATQAAH
+38 GLRAEEDAVAQAAH
-52 SHVATHTS
+52 SHVDTHTG
-60 AQYKVTIPKDAAE
+60 AEYKVSIRRNAAE
-73 KGKSGFLP
+73 KQSDLLAGSGI
-81 VGSNVPTMD
+81 PTMD
-90 TLIPVVDSN
+90 TLIPELPADT
-99 ATIYTTETNA
+99 TIYTT
-109 DGTSYQFAY
+109 GTSNTDGSNYQFAY
-118 VNYKNS
+118 IQDGNDWS
-124 WCAVILGYNKNTT
+124 AIILGYNKN
-137 LTDNTLDIPDTVNAY
+137 NTLPNNALTIPNTVDAY
-152 IQPTGNQGTV
+152 IQPTGNLGSG
-162 NGYVAASKNGQP
+162 NGYVAANRLGKP
-174 LYYESLTEKT
+174 LYYEATTTHT
-184 REVEEP
+184 REVDDTSKP
-190 VKDPDTGL
+190 ILDDLGQVVKDPVTDKILYEKKT
-198 PKVDDQGRPV
+198 
-208 METKTVTYYDGE
+208 ETYLTGE
-220 MRPCYATDN
+220 MKPCYATDN
-229 AWKGLTL
+229 TWKSMDPLTK
-236 DNFFQKKDD
+236 FFYYED
-245 GSSYTSTKADNDD
+245 GKTANTVWGAINEADNQPATYENYANALDTD
-258 HTGYKVYS
+258 H
-266 GYAQTLNPDDQWIK
+266 QWITNGK
-280 DLEVKYIG
+280 VRYIG
-288 NQYLKSTSNGNGTY
+288 NQYLDSTHNDDSNTY
-302 TWSIAGDVTASNPSD
+302 SWSIGGYITQDNASK
-317 GIFAGASNIVTLNIG
+317 GIFAQAGNIG
-332 EKLIGVGNYA
+332 TLIIGKDLIGIGNYA
-342 FYGCN
+342 FYECT
-347 GLNSISFGNGLT
+347 GLNSISFGNGIK
-359 VFGNWSFA
+359 VIGNYSFA
-367 GCGSLKEINVPRDC
+367 GCGSLRDVAIPDLC
-381 NLAQIGDHAFY
+381 SLGQIGDHAFY
-392 SCIQLTDVNIPK
+392 SCTNLTKFTLPIN
-404 SVSFIGDYAFAECR
+404 VSYVGDYAFAECR
-418 YLYTVEMCNPEQENG
+418 FLSDFVMCNYGDANDRSNLTE
-433 ASSSQLKEMG
+433 LG
-443 WNVFENDETLY
+443 WNVFENCETL
-454 SVTFPDKYS
+454 SSLTFPANYNEAVD
-463 ETIGISMFKGCKNLH
+463 ISLVKGCKNLR
-478 YVASRH
+478 YITARSKKMT
-484 AQFTIT
+484 FTEKIN
-490 GGEND
+490 GE
-495 ENVYCFD
+495 VYCFD
-502 CFKSM
+502 CFKEM
-507 LSEEPVSGTFYFEGL
+507 LSGDPVNGTFYFEGRDD
-522 SGSNLHKLCQ
+522 STLHTFTRD
-532 ENCFAF
+532 NCFAF
-538 SYINYD
+538 SYIDYNSD
-544 PSTKLYEKLNKYEL
+544 TTQYEKKDKYEL
-558 TVQDPD
+558 TVQDPK
-564 VAGETGRS
+564 VVGEEGRS
-572 TYVVNSSNQLINAN
+572 TYVVNSNNELISSTI
-586 VGTGVKTLNIPDPI
+586 GTGVEQLDIPDPI

-606 NINDNIFANNCN
+606 RIGANRFANNCN
-618 LEMVSLPA
+618 LKMVSLPA
-626 SVQSI
+626 SVVSI
-631 GQGAFRGCHNL
+631 GDNAFKGCHNL
-642 ATVIFNNSSVA
+642 ATVIFNNSSVE
-653 IGTDAFKTQDVSGTH
+653 IGTDAFKTQDYTGASHRGSCK
-668 TVGCSVKQ
+668 GIENE
-676 LSDLND
+676 SD
-682 TVNSPKV
+682 NSPSK
-689 KLTFVGAIMQDDSTT
+689 KLTFVGEISPSST
-704 SSPYRY
+704 PYLY
-710 AMSADGRYN
+710 AMSEDGRYN

-724 PTYVR
+724 KTYVR

-734 PSNLVV
+734 PTNLVV
-740 QYNADKG
+740 QYNEEKG

-755 AFTELTKYATEKS
+755 AFSQLSDYTDKTD
-768 SYPYLTDA
+768 YPYLTDS
-776 QRSAAETALQKYND
+776 QREAAKTALDKYTNNQN
-790 KDASLTE
+790 LTE

-805 ALNIEIPQGIQALKD
+805 ALNVVIPEGIQAIKD
-820 GLFVEK
+820 GLFVAK
-826 EVADASLGVDKTIT
+826 EDADAARLREDKTVTI
-840 LYGIDNIEENDFKGT
+840 YGLDAIEVNDFRSADGT
-855 GTNAGKIAE
+855 KAAA
-864 HLKELNIL
+864 HLKGINIL
-872 GGTTSIAANAFKGS
+872 GNTASIAANAFGGCEKL
-886 EDGSSD
+886 
-892 CKSALQKVYIS
+892 KTVNIT

-912 AFQDCANLT
+912 AFKDCPALD
-921 DVTLSGTITG
+921 DVTLSGTINSLG
-931 LGKIPFTGCE
+931 LIPFTGCD
-941 KLDHVDFLGT
+941 KLSNVSFLGN
-951 DYFSCDKSII
+951 DYLSCDNSII
-961 YGMSGGAKAKI
+961 YGMSGGAKARI
-972 VECLEGRSSKRVNAS
+972 IECLEGRTSKYVKPS
-987 ETAGVTEMAP
+987 ELAGVTSIAP
-997 EAFKGCDSLNEID
+997 RAFQRCDALREID
-1010 LTESAIAVIPES
+1010 LTESEITTVPEY
-1022 AFEDTTALN
+1022 AFADTTEMR
-1031 TVKLPITCEE
+1031 TIKLPTTCTTIE
-1041 IKDYAFKG
+1041 DYAFQKSG
-1049 SNITWLEESGNR
+1049 MERLEASQYLN
-1061 LQLISL
+1061 LIGLHAFDDLL
-1067 KAFEDAKY
+1067 KANPD
-1075 STDNNT
+1075 
-1081 MHKAIT
+1081 
-1087 LCGPKDSYLYKF
+1087 PKNVVICCPENSYLYNYAQLKGF
-1099 GETYNFSVE
+1099 TV
-1108 DTPLVEYF
+1108 DTTPLVEYF
-1116 TVTFRDW
+1116 TVNFRDW
-1123 SNELNKYVDVIEA
+1123 NEKLGSYALVPDA
-1136 EQTVKG
+1136 EQRVKG
-1142 GEDAVPPTPAGK
+1142 GEAATPPTPAGK
-1154 TGETFQYWDPDYREI
+1154 SGEVFQYWDPDPSEI
-1169 SGDTQCVAIYSKDD
+1169 TADVTITAMYSKED
-1183 PDATKLTVTF
+1183 PDANKLTVTF

-1242 SFNTMAQ
+1242 SFTTMAQ

-1318 SGSNN
+1318 NGSNGGNN
-1323 GGTASPG
+1323 GGT
-1330 TSTSPGASTSPGGNN
+1330 TTSPGASTSPGGNN

>member
-38 GLQAEGDIATQAAH
+38 GLRAEEDAVAQAAH
-52 SHVATHTS
+52 SHVDTHTG
-60 AQYKVTIPKDAAE
+60 AEYKVSIRRNAAE
-73 KGKSGFLP
+73 KQSDLLAGSGI
-81 VGSNVPTMD
+81 PTMD
-90 TLIPVVDSN
+90 TLIPELPADT
-99 ATIYTTETNA
+99 TIYTT
-109 DGTSYQFAY
+109 GTSNTDGSNYQFAY
-118 VNYKNS
+118 IQDGNDWS
-124 WCAVILGYNKNTT
+124 AIILGYNKN
-137 LTDNTLDIPDTVNAY
+137 NTLPNNALTIPNTVDAY
-152 IQPTGNQGTV
+152 IQPTGNLGSG
-162 NGYVAASKNGQP
+162 NGYVAANRLGKP
-174 LYYESLTEKT
+174 LYYEATTTHT
-184 REVEEP
+184 REVDDTSKP
-190 VKDPDTGL
+190 ILDDLGQVVKDPVTDKILYEKKT
-198 PKVDDQGRPV
+198 
-208 METKTVTYYDGE
+208 ETYLTGE
-220 MRPCYATDN
+220 MKPCYATDN
-229 AWKGLTL
+229 TWKSMDPLTK
-236 DNFFQKKDD
+236 FFYYED
-245 GSSYTSTKADNDD
+245 GKTANTVWGAINEADNQPATYENYANALDTD
-258 HTGYKVYS
+258 H
-266 GYAQTLNPDDQWIK
+266 QWITNGK
-280 DLEVKYIG
+280 VRYIG
-288 NQYLKSTSNGNGTY
+288 NQYLDSTHNDDSNTY
-302 TWSIAGDVTASNPSD
+302 SWSIGGYITQDNASK
-317 GIFAGASNIVTLNIG
+317 GIFAQAGNIG
-332 EKLIGVGNYA
+332 TLIIGKDLIGIGNYA
-342 FYGCN
+342 FYECT
-347 GLNSISFGNGLT
+347 GLNSISFGNGIK
-359 VFGNWSFA
+359 VIGNYSFA
-367 GCGSLKEINVPRDC
+367 GCGSLRDVAIPDLC
-381 NLAQIGDHAFY
+381 SLGQIGDHAFY
-392 SCIQLTDVNIPK
+392 SCTNLTKFTLPIN
-404 SVSFIGDYAFAECR
+404 VSYVGDYAFAECR
-418 YLYTVEMCNPEQENG
+418 FLSDFVMCNYGDANDRSNLTE
-433 ASSSQLKEMG
+433 LG
-443 WNVFENDETLY
+443 WNVFENCETL
-454 SVTFPDKYS
+454 SSLTFPANYNEAVD
-463 ETIGISMFKGCKNLH
+463 ISLVKGCKNLR
-478 YVASRH
+478 YITARSKKMT
-484 AQFTIT
+484 FTEKIN
-490 GGEND
+490 GE
-495 ENVYCFD
+495 VYCFD
-502 CFKSM
+502 CFKEM
-507 LSEEPVSGTFYFEGL
+507 LSGDPVNGTFYFEGRDD
-522 SGSNLHKLCQ
+522 STLHTFTRD
-532 ENCFAF
+532 NCFAF
-538 SYINYD
+538 SYIDYNSD
-544 PSTKLYEKLNKYEL
+544 TTQYEKKDKYEL
-558 TVQDPD
+558 TVQDPK
-564 VAGETGRS
+564 VVGEEGRY
-572 TYVVNSSNQLINAN
+572 TYVVNSNNELISSTI
-586 VGTGVKTLNIPDPI
+586 GTGVEQLDIPDPI

-606 NINDNIFANNCN
+606 RIGANRFANNCN
-618 LEMVSLPA
+618 LKMVSLPA
-626 SVQSI
+626 SVVSI
-631 GQGAFRGCHNL
+631 GDNAFKGCHNL
-642 ATVIFNNSSVA
+642 ATVIFNNSSVE
-653 IGTDAFKTQDVSGTH
+653 IGTDAFKTQDYTGASHRGSCK
-668 TVGCSVKQ
+668 GIENE
-676 LSDLND
+676 SD
-682 TVNSPKV
+682 NSPSK
-689 KLTFVGAIMQDDSTT
+689 KLTFVGEISPSST
-704 SSPYRY
+704 PYLY
-710 AMSADGRYN
+710 AMSEDGRYN

-724 PTYVR
+724 KTYVR

-734 PSNLVV
+734 PTNLVV
-740 QYNADKG
+740 QYNEEKG

-755 AFTELTKYATEKS
+755 AFSQLSDYTDKTD
-768 SYPYLTDA
+768 YPYLTDS
-776 QRSAAETALQKYND
+776 QREAAKTALDKYTNNQN
-790 KDASLTE
+790 LTE

-805 ALNIEIPQGIQALKD
+805 ALNVVIPEGIQAIKD
-820 GLFVEK
+820 GLFVAK
-826 EVADASLGVDKTIT
+826 EDADAARLREDKTVTI
-840 LYGIDNIEENDFKGT
+840 YGLDAIEVNDFRSADGT
-855 GTNAGKIAE
+855 KAAA
-864 HLKELNIL
+864 HLKGINIL
-872 GGTTSIAANAFKGS
+872 GNTASIAANAFGGCEKL
-886 EDGSSD
+886 
-892 CKSALQKVYIS
+892 KTVNIT

-912 AFQDCANLT
+912 AFKDCPALD
-921 DVTLSGTITG
+921 DVTLSGTINSLG
-931 LGKIPFTGCE
+931 LIPFTGCD
-941 KLDHVDFLGT
+941 KLSNVSFLGN
-951 DYFSCDKSII
+951 DYFSCDNSII
-961 YGMSGGAKAKI
+961 YGMSGGAKARI
-972 VECLEGRSSKRVNAS
+972 IECLEGRTSKYVKPS
-987 ETAGVTEMAP
+987 ELAGVTSIAP
-997 EAFKGCDSLNEID
+997 RAFQRCDALREID
-1010 LTESAIAVIPES
+1010 LTESEITTVPEY
-1022 AFEDTTALN
+1022 AFADTTEMR
-1031 TVKLPITCEE
+1031 TIKLPTTCTTIE
-1041 IKDYAFKG
+1041 DYAFQKSG
-1049 SNITWLEESGNR
+1049 MERLEASQYLN
-1061 LQLISL
+1061 LIGQHAFDDLL
-1067 KAFEDAKY
+1067 KANPD
-1075 STDNNT
+1075 
-1081 MHKAIT
+1081 
-1087 LCGPKDSYLYKF
+1087 PKNVVICCPENSYLYNYAQLKGF
-1099 GETYNFSVE
+1099 TV
-1108 DTPLVEYF
+1108 DTTPLVEYF
-1116 TVTFRDW
+1116 TVNFRDW
-1123 SNELNKYVDVIEA
+1123 NEKLGSYALVPDA
-1136 EQTVKG
+1136 EQRVKG
-1142 GEDAVPPTPAGK
+1142 GEAATPPTPAGK
-1154 TGETFQYWDPDYREI
+1154 SGEVFQYWDPDPSEI
-1169 SGDTQCVAIYSKDD
+1169 TADVTITAMYSKED
-1183 PDATKLTVTF
+1183 PDANKLTVTF

-1242 SFNTMAQ
+1242 SFTTMAQ

-1318 SGSNN
+1318 NGSNGGNN
-1323 GGTASPG
+1323 GGTT
-1330 TSTSPGASTSPGGNN
+1330 TSSGASTSPGGNN

>member
-38 GLQAEGDIATQAAH
+38 GLRAEEDAVAQAAH
-52 SHVATHTS
+52 SHVDTHTG
-60 AQYKVTIPKDAAE
+60 AEYKVSIRRNAAE
-73 KGKSGFLP
+73 KQSDLLAGSGI
-81 VGSNVPTMD
+81 PTMD
-90 TLIPVVDSN
+90 TLIPELPADT
-99 ATIYTTETNA
+99 TIYTT
-109 DGTSYQFAY
+109 GTSNTDGSNYQFAY
-118 VNYKNS
+118 IQDGNDWS
-124 WCAVILGYNKNTT
+124 AIILGYNKN
-137 LTDNTLDIPDTVNAY
+137 NTLPNNALTIPNTVDAY
-152 IQPTGNQGTV
+152 IQPTGNLGSG
-162 NGYVAASKNGQP
+162 NGYVAANRLGKP
-174 LYYESLTEKT
+174 LYYEATTTHT
-184 REVEEP
+184 REVDDTSKP
-190 VKDPDTGL
+190 ILDDLGQVVKDPVTDKILYEKKT
-198 PKVDDQGRPV
+198 
-208 METKTVTYYDGE
+208 ETYLTGE
-220 MRPCYATDN
+220 MKPCYATDN
-229 AWKGLTL
+229 TWKSMDPLTK
-236 DNFFQKKDD
+236 FFYYED
-245 GSSYTSTKADNDD
+245 GKTANTVWGAINEADNQPATYENYANALDTD
-258 HTGYKVYS
+258 H
-266 GYAQTLNPDDQWIK
+266 QWITNGK
-280 DLEVKYIG
+280 VRYIG
-288 NQYLKSTSNGNGTY
+288 NQYLDSTHNDDSNTY
-302 TWSIAGDVTASNPSD
+302 SWSIGGYITQDNASK
-317 GIFAGASNIVTLNIG
+317 GIFAQAGNIG
-332 EKLIGVGNYA
+332 TLIIGKDLIGIGNYA
-342 FYGCN
+342 FYECT
-347 GLNSISFGNGLT
+347 GLNSISFGNGIK
-359 VFGNWSFA
+359 VIGNYSFA
-367 GCGSLKEINVPRDC
+367 GCGSLRDVAIPDLC
-381 NLAQIGDHAFY
+381 SLGQIGDHAFY
-392 SCIQLTDVNIPK
+392 SCTNLTKFTLPIN
-404 SVSFIGDYAFAECR
+404 VSYVGDYAFAECR
-418 YLYTVEMCNPEQENG
+418 FLSDFVMCNYGDANDRSNLTE
-433 ASSSQLKEMG
+433 LG
-443 WNVFENDETLY
+443 WNVFENCETL
-454 SVTFPDKYS
+454 SSLTFPANYNEAVD
-463 ETIGISMFKGCKNLH
+463 ISLVKGCKNLR
-478 YVASRH
+478 YITARSKKMT
-484 AQFTIT
+484 FTEKIN
-490 GGEND
+490 GE
-495 ENVYCFD
+495 VYCFD
-502 CFKSM
+502 CFKEM
-507 LSEEPVSGTFYFEGL
+507 LSGDPVNGTFYFEGRDD
-522 SGSNLHKLCQ
+522 STLHTFTRD
-532 ENCFAF
+532 NCFAF
-538 SYINYD
+538 SYIDYNSD
-544 PSTKLYEKLNKYEL
+544 TTQYEKKDKYEL
-558 TVQDPD
+558 TVQDPK
-564 VAGETGRS
+564 VVGEEGRS
-572 TYVVNSSNQLINAN
+572 TYVVNSNNELISSTI
-586 VGTGVKTLNIPDPI
+586 GTGVEQLDIPDPI

-606 NINDNIFANNCN
+606 RIGANRFANNCN
-618 LEMVSLPA
+618 LKMVSLPA
-626 SVQSI
+626 SVVSI
-631 GQGAFRGCHNL
+631 GDNAFKGCHNL
-642 ATVIFNNSSVA
+642 ATVIFNNSSVE
-653 IGTDAFKTQDVSGTH
+653 IGTDAFKTQDYTGASHRGSCK
-668 TVGCSVKQ
+668 GIENE
-676 LSDLND
+676 SD
-682 TVNSPKV
+682 NSPSK
-689 KLTFVGAIMQDDSTT
+689 KLTFVGEISPSST
-704 SSPYRY
+704 PYLY
-710 AMSADGRYN
+710 AMSEDGRYN

-724 PTYVR
+724 KTYVR

-734 PSNLVV
+734 PTNLVV
-740 QYNADKG
+740 QYNEEKG

-755 AFTELTKYATEKS
+755 AFSQLSDYTDKTD
-768 SYPYLTDA
+768 YPYLTDS
-776 QRSAAETALQKYND
+776 QREAAKTALDKYTNNQN
-790 KDASLTE
+790 LTE

-805 ALNIEIPQGIQALKD
+805 ALNVVIPEGIQAIKD
-820 GLFVEK
+820 GLFVAK
-826 EVADASLGVDKTIT
+826 EDADAARLREDKTVTI
-840 LYGIDNIEENDFKGT
+840 YGLDAIEVNDFRSADGT
-855 GTNAGKIAE
+855 KAAA
-864 HLKELNIL
+864 HLKGINIL
-872 GGTTSIAANAFKGS
+872 GNTASIAANAFGGCEKL
-886 EDGSSD
+886 
-892 CKSALQKVYIS
+892 KTVNIT

-912 AFQDCANLT
+912 AFKDCPALD
-921 DVTLSGTITG
+921 DVTLSGTINSLG
-931 LGKIPFTGCE
+931 LIPFTGCD
-941 KLDHVDFLGT
+941 KLSNVSFLGN
-951 DYFSCDKSII
+951 DYFSCDNSII
-961 YGMSGGAKAKI
+961 YGMSGGAKARI
-972 VECLEGRSSKRVNAS
+972 IECLEGRTSKYVKPS
-987 ETAGVTEMAP
+987 ELAGVTSIAP
-997 EAFKGCDSLNEID
+997 RAFQRCDALREID
-1010 LTESAIAVIPES
+1010 LTESEITTVPEY
-1022 AFEDTTALN
+1022 AFADTTEMR
-1031 TVKLPITCEE
+1031 TIKLPTTCTTIEN
-1041 IKDYAFKG
+1041 YAFQKSG
-1049 SNITWLEESGNR
+1049 MERLEASQYLN
-1061 LQLISL
+1061 LIGQHAFDDLL
-1067 KAFEDAKY
+1067 KANPD
-1075 STDNNT
+1075 
-1081 MHKAIT
+1081 
-1087 LCGPKDSYLYKF
+1087 PKDVVICSPENSYLYNYAQLKGF
-1099 GETYNFSVE
+1099 TV
-1108 DTPLVEYF
+1108 DTTPLVEYF
-1116 TVTFRDW
+1116 TVNFRDW
-1123 SNELNKYVDVIEA
+1123 NEKLGSYALVPDA
-1136 EQTVKG
+1136 EQRVKG
-1142 GEDAVPPTPAGK
+1142 GEAATPPTPAGK
-1154 TGETFQYWDPDYREI
+1154 SGEVFQYWDPDPSEI
-1169 SGDTQCVAIYSKDD
+1169 TADVTITAMYSKED
-1183 PDATKLTVTF
+1183 PDANKLTVTF

-1242 SFNTMAQ
+1242 SFTTMAQ

-1318 SGSNN
+1318 NGSNGGNN
-1323 GGTASPG
+1323 GGT
-1330 TSTSPGASTSPGGNN
+1330 TTSPGASTSPGGNN

-1381 KNQQFSS
+1381 ANQQFSS

>member
-1 MTKGTKKTNRRLK
+1 MTKGTRKTNRRLK

-38 GLQAEGDIATQAAH
+38 GLRAEEDAVAQAAH
-52 SHVATHTS
+52 SHVDTHTG
-60 AQYKVTIPKDAAE
+60 AEYKVSIRRNAAE
-73 KGKSGFLP
+73 KQSDLLAGSGI
-81 VGSNVPTMD
+81 PTMD
-90 TLIPVVDSN
+90 TLIPELPADT
-99 ATIYTTETNA
+99 TIYTT
-109 DGTSYQFAY
+109 GTSNTDGSNYQFAY
-118 VNYKNS
+118 IQDGNDWS
-124 WCAVILGYNKNTT
+124 AIILGYNKN
-137 LTDNTLDIPDTVNAY
+137 NTLPNNALTIPNTVDAY
-152 IQPTGNQGTV
+152 IQPTGNLGSG
-162 NGYVAASKNGQP
+162 NGYVAANRLGKP
-174 LYYESLTEKT
+174 LYYEATTTHT
-184 REVEEP
+184 REVDDTSKP
-190 VKDPDTGL
+190 ILDDLGQVVKDPVTDKILYEKKT
-198 PKVDDQGRPV
+198 
-208 METKTVTYYDGE
+208 ETYLTGE
-220 MRPCYATDN
+220 MKPCYATDN
-229 AWKGLTL
+229 TWKSMDPLTK
-236 DNFFQKKDD
+236 FFYYED
-245 GSSYTSTKADNDD
+245 GKTANTVWGAINEADNQPATYENYANALDTD
-258 HTGYKVYS
+258 H
-266 GYAQTLNPDDQWIK
+266 QWITNGK
-280 DLEVKYIG
+280 VRYIG
-288 NQYLKSTSNGNGTY
+288 NQYLDSTHNDDSNTY
-302 TWSIAGDVTASNPSD
+302 SWSIGGYITQDNASK
-317 GIFAGASNIVTLNIG
+317 GIFAQAGNIG
-332 EKLIGVGNYA
+332 TLIIGKDLIGIGNYA
-342 FYGCN
+342 FYECT
-347 GLNSISFGNGLT
+347 GLNSISFGNGIK
-359 VFGNWSFA
+359 VIGNYSFA
-367 GCGSLKEINVPRDC
+367 GCGSLRDVAIPDLC
-381 NLAQIGDHAFY
+381 SLGQIGDHAFY
-392 SCIQLTDVNIPK
+392 SCTNLTKFTLPIN
-404 SVSFIGDYAFAECR
+404 VSYVGDYAFAECR
-418 YLYTVEMCNPEQENG
+418 FLSDFVMCNYGDANDRSNLTE
-433 ASSSQLKEMG
+433 LG
-443 WNVFENDETLY
+443 WNVFENCETL
-454 SVTFPDKYS
+454 SSLTFPANYNEAVD
-463 ETIGISMFKGCKNLH
+463 ISLVKGCKNLR
-478 YVASRH
+478 YITARSKKMT
-484 AQFTIT
+484 FTEKIN
-490 GGEND
+490 GE
-495 ENVYCFD
+495 VYCFD
-502 CFKSM
+502 CFKEM
-507 LSEEPVSGTFYFEGL
+507 LSGDPVNGTFYFEGRDD
-522 SGSNLHKLCQ
+522 STLHTFTRD
-532 ENCFAF
+532 NCFAF
-538 SYINYD
+538 SYIDYNSD
-544 PSTKLYEKLNKYEL
+544 TTQYEKKDKYEL
-558 TVQDPD
+558 TVQDPK
-564 VAGETGRS
+564 VVGEEGRS
-572 TYVVNSSNQLINAN
+572 TYVVNSNNELISSTI
-586 VGTGVKTLNIPDPI
+586 GTGVEQLDIPDPI

-606 NINDNIFANNCN
+606 RIGANRFANNCN
-618 LEMVSLPA
+618 LKMVSLPA
-626 SVQSI
+626 SVVSI
-631 GQGAFRGCHNL
+631 GDNAFKGCHNL
-642 ATVIFNNSSVA
+642 ATVIFNNSSVE
-653 IGTDAFKTQDVSGTH
+653 IGTDAFKTQDYTGASHRGSCK
-668 TVGCSVKQ
+668 GIENE
-676 LSDLND
+676 SD
-682 TVNSPKV
+682 NSPSK
-689 KLTFVGAIMQDDSTT
+689 KLTFVGEISPSST
-704 SSPYRY
+704 PYLY
-710 AMSADGRYN
+710 AMSEDGRYN

-724 PTYVR
+724 KTYVR

-734 PSNLVV
+734 PTNLVV
-740 QYNADKG
+740 QYNEEKG

-755 AFTELTKYATEKS
+755 AFSQLSDYTDKTD
-768 SYPYLTDA
+768 YPYLTDS
-776 QRSAAETALQKYND
+776 QREAAKTALDKYTNNQN
-790 KDASLTE
+790 LTE

-805 ALNIEIPQGIQALKD
+805 ALNVVIPEGIQAIKD
-820 GLFVEK
+820 GLFVAK
-826 EVADASLGVDKTIT
+826 EDADAARLREDKTVTI
-840 LYGIDNIEENDFKGT
+840 YGLDAIEVNDFRSADGT
-855 GTNAGKIAE
+855 KAAA
-864 HLKELNIL
+864 HLKGINIL
-872 GGTTSIAANAFKGS
+872 GNTASIAANAFGGCEKL
-886 EDGSSD
+886 
-892 CKSALQKVYIS
+892 KTVNIT

-912 AFQDCANLT
+912 AFKDCPALD
-921 DVTLSGTITG
+921 DVTLSGTINSLG
-931 LGKIPFTGCE
+931 LIPFTGCD
-941 KLDHVDFLGT
+941 KLSNVSFLGN
-951 DYFSCDKSII
+951 DYFSCDNSII
-961 YGMSGGAKAKI
+961 YGMSGGAKARI
-972 VECLEGRSSKRVNAS
+972 IECLEGRTSKYVKPS
-987 ETAGVTEMAP
+987 ELAGVTSIAP
-997 EAFKGCDSLNEID
+997 RAFQRCDALREID
-1010 LTESAIAVIPES
+1010 LTESEITTVPEY
-1022 AFEDTTALN
+1022 AFADTTEMR
-1031 TVKLPITCEE
+1031 TIKLPTTCTTIE
-1041 IKDYAFKG
+1041 DYAFQKSG
-1049 SNITWLEESGNR
+1049 MERLEASQYLN
-1061 LQLISL
+1061 LIGQHAFDDL
-1067 KAFEDAKY
+1067 IKANPD
-1075 STDNNT
+1075 
-1081 MHKAIT
+1081 
-1087 LCGPKDSYLYKF
+1087 PKNVVICCPENSYLYNYAQLKGF
-1099 GETYNFSVE
+1099 TV
-1108 DTPLVEYF
+1108 DTTPLVEYF
-1116 TVTFRDW
+1116 TVNFRDW
-1123 SNELNKYVDVIEA
+1123 NEKLGSYALVPDA
-1136 EQTVKG
+1136 EQRVKG
-1142 GEDAVPPTPAGK
+1142 GEAATPPTPAGK
-1154 TGETFQYWDPDYREI
+1154 SGEVFQYWDPDPSEI
-1169 SGDTQCVAIYSKDD
+1169 TADVTITAMYSKED
-1183 PDATKLTVTF
+1183 PDANKLTVTF

-1242 SFNTMAQ
+1242 SFTTMAQ

-1318 SGSNN
+1318 NGSNGGNN
-1323 GGTASPG
+1323 GGT
-1330 TSTSPGASTSPGGNN
+1330 TTSPGASTSPGGNN